1 MNRIYRRVW
10 NRQLNALVVASEL
23 ATGDS
28 GGTAS
33 RDPRTSL
40 LTPSAL
46 ALALLCVLASG
57 PASATESNQS
67 LRDLQ
72 ALAAK
77 YTQTLPVKV
86 DAEVA
91 LAAAA
96 RQAQATPAISAD
108 TRVGLQLST
117 ASLPLV
123 HEVLPA
129 AVQVKLGANASP
141 QHVPTPALAADVRA
155 QLGIGAGT
163 QVDTS
168 LAANVSSGSASP
180 LGLTADAKAKARVGI
195 AGAPVASVGA
205 GAKAAAGITTSSQG
219 LSGLKAGI
227 DGNADSHLA
236 IAGHRIEGQGK
247 ASATAAVSL
256 PAKEEL
262 PGETDDRA
270 ITAAFDAGVA
280 GKVRVQGPGGQDVV
294 ADRNLKL
301 AGRTVVSAQAS
312 TLGLG
317 GLHHG
322 ALGDLGGAVG
332 GVVHGVVGTVGS
344 AAGETLHETVGTV
357 GSAVG
362 GTLHNT
368 VGAVGG
374 TLHGAAGTVGG
385 AVGGVVHDVVGT
397 VGSAVGGTL
406 HETVGAVGGAV
417 SGVLNGTVGTVGGAV
432 GGTLH
437 NTVGAVGGTLHG
449 AVGTVGSAVGGVLNG
464 TVGNVGGSLG
474 DTLNN
479 TVGAVGGVLDGTVG
493 TVGGAVGGALN
504 GTVGTIGSAVGGAL
518 NGTVGAVGG
527 VLDGTVGTVGGA
539 VGGALNGTVGTVDS
553 AVGGAL
559 NGTVGAV
566 GGVLDGTV
574 GTVGGAV
581 GGALNGTVGTIGSAV
596 GGALNGTVGAVGGV
610 LDGTVG
616 TVGSAV
622 GGALNGTVG
631 AVGGVLD
638 GTVGTVGGAVGGALN
653 GTVGTVGSAVGSAL
667 NGTVGAVGGV
677 LDGTSGTVG
686 GAVGGALNGTVG
698 AVGGVLDGTVGTV
711 GGALNG
717 TVGTVGSA
725 VGGALNGT
733 VGAVGG
739 VLDGTV
745 GTVGGALNGT
755 VGTVGSAVGGALN
768 GTVGAVGGVLDGTVG
783 TVGGALNG
791 TVGTVGSAVGGALN
805 GTVGAV
811 GGVLDGTVGTVG
823 GAVGGA
829 LNGTVGTV
837 GSAVGGALN
846 GTVGAV
852 GGVLDGTVGAV
863 GGAVGGV
870 LNGTVGTVGSAVGGA
885 LNGTVGAVGGAVGGV
900 LNGTVGAVGGAVGG
914 VLNGTV
920 GTIGGA
926 VGGALNNTVGSV
938 GSVVGGLLGGG
949 STTPGSGLDGVL
961 TGTLGNVGG
970 AVGNLLEGNL
980 NGTVNN
986 LGGAVGGLV
995 GGTLGGLGLTQ
1006 PSAIPPDSPKAPA
1019 PADPNA
1025 GLIIGTGGLVGNVGQ
1040 LIGPTTSSL
1049 FGGDGYLHN
1058 GNLKLSNANV
1068 MQAYSTV
1075 NVLGLPVVNLSPV
1088 GSTLN
1093 GLGGAVTGGSSHLTL
1108 IGGVTSDSYIYNINN
1123 GNPGGLLGLLL
1134 PTDSPAWAAKCLDIA
1149 LADISC
1155 WAVNAAQDYQVL
1167 MGDGAFANGS
1177 KEVVIGANARHELPK
1192 VDANVAFPGAGPN
1205 DPTNPTGVPTADYA
1219 ARMGHSVIVGDSAVG
1234 TANGQTLLGAE
1245 ATSNQANSVALG
1257 YRSAALRGAQA
1268 SYSAYGLTAA
1278 QVSAGE
1284 VSVGTANGG
1293 ERQITNL
1300 AAGSANTDAVN
1311 VAQLKGAISLID
1323 DVSAGAVMYDV
1334 DGAGNPDYRRVTLGN
1349 GTGTT
1354 TIGNLA
1360 AGAVTAGSLEAVNGG
1375 QLATTNAAIA
1385 GFFGGIT
1392 AFDPVSGAFTAPL
1405 FEISTISTDGAIAQG
1420 LYNNATDA
1428 FDAVDGSLVNLNTQ
1442 INDIRNGGTKYLR
1455 VNSTG
1460 VEAVA
1465 TGADSIA
1472 VGTNARATAANAIA
1486 VGAGSL
1492 ADRANSVSI
1501 GAAGAERQV
1510 TNLAAGTAATDA
1522 VNLGQLQAS
1531 EEGAL
1536 RYDLNGDGSVN
1547 YASATLG
1554 QGGTATTLRN
1564 LGPGQVS
1571 ATSTEA
1577 INGAQLFAAN
1587 QAVATHLGG
1596 GAAVNAAGVLTAPTY
1611 TINNIAANGTISQG
1625 SYNDVGTAFDAVSN
1639 SLANVADQ
1647 TDDIDKRAVK
1657 YDVDGSGNVVNTVTL
1672 SGTGTGAVKVTNVAA
1687 GSILAGSSDA
1697 ITGDQLF
1704 STNST
1709 IASYF
1714 GGSTAFDGTTNLWTA
1729 PSFSISSIATDGTL
1743 TANDYSNVTAAFSA
1757 VDGSLRVLN
1766 QRITNGGGSP
1776 YLAVNSSAAAAAAA
1790 GAEALAVGPQASAAG
1805 ASAVAVG
1812 NGANASAD
1820 NSVALGAGSV
1830 ASVGAQSGY
1839 TGAYGQTGASNS
1851 AGEVSV
1857 GSSGSERKIT
1867 HVADG
1872 SDDHDATNVGQLKN
1886 GVNYA
1891 IDQSKAYTDQKIQN
1905 ITNVAGSFRA
1915 NNSNNLADP
1924 AATGANSAAGG
1935 AGSTAAGANS
1945 TALGNGSQ
1953 AQADNSVALG
1963 AGSVANRANTVSVGA
1978 SGAERQVVNVADGT
1992 QATDA
1997 VNVRQLQA
2005 SQQGTIRYDTTVNGA
2020 TNFNSVT
2027 LGSST
2032 SGPTTVRNVAAGT
2045 AGTDA
2050 VNVDQL
2056 KSGMAQ
2062 TLDWSKA
2069 YTDERMGGFERDLRR
2084 TDNRASAGIASAMAT
2099 ASLPQ
2104 PSEAGRSMASFAA
2117 GSYNGE
2123 SGVAVGLSGVSE
2135 GGRWIYKFSGS
2146 TNSRGEAGV
2155 AVGAGIQW

>member
-28 GGTAS
+28 GGSAA
-33 RDPRTSL
+33 RDPRSAL
-40 LTPSAL
+40 LMPTAL
-46 ALALLCVLASG
+46 ALALLCALASG
-57 PASATESNQS
+57 HAGASESNQS

-77 YTQTLPVKV
+77 YAQPMPVKV

-91 LAAAA
+91 LAAAS
-96 RQAQATPAISAD
+96 RQAQSSPAISAD
-108 TRVGLQLST
+108 ARVSLQLST
-117 ASLPLV
+117 NSLPIV
-123 HEVLPA
+123 RDVLPA
-129 AVQVKLGANASP
+129 TVQVKLAANAAP
-141 QHVPTPALAADVRA
+141 KQVAVPALAADVRA
-155 QLGIGAGT
+155 NVGLGHAASHVAKIDA
-163 QVDTS
+163 S
-168 LAANVSSGSASP
+168 LAANVAPSAHAP
-180 LGLTADAKAKARVGI
+180 LGVAADAQAKAGVGI
-195 AGAPVASVGA
+195 AGTQVASIDT
-205 GAKAAAGITTSSQG
+205 GAKAAAAVAGAPAGS
-219 LSGLKAGI
+219 LSGLKASVDGKVDSQLKLAGHQI
-227 DGNADSHLA
+227 DGQ
-236 IAGHRIEGQGK
+236 GQVK
-247 ASATAAVSL
+247 ATAAVTL

-262 PGETDDRA
+262 PGETHDRA
-270 ITAAFDAGVA
+270 ITAAFDTGVA
-280 GKVRVQGPGGQDVV
+280 GKVRVQAPDGQEVV

-301 AGRTVVSAQAS
+301 AGQATVAAQNSA
-312 TLGLG
+312 LGVG
-317 GLHHG
+317 GL
-322 ALGDLGGAVG
+322 VG
-332 GVVHGVVGTVGS
+332 GVV
-344 AAGETLHETVGTV
+344 
-357 GSAVG
+357 
-362 GTLHNT
+362 
-368 VGAVGG
+368 
-374 TLHGAAGTVGG
+374 GAAG
-385 AVGGVVHDVVGT
+385 
-397 VGSAVGGTL
+397 
-406 HETVGAVGGAV
+406 
-417 SGVLNGTVGTVGGAV
+417 
-432 GGTLH
+432 
-437 NTVGAVGGTLHG
+437 
-449 AVGTVGSAVGGVLNG
+449 
-464 TVGNVGGSLG
+464 
-474 DTLNN
+474 
-479 TVGAVGGVLDGTVG
+479 GAVGGVLDGTVG
-493 TVGGAVGGALN
+493 NTVDAVGGALH
-504 GTVGTIGSAVGGAL
+504 
-518 NGTVGAVGG
+518 
-527 VLDGTVGTVGGA
+527 GTVGTVGGA
-539 VGGALNGTVGTVDS
+539 VGSTLNG
-553 AVGGAL
+553 A
-559 NGTVGAV
+559 
-566 GGVLDGTV
+566 
-574 GTVGGAV
+574 
-581 GGALNGTVGTIGSAV
+581 
-596 GGALNGTVGAVGGV
+596 
-610 LDGTVG
+610 
-616 TVGSAV
+616 
-622 GGALNGTVG
+622 
-631 AVGGVLD
+631 
-638 GTVGTVGGAVGGALN
+638 
-653 GTVGTVGSAVGSAL
+653 
-667 NGTVGAVGGV
+667 
-677 LDGTSGTVG
+677 
-686 GAVGGALNGTVG
+686 
-698 AVGGVLDGTVGTV
+698 
-711 GGALNG
+711 
-717 TVGTVGSA
+717 
-725 VGGALNGT
+725 
-733 VGAVGG
+733 
-739 VLDGTV
+739 
-745 GTVGGALNGT
+745 
-755 VGTVGSAVGGALN
+755 
-768 GTVGAVGGVLDGTVG
+768 
-783 TVGGALNG
+783 
-791 TVGTVGSAVGGALN
+791 
-805 GTVGAV
+805 
-811 GGVLDGTVGTVG
+811 VGTVG

-846 GTVGAV
+846 GAV
-852 GGVLDGTVGAV
+852 GTVGAV
-863 GGAVGGV
+863 GGTVAGA
-870 LNGTVGTVGSAVGGA
+870 LNGTAGSVGSTVGGALNGAVGTVGAVGGTVGGA
-885 LNGTVGAVGGAVGGV
+885 LNGTVGSVGGAVGGT
-900 LNGTVGAVGGAVGG
+900 LNNTVGAVGSTVSG
-914 VLNGTV
+914 VLNGAT
-920 GTIGGA
+920 GGST
-926 VGGALNNTVGSV
+926 GGL
-938 GSVVGGLLGGG
+938 GGLLG
-949 STTPGSGLDGVL
+949 D
-961 TGTLGNVGG
+961 TLGNVGG
-970 AVGNLLEGNL
+970 AVGNLLNGNL
-980 NGTVNN
+980 NGTIGN
-986 LGGAVGGLV
+986 LGSAVGGLV
-995 GGTLGGLGLTQ
+995 GGTLGGLGLTK
-1006 PSAIPPDSPKAPA
+1006 PSAIPPTSPKAPA

-1040 LIGPTTSSL
+1040 LIGPTTTSL
-1049 FGGDGYLHN
+1049 FGGNGYLSN

-1068 MQAYSTV
+1068 MQTYSTV

-1134 PTDSPAWAAKCLDIA
+1134 PKDSPAWAAKCLDIA

-1192 VDANVAFPGAGPN
+1192 VDANVAFPGAGTN
-1205 DPTNPTGVPTADYA
+1205 DPSNPTGVPTADYA

-1268 SYSAYGLTAA
+1268 SYSAYGLTAP

-1284 VSVGTANGG
+1284 VSVGTAGGG
-1293 ERQITNL
+1293 ERQITNV
-1300 AAGSANTDAVN
+1300 AAGSVNTDAVN

-1323 DVSAGAVMYDV
+1323 DVAAAAVTYDL
-1334 DGAGNPDYRRVTLGN
+1334 DGAGNPNYRRVTLGA

-1360 AGAVTAGSLEAVNGG
+1360 GGAVTVGSLEAVNGG
-1375 QLATTNAAIA
+1375 QLAATNAAIA
-1385 GFFGGIT
+1385 SFFGGRA
-1392 AFDPVSGAFTAPL
+1392 AFDPASGAFTAPL
-1405 FEISTISTDGAIAQG
+1405 FEISTISTGGAIAKG
-1420 LYNNATDA
+1420 LYENATDA
-1428 FDAVDGSLVNLNTQ
+1428 FAAVDGSLVNLNTQ
-1442 INDIRNGGTKYLR
+1442 ITDIRNGGTKYLR

-1460 VEAVA
+1460 TEALA
-1465 TGADSIA
+1465 SGADSIA
-1472 VGTNARATAANAIA
+1472 VGTNARATAANSIA

-1510 TNLAAGTAATDA
+1510 TNMAAGTAATDA

-1531 EEGAL
+1531 EQGAL

-1554 QGGTATTLRN
+1554 QAGTATTLRN

-1571 ATSTEA
+1571 ATSSEA

-1596 GAAVNAAGVLTAPTY
+1596 GAAVNASGVLTAPTY
-1611 TINNIAANGTISQG
+1611 SINNVAANGTVTKG

-1647 TDDIDKRAVK
+1647 TGEIDKLAVK
-1657 YDVDGSGNVVNTVTL
+1657 YDVDGSGNVLNSVTL
-1672 SGTGTGAVKVTNVAA
+1672 TGTGTGAVKITNVAA

-1704 STNST
+1704 NTNST
-1709 IASYF
+1709 IANYF
-1714 GGSTAFDGTTNLWTA
+1714 GGTTAYNGTTNVWTA
-1729 PSFSISSIATDGTL
+1729 PKFSISSIATDGTF
-1743 TANDYSNVTAAFSA
+1743 TSGDYNNVTAAFTA
-1757 VDGSLRVLN
+1757 VDGSLKVLN
-1766 QRITNGGGSP
+1766 QRITNGGGGSA
-1776 YLAVNSSAAAAAAA
+1776 YLAVNSTAAAATAA
-1790 GAEALAVGPQASAAG
+1790 GAEAVAVGPQASAAG
-1805 ASAVAVG
+1805 ANSVAVG
-1812 NGANASAD
+1812 NGASASAG

-1857 GSSGSERKIT
+1857 GSTGSERKIT

-1872 SDDHDATNVGQLKN
+1872 SDTYDATNVGQLKN

-1891 IDQSKAYTDQKIQN
+1891 IDESKKYTDQKIQN

-1915 NNSNNLADP
+1915 NNTNNLADP
-1924 AATGANSAAGG
+1924 SASGANSAAGG

-1978 SGAERQVVNVADGT
+1978 SGAERQVVNVADGS

-2020 TNFNSVT
+2020 TNYNSVT
-2027 LGSST
+2027 LGST
-2032 SGPTTVRNVAAGT
+2032 NSGPTTVRNVAAGT

-2069 YTDERMGGFERDLRR
+2069 YTDERMGGFERDLRK

-2099 ASLPQ
+2099 AALPQ
-2104 PSEAGRSMASFAA
+2104 PSEAGRSMASVAA

-2123 SGVAVGLSGVSE
+2123 SGVAVGISGVSE

>member
-28 GGTAS
+28 GGSAA
-33 RDPRTSL
+33 RDPRSAL
-40 LTPSAL
+40 LMPTAL
-46 ALALLCVLASG
+46 ALALLCALASG
-57 PASATESNQS
+57 HAGASESNQS

-77 YTQTLPVKV
+77 YAQPMPVKV

-91 LAAAA
+91 LAAAS
-96 RQAQATPAISAD
+96 RQAQSSPAISAD
-108 TRVGLQLST
+108 ARVGLQLST
-117 ASLPLV
+117 NSLPIV
-123 HEVLPA
+123 RDVLPA
-129 AVQVKLGANASP
+129 TVQVKLAANAAP
-141 QHVPTPALAADVRA
+141 KQVAVPALAADVRTNVG
-155 QLGIGAGT
+155 LGHAASNAAKIDA
-163 QVDTS
+163 S
-168 LAANVSSGSASP
+168 LAANVAPSAHAP
-180 LGLTADAKAKARVGI
+180 LGVAADARAKASVGI
-195 AGAPVASVGA
+195 AGSQVASIDT
-205 GAKAAAGITTSSQG
+205 GAKAAAAVAGAPAGS
-219 LSGLKAGI
+219 LSGLKASVDGKVDSQLKLAGHQI
-227 DGNADSHLA
+227 DGQ
-236 IAGHRIEGQGK
+236 GQVK
-247 ASATAAVSL
+247 ATAAVTL

-262 PGETDDRA
+262 PGETHDRA
-270 ITAAFDAGVA
+270 ITAAFDTGVA
-280 GKVRVQGPGGQDVV
+280 GKVRVQAPDGQEVV

-301 AGRTVVSAQAS
+301 AGQATVAAQNSA
-312 TLGLG
+312 LGVG
-317 GLHHG
+317 GLVGGVVG
-322 ALGDLGGAVG
+322 AAGGAVG
-332 GVVHGVVGTVGS
+332 GVLDGTVG
-344 AAGETLHETVGTV
+344 
-357 GSAVG
+357 
-362 GTLHNT
+362 NT
-368 VGAVGG
+368 V
-374 TLHGAAGTVGG
+374 
-385 AVGGVVHDVVGT
+385 D
-397 VGSAVGGTL
+397 
-406 HETVGAVGGAV
+406 AVGGA
-417 SGVLNGTVGTVGGAV
+417 LHGTVGTVGGAV
-432 GGTLH
+432 GGTL
-437 NTVGAVGGTLHG
+437 NGA
-449 AVGTVGSAVGGVLNG
+449 
-464 TVGNVGGSLG
+464 
-474 DTLNN
+474 
-479 TVGAVGGVLDGTVG
+479 
-493 TVGGAVGGALN
+493 
-504 GTVGTIGSAVGGAL
+504 
-518 NGTVGAVGG
+518 
-527 VLDGTVGTVGGA
+527 
-539 VGGALNGTVGTVDS
+539 
-553 AVGGAL
+553 
-559 NGTVGAV
+559 
-566 GGVLDGTV
+566 
-574 GTVGGAV
+574 
-581 GGALNGTVGTIGSAV
+581 
-596 GGALNGTVGAVGGV
+596 
-610 LDGTVG
+610 
-616 TVGSAV
+616 
-622 GGALNGTVG
+622 
-631 AVGGVLD
+631 
-638 GTVGTVGGAVGGALN
+638 
-653 GTVGTVGSAVGSAL
+653 
-667 NGTVGAVGGV
+667 
-677 LDGTSGTVG
+677 
-686 GAVGGALNGTVG
+686 
-698 AVGGVLDGTVGTV
+698 
-711 GGALNG
+711 
-717 TVGTVGSA
+717 
-725 VGGALNGT
+725 
-733 VGAVGG
+733 
-739 VLDGTV
+739 
-745 GTVGGALNGT
+745 
-755 VGTVGSAVGGALN
+755 
-768 GTVGAVGGVLDGTVG
+768 
-783 TVGGALNG
+783 
-791 TVGTVGSAVGGALN
+791 
-805 GTVGAV
+805 
-811 GGVLDGTVGTVG
+811 VGTVG

-846 GTVGAV
+846 GAV
-852 GGVLDGTVGAV
+852 GTVGAV
-863 GGAVGGV
+863 GGTVAGA
-870 LNGTVGTVGSAVGGA
+870 LNGTAGSVGSTVGGALNGAVGTVGAVGGTVGGA
-885 LNGTVGAVGGAVGGV
+885 LNGTVGSVGGAVGGT
-900 LNGTVGAVGGAVGG
+900 LNNTVGAVGSTVGG
-914 VLNGTV
+914 VLNGAT
-920 GTIGGA
+920 GGST
-926 VGGALNNTVGSV
+926 GGL
-938 GSVVGGLLGGG
+938 GGLLG
-949 STTPGSGLDGVL
+949 D
-961 TGTLGNVGG
+961 TLGNVGG
-970 AVGNLLEGNL
+970 AVGNLLNGNL
-980 NGTVNN
+980 NGTIGN
-986 LGGAVGGLV
+986 LGSAVGGLV
-995 GGTLGGLGLTQ
+995 GGTLGGLGLTK
-1006 PSAIPPDSPKAPA
+1006 PSAIPPTSPKAPA

-1040 LIGPTTSSL
+1040 LIGPTTTSL
-1049 FGGDGYLHN
+1049 FGGNGYLSN

-1068 MQAYSTV
+1068 MQTYSTV

-1134 PTDSPAWAAKCLDIA
+1134 PKDSPAWAAKCLDIA

-1192 VDANVAFPGAGPN
+1192 VDANVAFPGAGTN
-1205 DPTNPTGVPTADYA
+1205 DPSNPTGVPTADYA

-1268 SYSAYGLTAA
+1268 SYSAYGLTAP

-1284 VSVGTANGG
+1284 VSVGTAGGG
-1293 ERQITNL
+1293 ERQITNV
-1300 AAGSANTDAVN
+1300 AAGSVNTDAVN

-1323 DVSAGAVMYDV
+1323 DVAAAAVTYDL
-1334 DGAGNPDYRRVTLGN
+1334 DGAGNPNYRRVTLGA

-1360 AGAVTAGSLEAVNGG
+1360 GGAVTAGSLEAVNGG
-1375 QLATTNAAIA
+1375 QLAATNAAIA
-1385 GFFGGIT
+1385 SFFGGRA
-1392 AFDPVSGAFTAPL
+1392 AFDPASGAFTAPL
-1405 FEISTISTDGAIAQG
+1405 FEISTISTGGAIAKG
-1420 LYNNATDA
+1420 LYENATDA
-1428 FDAVDGSLVNLNTQ
+1428 FAAVDGSLVNLNTQ
-1442 INDIRNGGTKYLR
+1442 ITDIRNGGTKYLR

-1460 VEAVA
+1460 TEALA
-1465 TGADSIA
+1465 SGADSIA
-1472 VGTNARATAANAIA
+1472 VGTNARATAANSIA

-1531 EEGAL
+1531 EQGAL

-1554 QGGTATTLRN
+1554 QTGTATTLRN

-1571 ATSTEA
+1571 ATSSEA

-1596 GAAVNAAGVLTAPTY
+1596 GAAVNGSGVLTAPTY
-1611 TINNIAANGTISQG
+1611 SINNVAANGTVTKG

-1647 TDDIDKRAVK
+1647 TGEIDKLAVK
-1657 YDVDGSGNVVNTVTL
+1657 YDVDGSGNVLNSVTL
-1672 SGTGTGAVKVTNVAA
+1672 TGTGTGPVKITNVAA

-1709 IASYF
+1709 IANYF
-1714 GGSTAFDGTTNLWTA
+1714 GGTTAYNGTTNVWTA
-1729 PSFSISSIATDGTL
+1729 PKFSISSIATDGTF
-1743 TANDYSNVTAAFSA
+1743 TSGDYNNVTAAFTA
-1757 VDGSLRVLN
+1757 VDGSLKVLN
-1766 QRITNGGGSP
+1766 QRITNGGGGSA
-1776 YLAVNSSAAAAAAA
+1776 YLAVNSTAAAATAA
-1790 GAEALAVGPQASAAG
+1790 GAEAVAVGPQASAAG
-1805 ASAVAVG
+1805 ANSVAVG
-1812 NGANASAD
+1812 NGASASAG

-1857 GSSGSERKIT
+1857 GSTGSERKIT

-1872 SDDHDATNVGQLKN
+1872 SDTYDATNVGQLKN

-1891 IDQSKAYTDQKIQN
+1891 IDESKKYTDQKIQN

-1915 NNSNNLADP
+1915 NNTNNLADP
-1924 AATGANSAAGG
+1924 SASGANSAAGG

-1978 SGAERQVVNVADGT
+1978 SGAERQVVNVADGS

-2020 TNFNSVT
+2020 TNYNSVT
-2027 LGSST
+2027 LGST
-2032 SGPTTVRNVAAGT
+2032 NSGPTAVRNVAAGT

-2069 YTDERMGGFERDLRR
+2069 YTDERMGGFERDLRK

-2099 ASLPQ
+2099 AALPQ
-2104 PSEAGRSMASFAA
+2104 PSEAGRSMASVAA

-2123 SGVAVGLSGVSE
+2123 SGVAVGISGVSE

>member
-28 GGTAS
+28 GGSAA
-33 RDPRTSL
+33 RDPRSAL
-40 LTPSAL
+40 LMPTAL
-46 ALALLCVLASG
+46 ALALLCALASG
-57 PASATESNQS
+57 HAGASESNQS

-77 YTQTLPVKV
+77 YAQPMPVKV

-91 LAAAA
+91 LAAAS
-96 RQAQATPAISAD
+96 RQAQSTTAISAD
-108 TRVGLQLST
+108 ARVGLQLST
-117 ASLPLV
+117 NALPV
-123 HEVLPA
+123 VRDVLPA
-129 AVQVKLGANASP
+129 TVQVKLDANTAP
-141 QHVPTPALAADVRA
+141 KQVAVPALAADVRA
-155 QLGIGAGT
+155 NVGLGHAASNVAKIDA
-163 QVDTS
+163 S
-168 LAANVSSGSASP
+168 LAANVAPSAHGP
-180 LGLTADAKAKARVGI
+180 LGVAADAQAKARVGV
-195 AGAPVASVGA
+195 AGTQVASIDT
-205 GAKAAAGITTSSQG
+205 GAKAAVAVAGAYAGS
-219 LSGLKAGI
+219 LSGLKASVDGKVDSQLKLAGHQI
-227 DGNADSHLA
+227 DGQ
-236 IAGHRIEGQGK
+236 GQVK
-247 ASATAAVSL
+247 ATAAVTL

-262 PGETDDRA
+262 PGETHDRA
-270 ITAAFDAGVA
+270 ITAAFDTGVA
-280 GKVRVQGPGGQDVV
+280 GKVRVQAPDGQEVV

-301 AGRTVVSAQAS
+301 AGQATVAAQNSA
-312 TLGLG
+312 LGVG
-317 GLHHG
+317 GLVGGVVG
-322 ALGDLGGAVG
+322 AAGGAVG
-332 GVVHGVVGTVGS
+332 GVLDGTVG
-344 AAGETLHETVGTV
+344 
-357 GSAVG
+357 
-362 GTLHNT
+362 NT

-374 TLHGAAGTVGG
+374 ALH
-385 AVGGVVHDVVGT
+385 
-397 VGSAVGGTL
+397 
-406 HETVGAVGGAV
+406 
-417 SGVLNGTVGTVGGAV
+417 GTVGTVGGAV
-432 GGTLH
+432 GST
-437 NTVGAVGGTLHG
+437 
-449 AVGTVGSAVGGVLNG
+449 LNG
-464 TVGNVGGSLG
+464 
-474 DTLNN
+474 
-479 TVGAVGGVLDGTVG
+479 AVG

-504 GTVGTIGSAVGGAL
+504 GTVGS
-518 NGTVGAVGG
+518 
-527 VLDGTVGTVGGA
+527 
-539 VGGALNGTVGTVDS
+539 
-553 AVGGAL
+553 
-559 NGTVGAV
+559 
-566 GGVLDGTV
+566 
-574 GTVGGAV
+574 
-581 GGALNGTVGTIGSAV
+581 
-596 GGALNGTVGAVGGV
+596 
-610 LDGTVG
+610 
-616 TVGSAV
+616 VGSAV
-622 GGALNGTVG
+622 GGALNG
-631 AVGGVLD
+631 AV
-638 GTVGTVGGAVGGALN
+638 
-653 GTVGTVGSAVGSAL
+653 
-667 NGTVGAVGGV
+667 GTVGAVG
-677 LDGTSGTVG
+677 
-686 GAVGGALNGTVG
+686 
-698 AVGGVLDGTVGTV
+698 GTV

-717 TVGTVGSA
+717 TVGSVGSV
-725 VGGALNGT
+725 VGGALNGAVGT
-733 VGAVGG
+733 VGAVG
-739 VLDGTV
+739 

-755 VGTVGSAVGGALN
+755 VGSVGSAVGGALN
-768 GTVGAVGGVLDGTVG
+768 GAVGTVGAVGG

-791 TVGTVGSAVGGALN
+791 TVGSVGSAVGGALN
-805 GTVGAV
+805 GAVGTVGAV
-811 GGVLDGTVGTVG
+811 GGT
-823 GAVGGA
+823 VGGA
-829 LNGTVGTV
+829 LNGTVGSV

-846 GTVGAV
+846 GAVGTLGAV
-852 GGVLDGTVGAV
+852 GGT
-863 GGAVGGV
+863 
-870 LNGTVGTVGSAVGGA
+870 VGGA
-885 LNGTVGAVGGAVGGV
+885 LNGTVGSVGSAVGGTLNGAV
-900 LNGTVGAVGGAVGG
+900 GTVGAVGGTVDGALNGTVGSVGSAVGGTLNNTVGAVGNTVGG
-914 VLNGTV
+914 VLNGAT
-920 GTIGGA
+920 GGST
-926 VGGALNNTVGSV
+926 GGL
-938 GSVVGGLLGGG
+938 GGLLGN
-949 STTPGSGLDGVL
+949 
-961 TGTLGNVGG
+961 TLGSVGG
-970 AVGNLLEGNL
+970 AVGNLLNGNL
-980 NGTVNN
+980 NGTIGN
-986 LGGAVGGLV
+986 LGSAVGGLV
-995 GGTLGGLGLTQ
+995 GGTLSGLGLTK
-1006 PSAIPPDSPKAPA
+1006 PSAIPPTSPKAPA

-1040 LIGPTTSSL
+1040 LIGPTTTSL
-1049 FGGDGYLHN
+1049 FGGNGYLSN

-1068 MQAYSTV
+1068 MQTYSTV

-1093 GLGGAVTGGSSHLTL
+1093 GLGGAATGGSSHLTL

-1134 PTDSPAWAAKCLDIA
+1134 PKDSPAWAAKCLDIA

-1192 VDANVAFPGAGPN
+1192 VDANVAFPGDGVN
-1205 DPTNPTGVPTADYA
+1205 DPSNPTGVPTADYA

-1268 SYSAYGLTAA
+1268 SYSAYGLTAP

-1284 VSVGTANGG
+1284 VSVGTAGGG
-1293 ERQITNL
+1293 ERQITNV

-1311 VAQLKGAISLID
+1311 VVQLKGAISLIN
-1323 DVSAGAVMYDV
+1323 DVAAAAVTYDL
-1334 DGAGNPDYRRVTLGN
+1334 DGAGNPNYRRVTLGA

-1360 AGAVTAGSLEAVNGG
+1360 GGAVTAGSLEAVNGG
-1375 QLATTNAAIA
+1375 QLAATNAAIA
-1385 GFFGGIT
+1385 SFFGGRA
-1392 AFDPVSGAFTAPL
+1392 AFDPASGAFTAPL
-1405 FEISTISTDGAIAQG
+1405 FEISTISTGGAIAKG
-1420 LYNNATDA
+1420 LYDNATDA
-1428 FDAVDGSLVNLNTQ
+1428 FAAVDGSLVNLNTQ
-1442 INDIRNGGTKYLR
+1442 ITDIRNGGTKYLR

-1460 VEAVA
+1460 TEALA
-1465 TGADSIA
+1465 TGTDSIA
-1472 VGTNARATAANAIA
+1472 VGTNARATAANSIA

-1492 ADRANSVSI
+1492 ADRANSMSI

-1510 TNLAAGTAATDA
+1510 TNMAAGTAATDA
-1522 VNLGQLQAS
+1522 VNVGQLQAS
-1531 EEGAL
+1531 EQGAL

-1554 QGGTATTLRN
+1554 QTGTATTLRN

-1571 ATSTEA
+1571 ATSSEA

-1596 GAAVNAAGVLTAPTY
+1596 GAAVNASGVLTAPTY
-1611 TINNIAANGTISQG
+1611 SINNVAANGTVSKG

-1647 TDDIDKRAVK
+1647 TGEIDKLAVK
-1657 YDVDGSGNVVNTVTL
+1657 YDVDGSGNVLNSVTL
-1672 SGTGTGAVKVTNVAA
+1672 TGTGTGAVKITNVAA

-1704 STNST
+1704 NTNST
-1709 IASYF
+1709 IANYF
-1714 GGSTAFDGTTNLWTA
+1714 GGTTAYNGTTNVWTA
-1729 PSFSISSIATDGTL
+1729 PKFSISSIATDGTF
-1743 TANDYSNVTAAFSA
+1743 TSGDYNNVTAAFTA
-1757 VDGSLRVLN
+1757 VDGSLKVLN
-1766 QRITNGGGSP
+1766 QRITNGGGGSA
-1776 YLAVNSSAAAAAAA
+1776 YLAVNSTAAAATAA
-1790 GAEALAVGPQASAAG
+1790 GAEAVAVGPQASAAG
-1805 ASAVAVG
+1805 ANSVAVG
-1812 NGANASAD
+1812 NGASSSAG

-1857 GSSGSERKIT
+1857 GSTGSERKIT

-1891 IDQSKAYTDQKIQN
+1891 IDQSKSYTDQKIQN

-1915 NNSNNLADP
+1915 NNTNNLADP
-1924 AATGANSAAGG
+1924 SASGANSAAGG

-1978 SGAERQVVNVADGT
+1978 AGAERQVVNVADGS

-2005 SQQGTIRYDTTVNGA
+2005 SQQGTIRYDTTTNGA
-2020 TNFNSVT
+2020 TNYNSVT
-2027 LGSST
+2027 LGSTS

-2069 YTDERMGGFERDLRR
+2069 YTDERMGGFERDLRK

-2099 ASLPQ
+2099 AALPQ
-2104 PSEAGRSMASFAA
+2104 PSEAGRSMASVAA

-2123 SGVAVGLSGVSE
+2123 SGVAVGISGVSE

>member
-28 GGTAS
+28 GGSAA
-33 RDPRTSL
+33 RDPRAFL
-40 LTPSAL
+40 LMPTTL

-57 PASATESNQS
+57 HAGASESNQS

-77 YTQTLPVKV
+77 YTQPMPVKV

-96 RQAQATPAISAD
+96 SQAQSSPAISAD
-108 TRVGLQLST
+108 ARVGLQLST
-117 ASLPLV
+117 ASLPV
-123 HEVLPA
+123 VRDVLPA
-129 AVQVKLGANASP
+129 SVQVKLAANTAP
-141 QHVPTPALAADVRA
+141 KQVAVPRLAADVRA
-155 QLGIGAGT
+155 NANIGLGGA
-163 QVDTS
+163 Q
-168 LAANVSSGSASP
+168 
-180 LGLTADAKAKARVGI
+180 
-195 AGAPVASVGA
+195 VASIDT
-205 GAKAAAGITTSSQG
+205 GAKAAAGISG
-219 LSGLKAGI
+219 APAGALRGLKASV
-227 DGNADSHLA
+227 DGALDSKLKV
-236 IAGHRIEGQGK
+236 AGHQIDAQGQVK
-247 ASATAAVSL
+247 ATAPITL

-262 PGETDDRA
+262 PGETHDRA
-270 ITAAFDAGVA
+270 ITAAFDAGAA
-280 GKVRVQGPGGQDVV
+280 GKVRVQAPNGQEVV

-301 AGRTVVSAQAS
+301 AGQATVAAQNSA
-312 TLGLG
+312 LGVG
-317 GLHHG
+317 GL
-322 ALGDLGGAVG
+322 VSS
-332 GVVHGVVGTVGS
+332 VV
-344 AAGETLHETVGTV
+344 
-357 GSAVG
+357 
-362 GTLHNT
+362 
-368 VGAVGG
+368 
-374 TLHGAAGTVGG
+374 GAAG
-385 AVGGVVHDVVGT
+385 
-397 VGSAVGGTL
+397 
-406 HETVGAVGGAV
+406 
-417 SGVLNGTVGTVGGAV
+417 N
-432 GGTLH
+432 
-437 NTVGAVGGTLHG
+437 
-449 AVGTVGSAVGGVLNG
+449 
-464 TVGNVGGSLG
+464 
-474 DTLNN
+474 
-479 TVGAVGGVLDGTVG
+479 
-493 TVGGAVGGALN
+493 
-504 GTVGTIGSAVGGAL
+504 
-518 NGTVGAVGG
+518 
-527 VLDGTVGTVGGA
+527 
-539 VGGALNGTVGTVDS
+539 
-553 AVGGAL
+553 
-559 NGTVGAV
+559 
-566 GGVLDGTV
+566 
-574 GTVGGAV
+574 
-581 GGALNGTVGTIGSAV
+581 
-596 GGALNGTVGAVGGV
+596 
-610 LDGTVG
+610 
-616 TVGSAV
+616 
-622 GGALNGTVG
+622 
-631 AVGGVLD
+631 
-638 GTVGTVGGAVGGALN
+638 
-653 GTVGTVGSAVGSAL
+653 
-667 NGTVGAVGGV
+667 
-677 LDGTSGTVG
+677 
-686 GAVGGALNGTVG
+686 
-698 AVGGVLDGTVGTV
+698 
-711 GGALNG
+711 
-717 TVGTVGSA
+717 
-725 VGGALNGT
+725 
-733 VGAVGG
+733 
-739 VLDGTV
+739 
-745 GTVGGALNGT
+745 
-755 VGTVGSAVGGALN
+755 
-768 GTVGAVGGVLDGTVG
+768 
-783 TVGGALNG
+783 
-791 TVGTVGSAVGGALN
+791 
-805 GTVGAV
+805 
-811 GGVLDGTVGTVG
+811 
-823 GAVGGA
+823 AVGGA

-846 GTVGAV
+846 GTVGS
-852 GGVLDGTVGAV
+852 V
-863 GGAVGGV
+863 GGAVGGT
-870 LNGTVGTVGSAVGGA
+870 LNNTVGAVGGA
-885 LNGTVGAVGGAVGGV
+885 LNGTVG
-900 LNGTVGAVGGAVGG
+900 TV
-914 VLNGTV
+914 
-920 GTIGGA
+920 GGA
-926 VGGALNNTVGSV
+926 VGGALNGTVGSVGGAVGGTLNNTVAAVGGALNGTVGSIGGTVGGALNGTVGSVGGAVGGTLNNTVGAVGGALNGAVGTVGGAVGGALNGTVGSVGGAVGGTLNNTAGAVGGALNGAVGSVGGTVGGALNGTVGSVGGAVGGTLNNTVGAVGGALNGAVGSVGDAVGGALNGTVGSVGGAVGGTVGSVGTAVGGTLNNTVGSV
-938 GSVVGGLLGGG
+938 GGLLNGATGSGTGLGGLLGN
-949 STTPGSGLDGVL
+949 
-961 TGTLGNVGG
+961 TLGNVGS
-970 AVGNLLEGNL
+970 AVGNLLNGNL
-980 NGTVNN
+980 NGTLGN
-986 LGGAVGGLV
+986 LGSAVGGLV
-995 GGTLGGLGLTQ
+995 GGTLGGLGLTK
-1006 PSAIPPDSPKAPA
+1006 PSAIPPTSPKAPA

-1040 LIGPTTSSL
+1040 LIGPTTTSL
-1049 FGGDGYLHN
+1049 FGGDGYLSN

-1068 MQAYSTV
+1068 MQTYSTV

-1093 GLGGAVTGGSSHLTL
+1093 GLGGAATGGSSHLTL

-1134 PTDSPAWAAKCLDIA
+1134 PKDSPAWAAKCLDVA

-1192 VDANVAFPGAGPN
+1192 VDANVAFPGDGVN
-1205 DPTNPTGVPTADYA
+1205 DPSNPTGVPTADYA

-1268 SYSAYGLTAA
+1268 SYSAYGLTAP

-1284 VSVGTANGG
+1284 VSVGTAGGG
-1293 ERQITNL
+1293 ERQITNV
-1300 AAGSANTDAVN
+1300 AAGSVNTDAVN
-1311 VAQLKGAISLID
+1311 VAQLKGAISLINGVAD
-1323 DVSAGAVMYDV
+1323 AAVTYDLDAG
-1334 DGAGNPDYRRVTLGN
+1334 GNPNYRRVTLGA

-1360 AGAVTAGSLEAVNGG
+1360 GGAVTPGSLEAVNGG
-1375 QLATTNAAIA
+1375 QLAATNAAIA
-1385 GFFGGIT
+1385 SFFGGRA
-1392 AFDPVSGAFTAPL
+1392 AFDPASGAFTAPL
-1405 FEISTISTDGAIAQG
+1405 FEISTISTGGAIAKG
-1420 LYNNATDA
+1420 LYENATDA
-1428 FDAVDGSLVNLNTQ
+1428 FAAVDGSLVNLNTQ
-1442 INDIRNGGTKYLR
+1442 ITDIRNGGTKYLR

-1460 VEAVA
+1460 TEALA

-1472 VGTNARATAANAIA
+1472 VGTNARATAANSIA

-1510 TNLAAGTAATDA
+1510 TNMAAGTAATDA

-1531 EEGAL
+1531 EQGAL

-1554 QGGTATTLRN
+1554 QSGTATTLRN

-1571 ATSTEA
+1571 ATSSEA

-1596 GAAVNAAGVLTAPTY
+1596 GAAVNASGVLTAPTY
-1611 TINNIAANGTISQG
+1611 SINNVAANGTITKG
-1625 SYNDVGTAFDAVSN
+1625 NYNDVGTAFDAVSN

-1647 TDDIDKRAVK
+1647 TGEIDKLAVK
-1657 YDVDGSGNVVNTVTL
+1657 YDVDASGNVLNSVTL
-1672 SGTGTGAVKVTNVAA
+1672 TGTGTGAVKITNVAA

-1704 STNST
+1704 STHST
-1709 IASYF
+1709 IANYF
-1714 GGSTAFDGTTNLWTA
+1714 GGTTAYNGTTNVWTA
-1729 PSFSISSIATDGTL
+1729 PKFSISSIATDGTS
-1743 TANDYSNVTAAFSA
+1743 TSGDYNNVTAAFTA
-1757 VDGSLRVLN
+1757 VDGSLKVLN
-1766 QRITNGGGSP
+1766 QRITNGGGGSA
-1776 YLAVNSSAAAAAAA
+1776 YLAVNSTAAAATAA
-1790 GAEALAVGPQASAAG
+1790 GAEAVAVGPQASAAG
-1805 ASAVAVG
+1805 ANSVAVG
-1812 NGANASAD
+1812 NGASASAG

-1857 GSSGSERKIT
+1857 GSTGSERKIT

-1872 SDDHDATNVGQLKN
+1872 SDTYDATNVGQLKN

-1891 IDQSKAYTDQKIQN
+1891 IDESKKYTDQKIQN

-1915 NNSNNLADP
+1915 NNTNNLADP
-1924 AATGANSAAGG
+1924 SASGANSAAGG

-1978 SGAERQVVNVADGT
+1978 AGAERQVVNVADGS

-2020 TNFNSVT
+2020 TNYNSVT
-2027 LGSST
+2027 LGSTS

-2069 YTDERMGGFERDLRR
+2069 YTDERMGGFERDLRK

-2099 ASLPQ
+2099 AALPQ
-2104 PSEAGRSMASFAA
+2104 PSEAGRSMASVAA

-2123 SGVAVGLSGVSE
+2123 SGVAIGISGVSE

>member
-28 GGTAS
+28 GGSAA
-33 RDPRTSL
+33 RDPRSAL
-40 LTPSAL
+40 LMPTAL
-46 ALALLCVLASG
+46 ALALLCALASG
-57 PASATESNQS
+57 HAGASESNQS

-77 YTQTLPVKV
+77 YAQPMPVKV

-91 LAAAA
+91 LAAAS
-96 RQAQATPAISAD
+96 RQAQSTTAISAD
-108 TRVGLQLST
+108 ARVGLQLST
-117 ASLPLV
+117 NALPV
-123 HEVLPA
+123 VRDVLPA
-129 AVQVKLGANASP
+129 TVQVKLDANTAP
-141 QHVPTPALAADVRA
+141 KQVAVPALAADVRA
-155 QLGIGAGT
+155 NVGLGHAASNVAKIDA
-163 QVDTS
+163 S
-168 LAANVSSGSASP
+168 LAANVAPSAHGP
-180 LGLTADAKAKARVGI
+180 LGVAADAQAKARVGV
-195 AGAPVASVGA
+195 AGTQVASIDT
-205 GAKAAAGITTSSQG
+205 GAKAAVAVAGASAGS
-219 LSGLKAGI
+219 LSGLKASVDGKVDSQLKLAGHQI
-227 DGNADSHLA
+227 DGQ
-236 IAGHRIEGQGK
+236 GQVK
-247 ASATAAVSL
+247 ATAAVTL

-262 PGETDDRA
+262 PGETHDRA
-270 ITAAFDAGVA
+270 ITAAFDTGVA
-280 GKVRVQGPGGQDVV
+280 GKVRVQAPDGQEVV

-301 AGRTVVSAQAS
+301 AGQATVAAQNSA
-312 TLGLG
+312 LGVG
-317 GLHHG
+317 GLVGGVVG
-322 ALGDLGGAVG
+322 AAGGAVG
-332 GVVHGVVGTVGS
+332 GVLDGTVG
-344 AAGETLHETVGTV
+344 
-357 GSAVG
+357 
-362 GTLHNT
+362 NT

-374 TLHGAAGTVGG
+374 ALH
-385 AVGGVVHDVVGT
+385 
-397 VGSAVGGTL
+397 
-406 HETVGAVGGAV
+406 
-417 SGVLNGTVGTVGGAV
+417 GTVGTVGGAV
-432 GGTLH
+432 GST
-437 NTVGAVGGTLHG
+437 
-449 AVGTVGSAVGGVLNG
+449 LNG
-464 TVGNVGGSLG
+464 
-474 DTLNN
+474 
-479 TVGAVGGVLDGTVG
+479 AVG

-504 GTVGTIGSAVGGAL
+504 GTVGSVGSTVGGAL
-518 NGTVGAVGG
+518 NGAV
-527 VLDGTVGTVGGA
+527 
-539 VGGALNGTVGTVDS
+539 
-553 AVGGAL
+553 
-559 NGTVGAV
+559 GTVGAV
-566 GGVLDGTV
+566 G
-574 GTVGGAV
+574 
-581 GGALNGTVGTIGSAV
+581 
-596 GGALNGTVGAVGGV
+596 
-610 LDGTVG
+610 
-616 TVGSAV
+616 
-622 GGALNGTVG
+622 
-631 AVGGVLD
+631 
-638 GTVGTVGGAVGGALN
+638 
-653 GTVGTVGSAVGSAL
+653 
-667 NGTVGAVGGV
+667 
-677 LDGTSGTVG
+677 
-686 GAVGGALNGTVG
+686 
-698 AVGGVLDGTVGTV
+698 GTV

-717 TVGTVGSA
+717 TVGSVGSA
-725 VGGALNGT
+725 VGGALNGAVGT
-733 VGAVGG
+733 VGAVG
-739 VLDGTV
+739 

-755 VGTVGSAVGGALN
+755 VGSVGSAVGGALN
-768 GTVGAVGGVLDGTVG
+768 GAVGTVGAVGG

-791 TVGTVGSAVGGALN
+791 TVGSVGSAVGGTLN
-805 GTVGAV
+805 NTVGAV
-811 GGVLDGTVGTVG
+811 GNT
-823 GAVGGA
+823 
-829 LNGTVGTV
+829 
-837 GSAVGGALN
+837 
-846 GTVGAV
+846 
-852 GGVLDGTVGAV
+852 
-863 GGAVGGV
+863 VGGV
-870 LNGTVGTVGSAVGGA
+870 LNGATGGSTGG
-885 LNGTVGAVGGAVGGV
+885 L
-900 LNGTVGAVGGAVGG
+900 
-914 VLNGTV
+914 
-920 GTIGGA
+920 
-926 VGGALNNTVGSV
+926 
-938 GSVVGGLLGGG
+938 GGLLGN
-949 STTPGSGLDGVL
+949 
-961 TGTLGNVGG
+961 TLGSVGG
-970 AVGNLLEGNL
+970 AVGNLLNGNL
-980 NGTVNN
+980 NGTIGN
-986 LGGAVGGLV
+986 LGSAVGGLV
-995 GGTLGGLGLTQ
+995 GGTLSGLGLTK
-1006 PSAIPPDSPKAPA
+1006 PSAIPPTSPKAPA

-1040 LIGPTTSSL
+1040 LIGPTTTSL
-1049 FGGDGYLHN
+1049 FGGNGYLSN

-1068 MQAYSTV
+1068 MQTYSTV

-1093 GLGGAVTGGSSHLTL
+1093 GLGGAATGGSSHLTL

-1134 PTDSPAWAAKCLDIA
+1134 PKDSPAWAAKCLDIA

-1192 VDANVAFPGAGPN
+1192 VDANVAFPGDGVN
-1205 DPTNPTGVPTADYA
+1205 DPSNPTGVPTADYA

-1268 SYSAYGLTAA
+1268 SYSAYGLTAP

-1284 VSVGTANGG
+1284 VSVGTAGGG
-1293 ERQITNL
+1293 ERQITNV

-1311 VAQLKGAISLID
+1311 VVQLKGAISLIN
-1323 DVSAGAVMYDV
+1323 DVAAAAVTYDL
-1334 DGAGNPDYRRVTLGN
+1334 DGAGNPNYRRVTLGA

-1360 AGAVTAGSLEAVNGG
+1360 GGAVTAGSLEAVNGG
-1375 QLATTNAAIA
+1375 QLAATNAAIA
-1385 GFFGGIT
+1385 SFFGGRA
-1392 AFDPVSGAFTAPL
+1392 AFDPASGAFTAPL
-1405 FEISTISTDGAIAQG
+1405 FEISTISTGGAIAKG
-1420 LYNNATDA
+1420 LYDNATDA
-1428 FDAVDGSLVNLNTQ
+1428 FAAVDGSLVNLNTQ
-1442 INDIRNGGTKYLR
+1442 ITDIRNGGTKYLR

-1460 VEAVA
+1460 TEALA
-1465 TGADSIA
+1465 TGTDSIA
-1472 VGTNARATAANAIA
+1472 VGTNARATAANSIA

-1510 TNLAAGTAATDA
+1510 TNMAAGTAATDA
-1522 VNLGQLQAS
+1522 VNVGQLQAS
-1531 EEGAL
+1531 EQGAL

-1554 QGGTATTLRN
+1554 QTGTATTLRN

-1571 ATSTEA
+1571 ATSSEA

-1596 GAAVNAAGVLTAPTY
+1596 GAAVNASGVLTAPTY
-1611 TINNIAANGTISQG
+1611 SINNVAANGTVSKG

-1647 TDDIDKRAVK
+1647 TGEIDKLAVK
-1657 YDVDGSGNVVNTVTL
+1657 YDVDGSGNVLNSVTL
-1672 SGTGTGAVKVTNVAA
+1672 TGTGTGAVKITNVAA

-1709 IASYF
+1709 IANYF
-1714 GGSTAFDGTTNLWTA
+1714 GGTTTYNGTTNVWTA
-1729 PSFSISSIATDGTL
+1729 PKFSISSIATDGTF
-1743 TANDYSNVTAAFSA
+1743 TSGDYNNVTAAFTA
-1757 VDGSLRVLN
+1757 VDGSLKVLN
-1766 QRITNGGGSP
+1766 QRITNGGGGSA
-1776 YLAVNSSAAAAAAA
+1776 YLAVNSTAAAATAA
-1790 GAEALAVGPQASAAG
+1790 GAEAVAVGPQASAAG
-1805 ASAVAVG
+1805 ANSVAVG
-1812 NGANASAD
+1812 NGASSSAG

-1857 GSSGSERKIT
+1857 GSTGSERKIT

-1891 IDQSKAYTDQKIQN
+1891 IDQSKSYTDQKIQN
-1905 ITNVAGSFRA
+1905 ITNVAGSFRP
-1915 NNSNNLADP
+1915 NNPNNLADP
-1924 AATGANSAAGG
+1924 SASGANSAAGG

-1978 SGAERQVVNVADGT
+1978 AGAERQVVNVADGS

-2005 SQQGTIRYDTTVNGA
+2005 SQQGTIRYDTTTNGA
-2020 TNFNSVT
+2020 TNYNSVT
-2027 LGSST
+2027 LGSTS

-2069 YTDERMGGFERDLRR
+2069 YTDERMGGFERDLRK

-2099 ASLPQ
+2099 AALPQ
-2104 PSEAGRSMASFAA
+2104 PSEAGRSMASVAA

-2123 SGVAVGLSGVSE
+2123 SGVAVGISGVSE

>member
-28 GGTAS
+28 GGSAA
-33 RDPRTSL
+33 RDPRSAL
-40 LTPSAL
+40 LMPTAL
-46 ALALLCVLASG
+46 ALALLCALASG
-57 PASATESNQS
+57 HAGATESNQS

-77 YTQTLPVKV
+77 YAQPMPVKV

-91 LAAAA
+91 LAAAS
-96 RQAQATPAISAD
+96 REAQSSPAISAD
-108 TRVGLQLST
+108 ARVGLQLST
-117 ASLPLV
+117 NVLPIV
-123 HEVLPA
+123 RDVLPA
-129 AVQVKLGANASP
+129 TVQVKLAANAAP
-141 QHVPTPALAADVRA
+141 KQVAVPALAADVRA
-155 QLGIGAGT
+155 NAGLGHAASSVAKIDA
-163 QVDTS
+163 S
-168 LAANVSSGSASP
+168 LAANVVPSAHAP
-180 LGLTADAKAKARVGI
+180 LGVAADAQVKAGVGI
-195 AGAPVASVGA
+195 AGAQVASIDS
-205 GAKAAAGITTSSQG
+205 GAKAAAAVAGASAGSR
-219 LSGLKAGI
+219 SGLNASAGGRVDSQLKLAGHQI
-227 DGNADSHLA
+227 DGQ
-236 IAGHRIEGQGK
+236 GQVK
-247 ASATAAVSL
+247 ATAAVTL

-262 PGETDDRA
+262 PGQTHDRA

-280 GKVRVQGPGGQDVV
+280 GNVRVQAPGGHEVV

-301 AGRTVVSAQAS
+301 AGQATVAAQNS
-312 TLGLG
+312 
-317 GLHHG
+317 
-322 ALGDLGGAVG
+322 ALGVDGLVG
-332 GVVHGVVGTVGS
+332 GVV
-344 AAGETLHETVGTV
+344 
-357 GSAVG
+357 
-362 GTLHNT
+362 
-368 VGAVGG
+368 
-374 TLHGAAGTVGG
+374 GAAG
-385 AVGGVVHDVVGT
+385 
-397 VGSAVGGTL
+397 
-406 HETVGAVGGAV
+406 
-417 SGVLNGTVGTVGGAV
+417 
-432 GGTLH
+432 
-437 NTVGAVGGTLHG
+437 
-449 AVGTVGSAVGGVLNG
+449 
-464 TVGNVGGSLG
+464 
-474 DTLNN
+474 
-479 TVGAVGGVLDGTVG
+479 GAVGGVLDGTVG
-493 TVGGAVGGALN
+493 NTVGAVGGALH
-504 GTVGTIGSAVGGAL
+504 
-518 NGTVGAVGG
+518 
-527 VLDGTVGTVGGA
+527 GTVGTVGE
-539 VGGALNGTVGTVDS
+539 AL
-553 AVGGAL
+553 
-559 NGTVGAV
+559 
-566 GGVLDGTV
+566 
-574 GTVGGAV
+574 
-581 GGALNGTVGTIGSAV
+581 GSTLA
-596 GGALNGTVGAVGGV
+596 
-610 LDGTVG
+610 GTVG

-622 GGALNGTVG
+622 GGAVNGAVGTVG
-631 AVGGVLD
+631 AVGG
-638 GTVGTVGGAVGGALN
+638 TVGGALN
-653 GTVGTVGSAVGSAL
+653 GTAGSVGSTVGGAL
-667 NGTVGAVGGV
+667 NGAVGTVGAVG
-677 LDGTSGTVG
+677 
-686 GAVGGALNGTVG
+686 
-698 AVGGVLDGTVGTV
+698 GTV

-717 TVGTVGSA
+717 TVGSVGS
-725 VGGALNGT
+725 
-733 VGAVGG
+733 
-739 VLDGTV
+739 
-745 GTVGGALNGT
+745 TVGGALND
-755 VGTVGSAVGGALN
+755 AV
-768 GTVGAVGGVLDGTVG
+768 
-783 TVGGALNG
+783 
-791 TVGTVGSAVGGALN
+791 
-805 GTVGAV
+805 
-811 GGVLDGTVGTVG
+811 
-823 GAVGGA
+823 
-829 LNGTVGTV
+829 
-837 GSAVGGALN
+837 
-846 GTVGAV
+846 
-852 GGVLDGTVGAV
+852 GTVGAV
-863 GGAVGGV
+863 GGAVGGT
-870 LNGTVGTVGSAVGGA
+870 LNNTA
-885 LNGTVGAVGGAVGGV
+885 GAVGSTVGGV
-900 LNGTVGAVGGAVGG
+900 LNGATGGSLGG
-914 VLNGTV
+914 L
-920 GTIGGA
+920 
-926 VGGALNNTVGSV
+926 
-938 GSVVGGLLGGG
+938 GGLLG
-949 STTPGSGLDGVL
+949 D
-961 TGTLGNVGG
+961 TLGNVGS
-970 AVGNLLEGNL
+970 AVGNLLNGNL
-980 NGTVNN
+980 NGTIGN
-986 LGGAVGGLV
+986 LGSAVGGLV

-1006 PSAIPPDSPKAPA
+1006 PSAIPPTSPKAPA

-1049 FGGDGYLHN
+1049 FGGDGYLSN

-1068 MQAYSTV
+1068 MQTYSTV

-1134 PTDSPAWAAKCLDIA
+1134 PTDSPEWAAKCLDIA

-1177 KEVVIGANARHELPK
+1177 KEVVIGANARHELPR
-1192 VDANVAFPGAGPN
+1192 VDANVAFPGDGVN

-1268 SYSAYGLTAA
+1268 SYSAYGLTAP

-1284 VSVGTANGG
+1284 VSVGTAGGG
-1293 ERQITNL
+1293 ERQITNV
-1300 AAGSANTDAVN
+1300 AAGSVNTDAVN

-1323 DVSAGAVMYDV
+1323 DVAAAAVTYDL
-1334 DGAGNPDYRRVTLGN
+1334 DGAGNPNYRRVTLGA

-1360 AGAVTAGSLEAVNGG
+1360 GGAVTAGSLEAVNGG
-1375 QLATTNAAIA
+1375 QLAATNAAIA
-1385 GFFGGIT
+1385 SFFGGRA
-1392 AFDPVSGAFTAPL
+1392 AFDPASGAFTAPL
-1405 FEISTISTDGAIAQG
+1405 FEISTISTTGAIAQG
-1420 LYNNATDA
+1420 LYTNATDA
-1428 FDAVDGSLVNLNTQ
+1428 FAAVDGSLVNLNTQ
-1442 INDIRNGGTKYLR
+1442 ITDIRNGGTKYLR

-1460 VEAVA
+1460 TEAVA

-1472 VGTNARATAANAIA
+1472 VGTNARATAANSIA

-1510 TNLAAGTAATDA
+1510 TNMAAGTAATDA

-1531 EEGAL
+1531 EQGAL

-1554 QGGTATTLRN
+1554 QSGTATTLRN

-1571 ATSTEA
+1571 ATSSEA

-1596 GAAVNAAGVLTAPTY
+1596 GAAVNASGVLTAPTY
-1611 TINNIAANGTISQG
+1611 SINNVAANGTITKG
-1625 SYNDVGTAFDAVSN
+1625 NYNDVGTAFDAVSN

-1647 TDDIDKRAVK
+1647 TGEIDKLAVK
-1657 YDVDGSGNVVNTVTL
+1657 YDVDGSGNVLNSVTL
-1672 SGTGTGAVKVTNVAA
+1672 TGTGSGAVKITNVAA

-1704 STNST
+1704 STHST
-1709 IASYF
+1709 IANYF
-1714 GGSTAFDGTTNLWTA
+1714 GGTTAYNGTTNAWTA
-1729 PSFSISSIATDGTL
+1729 PTFSISSIATDGTF
-1743 TANDYSNVTAAFSA
+1743 TSGDYNNVTAAFTA
-1757 VDGSLRVLN
+1757 VDGSLKVLN
-1766 QRITNGGGSP
+1766 QRITNGGGGSA
-1776 YLAVNSSAAAAAAA
+1776 YLAVNSTAAAATAA
-1790 GAEALAVGPQASAAG
+1790 GAEAVAVGPQASAAG
-1805 ASAVAVG
+1805 ANSVAVG
-1812 NGANASAD
+1812 NGASSSAG

-1857 GSSGSERKIT
+1857 GSTGSERKIT

-1872 SDDHDATNVGQLKN
+1872 SDTYDATNVGQLKN

-1891 IDQSKAYTDQKIQN
+1891 IDESKKYTDQKIQN

-1915 NNSNNLADP
+1915 NNTNNLADP
-1924 AATGANSAAGG
+1924 SASGANSAAGG
-1935 AGSTAAGANS
+1935 AGSTAAGTNS

-1978 SGAERQVVNVADGT
+1978 SGAERQVVNVADGS

-2020 TNFNSVT
+2020 TNYNSVT
-2027 LGSST
+2027 LGSTS

-2069 YTDERMGGFERDLRR
+2069 YTDERMGGFERDLRK

-2099 ASLPQ
+2099 AALPQ
-2104 PSEAGRSMASFAA
+2104 PSEAGRSMASIAA

-2123 SGVAVGLSGVSE
+2123 SGVALGISGVSE

>member
-28 GGTAS
+28 GGSAA
-33 RDPRTSL
+33 RDPRAFL
-40 LTPSAL
+40 LMPTTL

-57 PASATESNQS
+57 HAGASESNQS

-77 YTQTLPVKV
+77 YTQPMPVKV

-96 RQAQATPAISAD
+96 SQAQSSPAISAD
-108 TRVGLQLST
+108 ARVGLQLST
-117 ASLPLV
+117 ASLPV
-123 HEVLPA
+123 VRDVLPA
-129 AVQVKLGANASP
+129 SVQVKLAASTAP
-141 QHVPTPALAADVRA
+141 KQVAVPRLAADVRA
-155 QLGIGAGT
+155 NANIGLGGA
-163 QVDTS
+163 Q
-168 LAANVSSGSASP
+168 
-180 LGLTADAKAKARVGI
+180 
-195 AGAPVASVGA
+195 VASIDT
-205 GAKAAAGITTSSQG
+205 GAKAAAGISGASAG
-219 LSGLKAGI
+219 ALRGLKASV
-227 DGNADSHLA
+227 DGALDSKLKV
-236 IAGHRIEGQGK
+236 AGHQIDAQGQVK
-247 ASATAAVSL
+247 ATAAITL

-262 PGETDDRA
+262 PGETHDRA
-270 ITAAFDAGVA
+270 ITAAFDAGAA
-280 GKVRVQGPGGQDVV
+280 GKVRVQAPNGQEVV

-301 AGRTVVSAQAS
+301 AGQATVAAQNSA
-312 TLGLG
+312 LGVG
-317 GLHHG
+317 GL
-322 ALGDLGGAVG
+322 
-332 GVVHGVVGTVGS
+332 
-344 AAGETLHETVGTV
+344 V

-362 GTLHNT
+362 
-368 VGAVGG
+368 
-374 TLHGAAGTVGG
+374 AAG
-385 AVGGVVHDVVGT
+385 
-397 VGSAVGGTL
+397 
-406 HETVGAVGGAV
+406 
-417 SGVLNGTVGTVGGAV
+417 N
-432 GGTLH
+432 
-437 NTVGAVGGTLHG
+437 
-449 AVGTVGSAVGGVLNG
+449 
-464 TVGNVGGSLG
+464 
-474 DTLNN
+474 
-479 TVGAVGGVLDGTVG
+479 
-493 TVGGAVGGALN
+493 
-504 GTVGTIGSAVGGAL
+504 
-518 NGTVGAVGG
+518 
-527 VLDGTVGTVGGA
+527 
-539 VGGALNGTVGTVDS
+539 
-553 AVGGAL
+553 
-559 NGTVGAV
+559 
-566 GGVLDGTV
+566 
-574 GTVGGAV
+574 
-581 GGALNGTVGTIGSAV
+581 
-596 GGALNGTVGAVGGV
+596 
-610 LDGTVG
+610 
-616 TVGSAV
+616 
-622 GGALNGTVG
+622 
-631 AVGGVLD
+631 
-638 GTVGTVGGAVGGALN
+638 
-653 GTVGTVGSAVGSAL
+653 
-667 NGTVGAVGGV
+667 
-677 LDGTSGTVG
+677 
-686 GAVGGALNGTVG
+686 
-698 AVGGVLDGTVGTV
+698 
-711 GGALNG
+711 
-717 TVGTVGSA
+717 
-725 VGGALNGT
+725 
-733 VGAVGG
+733 
-739 VLDGTV
+739 
-745 GTVGGALNGT
+745 
-755 VGTVGSAVGGALN
+755 
-768 GTVGAVGGVLDGTVG
+768 
-783 TVGGALNG
+783 
-791 TVGTVGSAVGGALN
+791 
-805 GTVGAV
+805 
-811 GGVLDGTVGTVG
+811 
-823 GAVGGA
+823 AVGGA

-846 GTVGAV
+846 GTVGSVGGAV
-852 GGVLDGTVGAV
+852 GGTLNNTVGAV
-863 GGAVGGV
+863 GGALNGAVGSVGGTV
-870 LNGTVGTVGSAVGGA
+870 GGALSGTVGSVGGAAGGTLNNTVGAVGGALNGAVGRVGGAGGGALNGTVGSVGGAVGGTLNNTVGAVGGALNGAVGSVGGTIGGALNGTVGSVGGAVGGTLNNTVGVVGGALNGAVGTVGGAVGGA
-885 LNGTVGAVGGAVGGV
+885 LNGTVGSVGGAVGGT
-900 LNGTVGAVGGAVGG
+900 LNNTVGAVGGA
-914 VLNGTV
+914 LNGTV
-920 GTIGGA
+920 GGVGGA
-926 VGGALNNTVGSV
+926 VGGALNNTVGAVGGALNGAVGTVGGAVGGALNGTV
-938 GSVVGGLLGGG
+938 GSVGGAVGGTLNNTAGAVGGALNGAVDTVGGAVGGALNGTVGSVGGAVGGTVGSVGTAVGGTLNNTVGSVGGLLNGA
-949 STTPGSGLDGVL
+949 TGSG
-961 TGTLGNVGG
+961 TGLGGLLGNTLGNVGS
-970 AVGNLLEGNL
+970 AVGNLLNGNL
-980 NGTVNN
+980 NGTLGN
-986 LGGAVGGLV
+986 LGSAVGGLV
-995 GGTLGGLGLTQ
+995 GGTLGGLGLTK
-1006 PSAIPPDSPKAPA
+1006 PSAIPPTSPKAPA

-1040 LIGPTTSSL
+1040 LIGPTTTSL
-1049 FGGDGYLHN
+1049 FGGDGYLSN

-1068 MQAYSTV
+1068 MQTYSTV

-1093 GLGGAVTGGSSHLTL
+1093 GLGGAATGGSSHLTL

-1134 PTDSPAWAAKCLDIA
+1134 PKDSPAWAAKCLDVA

-1192 VDANVAFPGAGPN
+1192 VDANVAFPGDGVN
-1205 DPTNPTGVPTADYA
+1205 DPSNPTGVPTADYA

-1268 SYSAYGLTAA
+1268 SYSAYGLTAP

-1284 VSVGTANGG
+1284 VSVGTAGGG
-1293 ERQITNL
+1293 ERQITNV
-1300 AAGSANTDAVN
+1300 AAGSVNTDAVN
-1311 VAQLKGAISLID
+1311 VAQLKGAISLINGVAD
-1323 DVSAGAVMYDV
+1323 AAVTYDLDAG
-1334 DGAGNPDYRRVTLGN
+1334 GNPNYRRVTLGA

-1360 AGAVTAGSLEAVNGG
+1360 GGAVTAGSLEAVNGG
-1375 QLATTNAAIA
+1375 QLAATNAAIA
-1385 GFFGGIT
+1385 SFFGGRA
-1392 AFDPVSGAFTAPL
+1392 AFDPASGAFTAPL
-1405 FEISTISTDGAIAQG
+1405 FEISTISTGGAIAKG
-1420 LYNNATDA
+1420 LYENATDA
-1428 FDAVDGSLVNLNTQ
+1428 FAAVDGSLVNLNTQ
-1442 INDIRNGGTKYLR
+1442 ITDIRNGGTKYLR

-1460 VEAVA
+1460 TEALA

-1472 VGTNARATAANAIA
+1472 VGTNARATAANSIA

-1510 TNLAAGTAATDA
+1510 TNMAAGTAATDA

-1531 EEGAL
+1531 EQGAL

-1554 QGGTATTLRN
+1554 QSGTATTLRN

-1571 ATSTEA
+1571 ATSSEA

-1596 GAAVNAAGVLTAPTY
+1596 GAAVNASGVLTAPTY
-1611 TINNIAANGTISQG
+1611 SINNVAANGTITKG
-1625 SYNDVGTAFDAVSN
+1625 NYNDVGTAFDAVSN

-1647 TDDIDKRAVK
+1647 TGEIDKLAVK
-1657 YDVDGSGNVVNTVTL
+1657 YDVDASGNVLNSVTL
-1672 SGTGTGAVKVTNVAA
+1672 TGTGTGTGAVKITNVAA

-1704 STNST
+1704 STHST
-1709 IASYF
+1709 IANYF
-1714 GGSTAFDGTTNLWTA
+1714 GGTTAYNGTTNVWTA
-1729 PSFSISSIATDGTL
+1729 PKFSISSIATDGTF
-1743 TANDYSNVTAAFSA
+1743 TSGDYNNVTAAFTA
-1757 VDGSLRVLN
+1757 VDGSLKVLN
-1766 QRITNGGGSP
+1766 QRITNGGGGSA
-1776 YLAVNSSAAAAAAA
+1776 YLAVNSTAAAATAA
-1790 GAEALAVGPQASAAG
+1790 GAEAVAVGPQASAAG
-1805 ASAVAVG
+1805 ANSVAVG
-1812 NGANASAD
+1812 NGASASAG

-1857 GSSGSERKIT
+1857 GSTGSERKIT

-1872 SDDHDATNVGQLKN
+1872 SDTYDATNVGQLKN

-1891 IDQSKAYTDQKIQN
+1891 IDESKKYTDQKIQN

-1915 NNSNNLADP
+1915 NNTNNLADP
-1924 AATGANSAAGG
+1924 SASGANSAAGG

-1978 SGAERQVVNVADGT
+1978 AGAERQVVNVADGS

-2020 TNFNSVT
+2020 TNYNSVT
-2027 LGSST
+2027 LGST
-2032 SGPTTVRNVAAGT
+2032 NSGPTTVRNVAAGT

-2069 YTDERMGGFERDLRR
+2069 YTDERMGGFERDLRK

-2099 ASLPQ
+2099 AALPQ
-2104 PSEAGRSMASFAA
+2104 PSEAGRSMASVAA

-2123 SGVAVGLSGVSE
+2123 SGVAIGISGVSE

>member
-28 GGTAS
+28 GGSAV
-33 RDPRTSL
+33 RDPRAL
-40 LTPSAL
+40 LLMPTTL

-57 PASATESNQS
+57 HAGASESNQS

-77 YTQTLPVKV
+77 YTQPMPVKV

-96 RQAQATPAISAD
+96 SQAQSSPAISAD
-108 TRVGLQLST
+108 ARVGLQLST
-117 ASLPLV
+117 ASLPV
-123 HEVLPA
+123 VRDVLPA
-129 AVQVKLGANASP
+129 SVQVKLAANTAP
-141 QHVPTPALAADVRA
+141 KQVAVPRLAGDVRA
-155 QLGIGAGT
+155 NANIGLGGA
-163 QVDTS
+163 Q
-168 LAANVSSGSASP
+168 
-180 LGLTADAKAKARVGI
+180 
-195 AGAPVASVGA
+195 VASIDT
-205 GAKAAAGITTSSQG
+205 GAKAAAGISGAPTG
-219 LSGLKAGI
+219 ALRGLKASV
-227 DGNADSHLA
+227 DGALDSKLKV
-236 IAGHRIEGQGK
+236 AGHQIDAQGQVK
-247 ASATAAVSL
+247 ATAAITL

-262 PGETDDRA
+262 PGETHDRA
-270 ITAAFDAGVA
+270 ITAAFDAGAA
-280 GKVRVQGPGGQDVV
+280 GKVRVQAPNGQEVV

-301 AGRTVVSAQAS
+301 AGQATVAAQNSA
-312 TLGLG
+312 LGVG
-317 GLHHG
+317 GL
-322 ALGDLGGAVG
+322 
-332 GVVHGVVGTVGS
+332 
-344 AAGETLHETVGTV
+344 V

-362 GTLHNT
+362 
-368 VGAVGG
+368 
-374 TLHGAAGTVGG
+374 AAG
-385 AVGGVVHDVVGT
+385 
-397 VGSAVGGTL
+397 
-406 HETVGAVGGAV
+406 
-417 SGVLNGTVGTVGGAV
+417 N
-432 GGTLH
+432 
-437 NTVGAVGGTLHG
+437 
-449 AVGTVGSAVGGVLNG
+449 
-464 TVGNVGGSLG
+464 
-474 DTLNN
+474 
-479 TVGAVGGVLDGTVG
+479 
-493 TVGGAVGGALN
+493 
-504 GTVGTIGSAVGGAL
+504 
-518 NGTVGAVGG
+518 
-527 VLDGTVGTVGGA
+527 
-539 VGGALNGTVGTVDS
+539 
-553 AVGGAL
+553 
-559 NGTVGAV
+559 
-566 GGVLDGTV
+566 
-574 GTVGGAV
+574 
-581 GGALNGTVGTIGSAV
+581 
-596 GGALNGTVGAVGGV
+596 
-610 LDGTVG
+610 
-616 TVGSAV
+616 
-622 GGALNGTVG
+622 
-631 AVGGVLD
+631 
-638 GTVGTVGGAVGGALN
+638 
-653 GTVGTVGSAVGSAL
+653 
-667 NGTVGAVGGV
+667 
-677 LDGTSGTVG
+677 
-686 GAVGGALNGTVG
+686 
-698 AVGGVLDGTVGTV
+698 
-711 GGALNG
+711 
-717 TVGTVGSA
+717 
-725 VGGALNGT
+725 
-733 VGAVGG
+733 
-739 VLDGTV
+739 
-745 GTVGGALNGT
+745 
-755 VGTVGSAVGGALN
+755 
-768 GTVGAVGGVLDGTVG
+768 
-783 TVGGALNG
+783 
-791 TVGTVGSAVGGALN
+791 
-805 GTVGAV
+805 
-811 GGVLDGTVGTVG
+811 
-823 GAVGGA
+823 AVGGA

-846 GTVGAV
+846 STVGS
-852 GGVLDGTVGAV
+852 V
-863 GGAVGGV
+863 GGAVGGTLNNTV
-870 LNGTVGTVGSAVGGA
+870 GVVGGALNGTVGTVGGAVGGA
-885 LNGTVGAVGGAVGGV
+885 LNGTVGSVSGAVGGT
-900 LNGTVGAVGGAVGG
+900 LNNTVGAVGGA
-914 VLNGTV
+914 LNGTV
-920 GTIGGA
+920 GSVGGA
-926 VGGALNNTVGSV
+926 VGGALNGAVGSVGGTVGGALNGTVGSV
-938 GSVVGGLLGGG
+938 GGAVGGTLNNTVSSVGGLLNGA
-949 STTPGSGLDGVL
+949 TGSG
-961 TGTLGNVGG
+961 TGLGGLLGNTLGNVGS
-970 AVGNLLEGNL
+970 AVGNLLNGNL
-980 NGTVNN
+980 NGTLGN
-986 LGGAVGGLV
+986 LGSAVGGLV
-995 GGTLGGLGLTQ
+995 GGTLGGLGLTK
-1006 PSAIPPDSPKAPA
+1006 PSAIPPTSPKAPA

-1040 LIGPTTSSL
+1040 LIGPTTTSL
-1049 FGGDGYLHN
+1049 FGGDGYLSN

-1068 MQAYSTV
+1068 MQTYSTV

-1093 GLGGAVTGGSSHLTL
+1093 GLGGAATGGSSHLTL

-1134 PTDSPAWAAKCLDIA
+1134 PKDSPAWAAKCLDVA

-1192 VDANVAFPGAGPN
+1192 VDANVAFPGDGVN
-1205 DPTNPTGVPTADYA
+1205 DPSNPTGVPTADYA

-1268 SYSAYGLTAA
+1268 SYSAYGLTAP

-1284 VSVGTANGG
+1284 VSVGTAGGG
-1293 ERQITNL
+1293 ERQITNV
-1300 AAGSANTDAVN
+1300 AAGSVNTDAVN
-1311 VAQLKGAISLID
+1311 VAQLKGAISLINGVAD
-1323 DVSAGAVMYDV
+1323 AAVTYDLDAG
-1334 DGAGNPDYRRVTLGN
+1334 GNPNYRRVTLGA

-1360 AGAVTAGSLEAVNGG
+1360 GGAVTAGSLEAVNGG
-1375 QLATTNAAIA
+1375 QLAATNAAIA
-1385 GFFGGIT
+1385 SFFGGRA
-1392 AFDPVSGAFTAPL
+1392 AFDPASGAFTAPL
-1405 FEISTISTDGAIAQG
+1405 FEISTISTGGAIAKG
-1420 LYNNATDA
+1420 LYENATDA
-1428 FDAVDGSLVNLNTQ
+1428 FAAVDGSLVNLNTQ
-1442 INDIRNGGTKYLR
+1442 ITDIRNGGTKYLR

-1460 VEAVA
+1460 TEALA

-1472 VGTNARATAANAIA
+1472 VGTNARATAANSIA

-1510 TNLAAGTAATDA
+1510 TNMAAGTAATDA

-1531 EEGAL
+1531 EQGAL

-1554 QGGTATTLRN
+1554 QSGTATTLRN

-1571 ATSTEA
+1571 ATSSEA

-1596 GAAVNAAGVLTAPTY
+1596 GAAVSTPLALTAPTY
-1611 TINNIAANGTISQG
+1611 SINNVAANGTITKG
-1625 SYNDVGTAFDAVSN
+1625 NYNDVGTAFDAVSN

-1647 TDDIDKRAVK
+1647 TGEIDKLAVK
-1657 YDVDGSGNVVNTVTL
+1657 YDVDASGNVLNSVTL
-1672 SGTGTGAVKVTNVAA
+1672 TGTGTGAVKITNVAA

-1709 IASYF
+1709 IANYF
-1714 GGSTAFDGTTNLWTA
+1714 GGTTSYNGTTNVWTA
-1729 PSFSISSIATDGTL
+1729 PKFSISSIATDGTF
-1743 TANDYSNVTAAFSA
+1743 TSGDYNNVTAAFTA
-1757 VDGSLRVLN
+1757 VDGSLKVLN
-1766 QRITNGGGSP
+1766 QRITNGGGGSA
-1776 YLAVNSSAAAAAAA
+1776 YLAVNSTAAAATAA
-1790 GAEALAVGPQASAAG
+1790 GAEAVAVGPQASAAG
-1805 ASAVAVG
+1805 ANSVAVG
-1812 NGANASAD
+1812 NGASASAG

-1857 GSSGSERKIT
+1857 GNTGSERKIT

-1872 SDDHDATNVGQLKN
+1872 SDTYDATNVGQLKN

-1891 IDQSKAYTDQKIQN
+1891 IDESKKYTDQKIQN

-1915 NNSNNLADP
+1915 NNTNNLADP
-1924 AATGANSAAGG
+1924 SASGANSAAGG

-1978 SGAERQVVNVADGT
+1978 AGAERQVVNVADGS

-2020 TNFNSVT
+2020 TNYNSVT
-2027 LGSST
+2027 LGSTS

-2069 YTDERMGGFERDLRR
+2069 YTDERMGGFERDLRK

-2099 ASLPQ
+2099 AALPQ
-2104 PSEAGRSMASFAA
+2104 PSEAGRSMASVAA

-2123 SGVAVGLSGVSE
+2123 SGVAIGISGVSE

>member
-28 GGTAS
+28 GGGAA
-33 RDPRTSL
+33 RDPRSVL
-40 LTPSAL
+40 LMPTVL
-46 ALALLCVLASG
+46 ALALLCALASG
-57 PASATESNQS
+57 HAGASEANQS

-77 YTQTLPVKV
+77 YAQPMPVKV

-91 LAAAA
+91 LAAAS
-96 RQAQATPAISAD
+96 RQAQSSPAISAD
-108 TRVGLQLST
+108 ARVGLQLST
-117 ASLPLV
+117 ASLPAV
-123 HEVLPA
+123 RDVLPA
-129 AVQVKLGANASP
+129 TVQVKLAANATP
-141 QHVPTPALAADVRA
+141 KQVAVPALAADVRA
-155 QLGIGAGT
+155 NIGLGHAASNAT
-163 QVDTS
+163 KVDAS
-168 LAANVSSGSASP
+168 LAAQVAPSAHAP
-180 LGLTADAKAKARVGI
+180 LGVAADARAKANVGV
-195 AGAPVASVGA
+195 AGAQLASIDTGA
-205 GAKAAAGITTSSQG
+205 TAAAGISSTSAGS
-219 LSGLKAGI
+219 LPGLKTSVAGKV
-227 DGNADSHLA
+227 DSQLKL
-236 IAGHRIEGQGK
+236 AGHQINGQGQVK
-247 ASATAAVSL
+247 ATAAVTL

-262 PGETDDRA
+262 PGETHDRA
-270 ITAAFDAGVA
+270 ITAAFDTGVA
-280 GKVRVQGPGGQDVV
+280 GNVRLQAPDGQEVV

-301 AGRTVVSAQAS
+301 AGQATVAAQNSA
-312 TLGLG
+312 LGVG
-317 GLHHG
+317 GLVGGVVGSAGSAVGG
-322 ALGDLGGAVG
+322 ALNGVVGTAGSAVGGALNGTVGSVGGAVG
-332 GVVHGVVGTVGS
+332 GALNGTVD
-344 AAGETLHETVGTV
+344 TV

-362 GTLHNT
+362 G
-368 VGAVGG
+368 A
-374 TLHGAAGTVGG
+374 
-385 AVGGVVHDVVGT
+385 
-397 VGSAVGGTL
+397 
-406 HETVGAVGGAV
+406 
-417 SGVLNGTVGTVGGAV
+417 LN
-432 GGTLH
+432 
-437 NTVGAVGGTLHG
+437 G
-449 AVGTVGSAVGGVLNG
+449 AVGTVGA
-464 TVGNVGGSLG
+464 
-474 DTLNN
+474 
-479 TVGAVGGVLDGTVG
+479 
-493 TVGGAVGGALN
+493 VGGAVGGALN
-504 GTVGTIGSAVGGAL
+504 GTVGS
-518 NGTVGAVGG
+518 
-527 VLDGTVGTVGGA
+527 VGGA
-539 VGGALNGTVGTVDS
+539 VGGALNGTVG
-553 AVGGAL
+553 
-559 NGTVGAV
+559 N
-566 GGVLDGTV
+566 
-574 GTVGGAV
+574 
-581 GGALNGTVGTIGSAV
+581 
-596 GGALNGTVGAVGGV
+596 
-610 LDGTVG
+610 
-616 TVGSAV
+616 
-622 GGALNGTVG
+622 
-631 AVGGVLD
+631 
-638 GTVGTVGGAVGGALN
+638 
-653 GTVGTVGSAVGSAL
+653 
-667 NGTVGAVGGV
+667 
-677 LDGTSGTVG
+677 
-686 GAVGGALNGTVG
+686 
-698 AVGGVLDGTVGTV
+698 
-711 GGALNG
+711 
-717 TVGTVGSA
+717 
-725 VGGALNGT
+725 
-733 VGAVGG
+733 
-739 VLDGTV
+739 
-745 GTVGGALNGT
+745 
-755 VGTVGSAVGGALN
+755 
-768 GTVGAVGGVLDGTVG
+768 
-783 TVGGALNG
+783 
-791 TVGTVGSAVGGALN
+791 
-805 GTVGAV
+805 
-811 GGVLDGTVGTVG
+811 VG

-837 GSAVGGALN
+837 GSAVGGTLN
-846 GTVGAV
+846 GAV
-852 GGVLDGTVGAV
+852 GTVGAV
-863 GGAVGGV
+863 GGAVGGALNGTV
-870 LNGTVGTVGSAVGGA
+870 GSVGGAVGGALNGTVGTVGSAVGGT
-885 LNGTVGAVGGAVGGV
+885 LNGAVGTVGAVGGAVGGA
-900 LNGTVGAVGGAVGG
+900 LNGTVGSVGGAVGGALNGTVGTVGSAVGGTLNGAVGTVGAVGGAVGG
-914 VLNGTV
+914 ALNGTV
-920 GTIGGA
+920 GSVGGA
-926 VGGALNNTVGSV
+926 VGGALNGTVGTVGSAVGGTLNGAVGTVGAVGGAVGGALNGTVGNVGSAVGGTLNNTVGAV
-938 GSVVGGLLGGG
+938 GSTVGGVLNGATGGSSGGLGGLLGN
-949 STTPGSGLDGVL
+949 
-961 TGTLGNVGG
+961 TLGNVGG
-970 AVGNLLEGNL
+970 AVGNLLNGNL
-980 NGTVNN
+980 NGTIGN
-986 LGGAVGGLV
+986 LGSAVGGLV
-995 GGTLGGLGLTQ
+995 GGTLSGLGLTK
-1006 PSAIPPDSPKAPA
+1006 PSAIPPTSPKAPA

-1040 LIGPTTSSL
+1040 LIGPTTTSL
-1049 FGGDGYLHN
+1049 FGGNGYLSN

-1068 MQAYSTV
+1068 MQTYSTV

-1134 PTDSPAWAAKCLDIA
+1134 PKDSPAWAAKCLDIA

-1192 VDANVAFPGAGPN
+1192 VDANVAFPGAGTN
-1205 DPTNPTGVPTADYA
+1205 DPSNPTGVPTADYA

-1268 SYSAYGLTAA
+1268 SYSAYGLTAP

-1284 VSVGTANGG
+1284 VSVGTAGGG
-1293 ERQITNL
+1293 ERQITNV
-1300 AAGSANTDAVN
+1300 AAGSVNTDAVN
-1311 VAQLKGAISLID
+1311 VAQLKGAISLINGVAD
-1323 DVSAGAVMYDV
+1323 AAVTYDL
-1334 DGAGNPDYRRVTLGN
+1334 DGAGNPNYRRVTLGA

-1360 AGAVTAGSLEAVNGG
+1360 AGAVSAGSLEAVNGG

-1385 GFFGGIT
+1385 GFFGGRA
-1392 AFDPVSGAFTAPL
+1392 AFDPASGAFTAPL
-1405 FEISTISTDGAIAQG
+1405 FEISTISTGGAIAKG
-1420 LYNNATDA
+1420 LYENATDA
-1428 FDAVDGSLVNLNTQ
+1428 FAAVDGSLVNLNTQ
-1442 INDIRNGGTKYLR
+1442 ITDIRNGGTKYLR

-1460 VEAVA
+1460 TEALA
-1465 TGADSIA
+1465 SGTDSIA
-1472 VGTNARATAANAIA
+1472 VGTNARATAANSIA

-1522 VNLGQLQAS
+1522 VNVGQLQAS
-1531 EEGAL
+1531 EQGAL

-1554 QGGTATTLRN
+1554 QTGTATTLRN

-1571 ATSTEA
+1571 STSSEA

-1596 GAAVNAAGVLTAPTY
+1596 GAAVNASGVLTAPTY
-1611 TINNIAANGTISQG
+1611 SINNVAANGTVTKG

-1647 TDDIDKRAVK
+1647 TDEIDKLAVK
-1657 YDVDGSGNVVNTVTL
+1657 YDVDGSGNVLNSVTL
-1672 SGTGTGAVKVTNVAA
+1672 TGTGTGAVKITNVAA

-1709 IASYF
+1709 VANYF
-1714 GGSTAFDGTTNLWTA
+1714 GGTTAYNGATNVWTA
-1729 PSFSISSIATDGTL
+1729 PKFSISSIATDGTF
-1743 TANDYSNVTAAFSA
+1743 TSGDYNNVTAAFTA
-1757 VDGSLRVLN
+1757 VDGSLKVLN
-1766 QRITNGGGSP
+1766 QRITNGGSSA
-1776 YLAVNSSAAAAAAA
+1776 YLAVNSTAAAATAP
-1790 GAEALAVGPQASAAG
+1790 GAEAVAVGPQASAAG
-1805 ASAVAVG
+1805 ANSVAVG
-1812 NGANASAD
+1812 NGASASAG

-1857 GSSGSERKIT
+1857 GSTGSERKIT

-1872 SDDHDATNVGQLKN
+1872 SDTYDATNVGQLKN

-1891 IDQSKAYTDQKIQN
+1891 IDESKKYTDQKIQN

-1915 NNSNNLADP
+1915 NNTNNLADP
-1924 AATGANSAAGG
+1924 SASGANSAAGG

-1978 SGAERQVVNVADGT
+1978 SGAERQVVNVADGS

-2020 TNFNSVT
+2020 TNYNSVT
-2027 LGSST
+2027 LGSTS

-2069 YTDERMGGFERDLRR
+2069 YTDERMGGFERDLRK

-2099 ASLPQ
+2099 AALPQ
-2104 PSEAGRSMASFAA
+2104 PSEAGRSMASVAA

-2123 SGVAVGLSGVSE
+2123 SGVAVGISGVSE

>member
-28 GGTAS
+28 GGGAA
-33 RDPRTSL
+33 RDPRAFL
-40 LTPSAL
+40 LMPTAL
-46 ALALLCVLASG
+46 VLALLCALASG
-57 PASATESNQS
+57 HAGASETNQS

-77 YTQTLPVKV
+77 YAQPMPVKV

-96 RQAQATPAISAD
+96 RQAQSSPAISAD
-108 TRVGLQLST
+108 ARLGLQLNT
-117 ASLPLV
+117 TSLPV
-123 HEVLPA
+123 VRDVLPA
-129 AVQVKLGANASP
+129 AVQVKLAANTTPKQVA
-141 QHVPTPALAADVRA
+141 VPALAADVRA
-155 QLGIGAGT
+155 TVGLGNTAIKAA
-163 QVDTS
+163 QVDAS
-168 LAANVSSGSASP
+168 LAAHVAPGAQAP
-180 LGLTADAKAKARVGI
+180 LGVAADARARAKVGI
-195 AGAPVASVGA
+195 AGHQVASIDSGA
-205 GAKAAAGITTSSQG
+205 QAAAG
-219 LSGLKAGI
+219 LSGSSLKASV
-227 DGNADSHLA
+227 DGDTDAHLA
-236 IAGHRIEGQGK
+236 VAGHHIEGQGQ
-247 ASATAAVSL
+247 ARATAAVTL

-262 PGETDDRA
+262 PGDTHDRA
-270 ITAAFDAGVA
+270 ISAAFDAGAA
-280 GKVRVQGPGGQDVV
+280 GKVRVQAPDGQEVV

-301 AGRTVVSAQAS
+301 AGQATVAAQHSA
-312 TLGLG
+312 LGVG
-317 GLHHG
+317 GLVGG
-322 ALGDLGGAVG
+322 AADAVG
-332 GVVHGVVGTVGS
+332 G
-344 AAGETLHETVGTV
+344 A
-357 GSAVG
+357 
-362 GTLHNT
+362 
-368 VGAVGG
+368 
-374 TLHGAAGTVGG
+374 LHGAAG
-385 AVGGVVHDVVGT
+385 AVGST
-397 VGSAVGGTL
+397 
-406 HETVGAVGGAV
+406 
-417 SGVLNGTVGTVGGAV
+417 
-432 GGTLH
+432 
-437 NTVGAVGGTLHG
+437 
-449 AVGTVGSAVGGVLNG
+449 
-464 TVGNVGGSLG
+464 
-474 DTLNN
+474 
-479 TVGAVGGVLDGTVG
+479 
-493 TVGGAVGGALN
+493 VGGALN
-504 GTVGTIGSAVGGAL
+504 
-518 NGTVGAVGG
+518 
-527 VLDGTVGTVGGA
+527 
-539 VGGALNGTVGTVDS
+539 
-553 AVGGAL
+553 
-559 NGTVGAV
+559 
-566 GGVLDGTV
+566 
-574 GTVGGAV
+574 
-581 GGALNGTVGTIGSAV
+581 
-596 GGALNGTVGAVGGV
+596 
-610 LDGTVG
+610 
-616 TVGSAV
+616 
-622 GGALNGTVG
+622 
-631 AVGGVLD
+631 

-653 GTVGTVGSAVGSAL
+653 GTVGTVG
-667 NGTVGAVGGV
+667 
-677 LDGTSGTVG
+677 

-698 AVGGVLDGTVGTV
+698 AVGGAV
-711 GGALNG
+711 GGTLNNA
-717 TVGTVGSA
+717 VGAVGGA
-725 VGGALNGT
+725 VGGALN
-733 VGAVGG
+733 
-739 VLDGTV
+739 
-745 GTVGGALNGT
+745 
-755 VGTVGSAVGGALN
+755 
-768 GTVGAVGGVLDGTVG
+768 
-783 TVGGALNG
+783 
-791 TVGTVGSAVGGALN
+791 
-805 GTVGAV
+805 
-811 GGVLDGTVGTVG
+811 GTVGTVG

-837 GSAVGGALN
+837 GG
-846 GTVGAV
+846 
-852 GGVLDGTVGAV
+852 
-863 GGAVGGV
+863 
-870 LNGTVGTVGSAVGGA
+870 AVGGA
-885 LNGTVGAVGGAVGGV
+885 LNGTVGAVGGAVGGTLNNTV
-900 LNGTVGAVGGAVGG
+900 GVVGGAVGGALNGTAGTVGGAVSGALNNTVGAVGGAVGG
-914 VLNGTV
+914 ALNGTV
-920 GTIGGA
+920 GQVGSAVGGTLNNTVGAVGGA
-926 VGGALNNTVGSV
+926 VGGALNGTVGTVGGAVGGALNGTVGTVGGAVGGALNGTVGQVGGAVGGALNGTVGTVGGAVGGTLNNTVGAVGGALNGTAGTV
-938 GSVVGGLLGGG
+938 GSAVGGALNGTVGQVGGAVGGTLNNTVGTVGGAVGGILNGTTGSPGTGLGGVLG
-949 STTPGSGLDGVL
+949 S
-961 TGTLGNVGG
+961 TLGNVGS
-970 AVGNLLEGNL
+970 AVGNLLNGNL
-980 NGTVNN
+980 NGTVGN
-986 LGGAVGGLV
+986 LGSAVGGLV
-995 GGTLGGLGLTQ
+995 GGTLGSLGLTQ
-1006 PSAIPPDSPKAPA
+1006 PSAIPPTSPKAPA

-1040 LIGPTTSSL
+1040 LIGPTTTSL
-1049 FGGDGYLHN
+1049 FGGDGYVSN

-1068 MQAYSTV
+1068 MQTYSTV

-1093 GLGGAVTGGSSHLTL
+1093 GLGGAATGGSSHLTL

-1192 VDANVAFPGAGPN
+1192 VDANVAFPGDGVN
-1205 DPTNPTGVPTADYA
+1205 DPSNPTGVPTADYA

-1245 ATSNQANSVALG
+1245 STSNQANSVALG

-1268 SYSAYGLTAA
+1268 SYSAYGLTAP

-1284 VSVGTANGG
+1284 VSVGTAGGG
-1293 ERQITNL
+1293 ERQITNV
-1300 AAGSANTDAVN
+1300 AAGSGNTDAVN
-1311 VAQLKGAISLID
+1311 VAQLKGAISLINGVAD
-1323 DVSAGAVMYDV
+1323 AAVTYDLDAG
-1334 DGAGNPDYRRVTLGN
+1334 GNPNYRRVTLGA

-1375 QLATTNAAIA
+1375 QLAATNSAIA
-1385 GFFGGIT
+1385 SFFGGRA
-1392 AFDPVSGAFTAPL
+1392 AFDPASGIFTAPL
-1405 FEISTISTDGAIAQG
+1405 FEISTISTTGAIAQG
-1420 LYNNATDA
+1420 LYTNATDA
-1428 FDAVDGSLVNLNTQ
+1428 FAAVDGSLVNLNTQ
-1442 INDIRNGGTKYLR
+1442 ITDIRNGGTKYLR

-1460 VEAVA
+1460 TEAVA
-1465 TGADSIA
+1465 SGADSIA
-1472 VGTNARATAANAIA
+1472 VGTNARATAANSIA

-1492 ADRANSVSI
+1492 ADRANTVSI

-1510 TNLAAGTAATDA
+1510 INVAAGTAATDA
-1522 VNLGQLQAS
+1522 VNVGQLQAS
-1531 EEGAL
+1531 EQGAL
-1536 RYDLNGDGSVN
+1536 RYDLNADGSVN

-1554 QGGTATTLRN
+1554 QAGTATTLRN

-1571 ATSTEA
+1571 ATSSEA

-1596 GAAVNAAGVLTAPTY
+1596 GAAVSASGVLTAPTY
-1611 TINNIAANGTISQG
+1611 SINNVAANGTVTKG

-1647 TDDIDKRAVK
+1647 TGEIDKLAVK
-1657 YDVDGSGNVVNTVTL
+1657 YDVDGSGNVLNSVTL
-1672 SGTGTGAVKVTNVAA
+1672 TGTGTGAVKITNVAA

-1704 STNST
+1704 STHST
-1709 IASYF
+1709 IANYF
-1714 GGSTAFDGTTNLWTA
+1714 GGTTAYNGTTNAWTA
-1729 PSFSISSIATDGTL
+1729 PTFSISSIATDGTF
-1743 TANDYSNVTAAFSA
+1743 TSGDYNNVTAAFTA
-1757 VDGSLRVLN
+1757 VDGSLKVLN
-1766 QRITNGGGSP
+1766 QRITNGGGGSA
-1776 YLAVNSSAAAAAAA
+1776 YLAVNSTAAAATAA
-1790 GAEALAVGPQASAAG
+1790 GAEAVAVGPQASAAG
-1805 ASAVAVG
+1805 ANSVAVG
-1812 NGANASAD
+1812 NGASSSAG

-1872 SDDHDATNVGQLKN
+1872 SDTYDATNVGQLKN

-1891 IDQSKAYTDQKIQN
+1891 IDESKKYTDQKIQN

-1915 NNSNNLADP
+1915 NNTNNLADP
-1924 AATGANSAAGG
+1924 SASGANSAAGG

-1978 SGAERQVVNVADGT
+1978 SGAERQVVNVADGS

-2020 TNFNSVT
+2020 TNYNSVT
-2027 LGSST
+2027 LGSTS

-2069 YTDERMGGFERDLRR
+2069 YTDERMGGFERDLRK

-2099 ASLPQ
+2099 AALPQ
-2104 PSEAGRSMASFAA
+2104 PSEAGRSMASIAA

-2123 SGVAVGLSGVSE
+2123 SGVALGISGVSE

>member
-28 GGTAS
+28 GGSAA
-33 RDPRTSL
+33 RDPRSAL
-40 LTPSAL
+40 LMPTAL
-46 ALALLCVLASG
+46 ALALLCALASG
-57 PASATESNQS
+57 HAGASESNQS

-77 YTQTLPVKV
+77 YAQPMPVKV

-91 LAAAA
+91 LAAAS
-96 RQAQATPAISAD
+96 RQAQSSPAISAD
-108 TRVGLQLST
+108 ARVSLQLST
-117 ASLPLV
+117 NSLPIV
-123 HEVLPA
+123 RDVLPA
-129 AVQVKLGANASP
+129 TVQVKLAANAAP
-141 QHVPTPALAADVRA
+141 KQVAVPALAADVRA
-155 QLGIGAGT
+155 NVGLGHAASHVAKIDA
-163 QVDTS
+163 S
-168 LAANVSSGSASP
+168 LAANVAPSAHAQ
-180 LGLTADAKAKARVGI
+180 LGVAADAQAKAGVGI
-195 AGAPVASVGA
+195 AGTQVASIDT
-205 GAKAAAGITTSSQG
+205 GAKAAAAVAGAPTGS
-219 LSGLKAGI
+219 LSGLKASVDGKVDSQLKLAGHQI
-227 DGNADSHLA
+227 DGQ
-236 IAGHRIEGQGK
+236 GQVK
-247 ASATAAVSL
+247 ATAAVTL

-262 PGETDDRA
+262 PGETHDRA
-270 ITAAFDAGVA
+270 ITAAFDTGVA
-280 GKVRVQGPGGQDVV
+280 GKVRVQAPDGQEVV

-301 AGRTVVSAQAS
+301 AGQAAVAAQNSA
-312 TLGLG
+312 LGVG
-317 GLHHG
+317 GL
-322 ALGDLGGAVG
+322 VG
-332 GVVHGVVGTVGS
+332 GVV
-344 AAGETLHETVGTV
+344 
-357 GSAVG
+357 
-362 GTLHNT
+362 
-368 VGAVGG
+368 
-374 TLHGAAGTVGG
+374 GAAG
-385 AVGGVVHDVVGT
+385 
-397 VGSAVGGTL
+397 
-406 HETVGAVGGAV
+406 
-417 SGVLNGTVGTVGGAV
+417 
-432 GGTLH
+432 
-437 NTVGAVGGTLHG
+437 
-449 AVGTVGSAVGGVLNG
+449 
-464 TVGNVGGSLG
+464 
-474 DTLNN
+474 
-479 TVGAVGGVLDGTVG
+479 GAVGGVLDGTVG
-493 TVGGAVGGALN
+493 NTVDAVGGALH
-504 GTVGTIGSAVGGAL
+504 
-518 NGTVGAVGG
+518 
-527 VLDGTVGTVGGA
+527 GTVGTVGGA
-539 VGGALNGTVGTVDS
+539 VGSTLNG
-553 AVGGAL
+553 A
-559 NGTVGAV
+559 
-566 GGVLDGTV
+566 
-574 GTVGGAV
+574 
-581 GGALNGTVGTIGSAV
+581 
-596 GGALNGTVGAVGGV
+596 
-610 LDGTVG
+610 
-616 TVGSAV
+616 
-622 GGALNGTVG
+622 
-631 AVGGVLD
+631 
-638 GTVGTVGGAVGGALN
+638 
-653 GTVGTVGSAVGSAL
+653 
-667 NGTVGAVGGV
+667 
-677 LDGTSGTVG
+677 
-686 GAVGGALNGTVG
+686 
-698 AVGGVLDGTVGTV
+698 
-711 GGALNG
+711 
-717 TVGTVGSA
+717 
-725 VGGALNGT
+725 
-733 VGAVGG
+733 
-739 VLDGTV
+739 
-745 GTVGGALNGT
+745 
-755 VGTVGSAVGGALN
+755 
-768 GTVGAVGGVLDGTVG
+768 
-783 TVGGALNG
+783 
-791 TVGTVGSAVGGALN
+791 
-805 GTVGAV
+805 
-811 GGVLDGTVGTVG
+811 VGTVG

-846 GTVGAV
+846 GAVGTVGAV
-852 GGVLDGTVGAV
+852 GGTVGGALNGTVGSVGSTVGGALNGAVGTVGAV
-863 GGAVGGV
+863 GGAVGG
-870 LNGTVGTVGSAVGGA
+870 A
-885 LNGTVGAVGGAVGGV
+885 LNGTVGSVGGAVGGT
-900 LNGTVGAVGGAVGG
+900 LNNTVGAVGSTVSG
-914 VLNGTV
+914 VLNGAT
-920 GTIGGA
+920 GGST
-926 VGGALNNTVGSV
+926 GGL
-938 GSVVGGLLGGG
+938 GGLLG
-949 STTPGSGLDGVL
+949 D
-961 TGTLGNVGG
+961 TLGNVGG
-970 AVGNLLEGNL
+970 AVGNLLNGNL
-980 NGTVNN
+980 NGTIGN
-986 LGGAVGGLV
+986 LGSAVGGLV
-995 GGTLGGLGLTQ
+995 GGTLGGLGLTK
-1006 PSAIPPDSPKAPA
+1006 PSAIPPTSPKAPA

-1040 LIGPTTSSL
+1040 LIGPTTTSL
-1049 FGGDGYLHN
+1049 FGGNGYLSN

-1068 MQAYSTV
+1068 MQTYSTV

-1134 PTDSPAWAAKCLDIA
+1134 PKDSPAWAAKCLDIA

-1192 VDANVAFPGAGPN
+1192 VDANVAFPGAGTN
-1205 DPTNPTGVPTADYA
+1205 DPSNPTGVPTADYA

-1268 SYSAYGLTAA
+1268 SYSAYGLTAP

-1284 VSVGTANGG
+1284 VSVGTAGGG
-1293 ERQITNL
+1293 ERQITNV
-1300 AAGSANTDAVN
+1300 AAGSVNTDAVN

-1323 DVSAGAVMYDV
+1323 DVAAAAVTYDL
-1334 DGAGNPDYRRVTLGN
+1334 DGAGNPNYRRVTLGA

-1360 AGAVTAGSLEAVNGG
+1360 GGAVTAGSLEAVNGG
-1375 QLATTNAAIA
+1375 QLAATNAAIA
-1385 GFFGGIT
+1385 SFFGGRA
-1392 AFDPVSGAFTAPL
+1392 AFDPASGAFTAPL
-1405 FEISTISTDGAIAQG
+1405 FEISTISTGGAIAKG
-1420 LYNNATDA
+1420 LYENATDA
-1428 FDAVDGSLVNLNTQ
+1428 FAAVDGSLVNLNTQ
-1442 INDIRNGGTKYLR
+1442 ITDIRNGGTKYLR

-1460 VEAVA
+1460 TEALA
-1465 TGADSIA
+1465 SGADSIA
-1472 VGTNARATAANAIA
+1472 VGTNARATAANSIA

-1510 TNLAAGTAATDA
+1510 TNMAAGTAATDA

-1531 EEGAL
+1531 EQGAL

-1554 QGGTATTLRN
+1554 QAGTATTLRN

-1571 ATSTEA
+1571 ATSSEA

-1596 GAAVNAAGVLTAPTY
+1596 GAAVNASGVLTAPTY
-1611 TINNIAANGTISQG
+1611 AINNVAANGTVTKG

-1647 TDDIDKRAVK
+1647 TGEIDKLAVK
-1657 YDVDGSGNVVNTVTL
+1657 YDVDGSGNVLNSVTL
-1672 SGTGTGAVKVTNVAA
+1672 TGTGTGAVKITNVAA

-1709 IASYF
+1709 IATYF
-1714 GGSTAFDGTTNLWTA
+1714 GGTTAYNGTTNVWTA
-1729 PSFSISSIATDGTL
+1729 PKFSISSIATDGTF
-1743 TANDYSNVTAAFSA
+1743 TSGDYNNVTAAFTA
-1757 VDGSLRVLN
+1757 VDGSLKVLN
-1766 QRITNGGGSP
+1766 QRITNGGGGSA
-1776 YLAVNSSAAAAAAA
+1776 YLAVNSTAAAATAA
-1790 GAEALAVGPQASAAG
+1790 GAEAVAVGPQASAAG
-1805 ASAVAVG
+1805 ANSVAVG
-1812 NGANASAD
+1812 NGASASAG

-1857 GSSGSERKIT
+1857 GSTGSERKIT

-1872 SDDHDATNVGQLKN
+1872 SDTYDATNVGQLKN

-1891 IDQSKAYTDQKIQN
+1891 IDESKKYTDQKIQN

-1915 NNSNNLADP
+1915 NNTNNLADP
-1924 AATGANSAAGG
+1924 SASGANSAAGG

-1978 SGAERQVVNVADGT
+1978 SGAERQVVNVADGS

-2020 TNFNSVT
+2020 TNYNSVT
-2027 LGSST
+2027 LGST
-2032 SGPTTVRNVAAGT
+2032 NSGPTTVRNVAAGT

-2069 YTDERMGGFERDLRR
+2069 YTDERMGGFERDLRK

-2099 ASLPQ
+2099 AALPQ
-2104 PSEAGRSMASFAA
+2104 PSEAGRSMASVAA

-2123 SGVAVGLSGVSE
+2123 SGVAVGISGVSE

>member
-28 GGTAS
+28 GGSAA
-33 RDPRTSL
+33 RDPRAFL
-40 LTPSAL
+40 LMPTTL

-57 PASATESNQS
+57 HAGASESNQS

-77 YTQTLPVKV
+77 YTQPMPVKV

-96 RQAQATPAISAD
+96 SQAQSSPAISAD
-108 TRVGLQLST
+108 ARVGLQLST
-117 ASLPLV
+117 ASLPV
-123 HEVLPA
+123 VRDVLPA
-129 AVQVKLGANASP
+129 SVQVKLAANTAP
-141 QHVPTPALAADVRA
+141 KQVAVPRLAADVRA
-155 QLGIGAGT
+155 NANIGLGGG
-163 QVDTS
+163 Q
-168 LAANVSSGSASP
+168 
-180 LGLTADAKAKARVGI
+180 
-195 AGAPVASVGA
+195 VASIDT
-205 GAKAAAGITTSSQG
+205 GAKAAAGISG
-219 LSGLKAGI
+219 APAGALRGLKASV
-227 DGNADSHLA
+227 DGALDSKLKV
-236 IAGHRIEGQGK
+236 AGHQIDAQGQVK
-247 ASATAAVSL
+247 ATAAITL

-262 PGETDDRA
+262 PGETHDRA
-270 ITAAFDAGVA
+270 ITAAFDAGAA
-280 GKVRVQGPGGQDVV
+280 GKVRVQAPNGQEVV

-301 AGRTVVSAQAS
+301 AGQATVAAQNSA
-312 TLGLG
+312 LGVG
-317 GLHHG
+317 GL
-322 ALGDLGGAVG
+322 
-332 GVVHGVVGTVGS
+332 
-344 AAGETLHETVGTV
+344 V

-362 GTLHNT
+362 
-368 VGAVGG
+368 
-374 TLHGAAGTVGG
+374 AAG
-385 AVGGVVHDVVGT
+385 
-397 VGSAVGGTL
+397 
-406 HETVGAVGGAV
+406 
-417 SGVLNGTVGTVGGAV
+417 N
-432 GGTLH
+432 
-437 NTVGAVGGTLHG
+437 
-449 AVGTVGSAVGGVLNG
+449 
-464 TVGNVGGSLG
+464 
-474 DTLNN
+474 
-479 TVGAVGGVLDGTVG
+479 
-493 TVGGAVGGALN
+493 
-504 GTVGTIGSAVGGAL
+504 
-518 NGTVGAVGG
+518 
-527 VLDGTVGTVGGA
+527 
-539 VGGALNGTVGTVDS
+539 
-553 AVGGAL
+553 
-559 NGTVGAV
+559 
-566 GGVLDGTV
+566 
-574 GTVGGAV
+574 
-581 GGALNGTVGTIGSAV
+581 
-596 GGALNGTVGAVGGV
+596 
-610 LDGTVG
+610 
-616 TVGSAV
+616 
-622 GGALNGTVG
+622 
-631 AVGGVLD
+631 
-638 GTVGTVGGAVGGALN
+638 
-653 GTVGTVGSAVGSAL
+653 
-667 NGTVGAVGGV
+667 
-677 LDGTSGTVG
+677 
-686 GAVGGALNGTVG
+686 
-698 AVGGVLDGTVGTV
+698 
-711 GGALNG
+711 
-717 TVGTVGSA
+717 
-725 VGGALNGT
+725 
-733 VGAVGG
+733 
-739 VLDGTV
+739 
-745 GTVGGALNGT
+745 
-755 VGTVGSAVGGALN
+755 
-768 GTVGAVGGVLDGTVG
+768 
-783 TVGGALNG
+783 
-791 TVGTVGSAVGGALN
+791 
-805 GTVGAV
+805 
-811 GGVLDGTVGTVG
+811 
-823 GAVGGA
+823 AVGGA

-846 GTVGAV
+846 GTVGS
-852 GGVLDGTVGAV
+852 V
-863 GGAVGGV
+863 GGAVGGT
-870 LNGTVGTVGSAVGGA
+870 LNNTVGAVGGA
-885 LNGTVGAVGGAVGGV
+885 LNGTVGSVGGAVGGT
-900 LNGTVGAVGGAVGG
+900 LNNTVGAVGGA
-914 VLNGTV
+914 LNGAV
-920 GTIGGA
+920 GSVGGA
-926 VGGALNNTVGSV
+926 VGGALNGTVGSVGGAVGGTLNNTVGAVGGALNGAVGTVGGAVGGALNGTVGSVGGAVGGTLNNTVGAVGGALNGAVGSVGGAVGGALNGTVGSVGGAVGGTVGSVGTAVGGTLNNTVGSV
-938 GSVVGGLLGGG
+938 GGLLNGATGSGTGLGGLLGN
-949 STTPGSGLDGVL
+949 
-961 TGTLGNVGG
+961 TLGNVGS
-970 AVGNLLEGNL
+970 AVGNLLNGNL
-980 NGTVNN
+980 NGTLGN
-986 LGGAVGGLV
+986 LGSAVGGLV
-995 GGTLGGLGLTQ
+995 GGTLGGLGLTK
-1006 PSAIPPDSPKAPA
+1006 PSAIPPTSPKAPA

-1040 LIGPTTSSL
+1040 LIGPTTTSL
-1049 FGGDGYLHN
+1049 FGGDGYLSN

-1068 MQAYSTV
+1068 MQTYSTV

-1093 GLGGAVTGGSSHLTL
+1093 GLGGAATGGSSHLTL

-1134 PTDSPAWAAKCLDIA
+1134 PKDSPAWAAKCLDVA

-1192 VDANVAFPGAGPN
+1192 VDANVAFPGDGVN
-1205 DPTNPTGVPTADYA
+1205 DPSNPTGVPTADYA

-1268 SYSAYGLTAA
+1268 SYSAYGLTAP
-1278 QVSAGE
+1278 QFSAGE
-1284 VSVGTANGG
+1284 VSVGTAGGG
-1293 ERQITNL
+1293 ERQITNV
-1300 AAGSANTDAVN
+1300 AAGSVNTDAVN
-1311 VAQLKGAISLID
+1311 VAQLKGAISLINGVAD
-1323 DVSAGAVMYDV
+1323 AAVTYDLDAG
-1334 DGAGNPDYRRVTLGN
+1334 GNPNYRRVTLGA

-1360 AGAVTAGSLEAVNGG
+1360 GGAVTAGSLEAVNGG
-1375 QLATTNAAIA
+1375 QLAATNAAIA
-1385 GFFGGIT
+1385 SFFGGRA
-1392 AFDPVSGAFTAPL
+1392 AFDPASGAFTAPL
-1405 FEISTISTDGAIAQG
+1405 FEISTISTGGAIAKG
-1420 LYNNATDA
+1420 LYENATDA
-1428 FDAVDGSLVNLNTQ
+1428 FAAVDGSLVNLNTQ
-1442 INDIRNGGTKYLR
+1442 ITDIRNGGTKYLR

-1460 VEAVA
+1460 TEALA

-1472 VGTNARATAANAIA
+1472 VGTNARATAANSIA

-1510 TNLAAGTAATDA
+1510 TNIAAGTAATDA

-1531 EEGAL
+1531 EQGAL

-1554 QGGTATTLRN
+1554 QSGTATTLRN

-1571 ATSTEA
+1571 ATSSEA

-1596 GAAVNAAGVLTAPTY
+1596 GAAVNASGVLTAPTY
-1611 TINNIAANGTISQG
+1611 SINNVAANGTITKG
-1625 SYNDVGTAFDAVSN
+1625 NYNDVGTAFDAVSN

-1647 TDDIDKRAVK
+1647 TGEIDKLAVK
-1657 YDVDGSGNVVNTVTL
+1657 YDVDASGNVLNSVTL
-1672 SGTGTGAVKVTNVAA
+1672 TGTGTGAVKITNVAA

-1704 STNST
+1704 STHST
-1709 IASYF
+1709 IANYF
-1714 GGSTAFDGTTNLWTA
+1714 GGTTAYNGTTNVWTA
-1729 PSFSISSIATDGTL
+1729 PKFSISSIATDGTF
-1743 TANDYSNVTAAFSA
+1743 TSGDYNNVTAAFTA
-1757 VDGSLRVLN
+1757 VDGSLKVLN
-1766 QRITNGGGSP
+1766 QRITNGGGGSA
-1776 YLAVNSSAAAAAAA
+1776 YLAVNSTAAAATAA
-1790 GAEALAVGPQASAAG
+1790 GAEAVAVGPQASAAG
-1805 ASAVAVG
+1805 ANSVAVG
-1812 NGANASAD
+1812 NGASASAG

-1857 GSSGSERKIT
+1857 GSTGSERKIT

-1872 SDDHDATNVGQLKN
+1872 SDTYDATNVGQLKN

-1891 IDQSKAYTDQKIQN
+1891 IDESKKYTDQKIQN

-1915 NNSNNLADP
+1915 NNTNNLADP
-1924 AATGANSAAGG
+1924 SASGANSAAGG

-1978 SGAERQVVNVADGT
+1978 AGAERQVVNVADGS

-2020 TNFNSVT
+2020 TNYNSVT
-2027 LGSST
+2027 LGSTS

-2069 YTDERMGGFERDLRR
+2069 YTDERMGGFERDLRK

-2099 ASLPQ
+2099 AALPQ
-2104 PSEAGRSMASFAA
+2104 PSEAGRSMASVAA

-2123 SGVAVGLSGVSE
+2123 SGVAIGISGVSE

>member
-28 GGTAS
+28 GGSAA
-33 RDPRTSL
+33 RDPRAFL
-40 LTPSAL
+40 LMPTTL
-46 ALALLCVLASG
+46 ALALLCVMASG
-57 PASATESNQS
+57 HAGASESNQS

-77 YTQTLPVKV
+77 YTQPMPVKV

-96 RQAQATPAISAD
+96 SQAQSSPAISAD
-108 TRVGLQLST
+108 ARVGLQLST
-117 ASLPLV
+117 ASLPV
-123 HEVLPA
+123 VRDVLPA
-129 AVQVKLGANASP
+129 SVQVKLAANTAP
-141 QHVPTPALAADVRA
+141 KQVAVPRLAADVRA
-155 QLGIGAGT
+155 NANIGLGGA
-163 QVDTS
+163 Q
-168 LAANVSSGSASP
+168 
-180 LGLTADAKAKARVGI
+180 
-195 AGAPVASVGA
+195 VASIDT
-205 GAKAAAGITTSSQG
+205 GAKAAAGISGASAG
-219 LSGLKAGI
+219 ALRGLKASV
-227 DGNADSHLA
+227 DGALDSKLKV
-236 IAGHRIEGQGK
+236 AGHQIDAQGQVK
-247 ASATAAVSL
+247 ATAAITL

-262 PGETDDRA
+262 PGETHDRA
-270 ITAAFDAGVA
+270 ITAAFDAGAA
-280 GKVRVQGPGGQDVV
+280 GKVRVQAPNGQEVV

-301 AGRTVVSAQAS
+301 AGQATVAAQNSA
-312 TLGLG
+312 LGVG
-317 GLHHG
+317 GL
-322 ALGDLGGAVG
+322 
-332 GVVHGVVGTVGS
+332 
-344 AAGETLHETVGTV
+344 V

-362 GTLHNT
+362 
-368 VGAVGG
+368 
-374 TLHGAAGTVGG
+374 AAG
-385 AVGGVVHDVVGT
+385 
-397 VGSAVGGTL
+397 
-406 HETVGAVGGAV
+406 
-417 SGVLNGTVGTVGGAV
+417 N
-432 GGTLH
+432 
-437 NTVGAVGGTLHG
+437 
-449 AVGTVGSAVGGVLNG
+449 
-464 TVGNVGGSLG
+464 
-474 DTLNN
+474 
-479 TVGAVGGVLDGTVG
+479 
-493 TVGGAVGGALN
+493 
-504 GTVGTIGSAVGGAL
+504 
-518 NGTVGAVGG
+518 
-527 VLDGTVGTVGGA
+527 
-539 VGGALNGTVGTVDS
+539 
-553 AVGGAL
+553 
-559 NGTVGAV
+559 
-566 GGVLDGTV
+566 
-574 GTVGGAV
+574 
-581 GGALNGTVGTIGSAV
+581 
-596 GGALNGTVGAVGGV
+596 
-610 LDGTVG
+610 
-616 TVGSAV
+616 
-622 GGALNGTVG
+622 
-631 AVGGVLD
+631 
-638 GTVGTVGGAVGGALN
+638 
-653 GTVGTVGSAVGSAL
+653 
-667 NGTVGAVGGV
+667 
-677 LDGTSGTVG
+677 
-686 GAVGGALNGTVG
+686 
-698 AVGGVLDGTVGTV
+698 
-711 GGALNG
+711 
-717 TVGTVGSA
+717 
-725 VGGALNGT
+725 
-733 VGAVGG
+733 
-739 VLDGTV
+739 
-745 GTVGGALNGT
+745 
-755 VGTVGSAVGGALN
+755 
-768 GTVGAVGGVLDGTVG
+768 
-783 TVGGALNG
+783 
-791 TVGTVGSAVGGALN
+791 
-805 GTVGAV
+805 
-811 GGVLDGTVGTVG
+811 
-823 GAVGGA
+823 AVGGA

-846 GTVGAV
+846 GTVGS
-852 GGVLDGTVGAV
+852 V
-863 GGAVGGV
+863 GGAVGGT
-870 LNGTVGTVGSAVGGA
+870 LNNTVGAVGGA
-885 LNGTVGAVGGAVGGV
+885 LNGTVGSVGGTVGGALNGTVGSVGGAVGG
-900 LNGTVGAVGGAVGG
+900 T
-914 VLNGTV
+914 LNGTV
-920 GTIGGA
+920 GTVGGA
-926 VGGALNNTVGSV
+926 VGGALNGTVGSVGGAVGGTLNNTVGAVGGALNGAVGTVGGAVGGALNGTVGSVGGAVGGTLNNTVGAVGGALNGTVGSVGGAVGGTLNNTVGAVGGALNGTVGTVGGAVGGALNGTVGSVGGAVGGTLNNTVGAVGGALNGAVGSVGGAVGGALNGTVGSVGGAVGGTVGSVGTAVGGTLNNTVGSV
-938 GSVVGGLLGGG
+938 GGLLNGATGSGTGLGGLLGN
-949 STTPGSGLDGVL
+949 
-961 TGTLGNVGG
+961 TLGNVGS
-970 AVGNLLEGNL
+970 AVGNLLNGNL
-980 NGTVNN
+980 NGTLGN
-986 LGGAVGGLV
+986 LGSAVGGLV
-995 GGTLGGLGLTQ
+995 GGTLGGLGLTK
-1006 PSAIPPDSPKAPA
+1006 PSAIPPTSPKAPA

-1040 LIGPTTSSL
+1040 LIGPTTTSL
-1049 FGGDGYLHN
+1049 FGGDGYLSN

-1068 MQAYSTV
+1068 MQTYSTV

-1093 GLGGAVTGGSSHLTL
+1093 GLGGAATGGSSHLTL

-1134 PTDSPAWAAKCLDIA
+1134 PKDSPAWAAKCLDVA

-1192 VDANVAFPGAGPN
+1192 VDANVAFPGDGVN
-1205 DPTNPTGVPTADYA
+1205 DPSNPTGVPTADYA

-1268 SYSAYGLTAA
+1268 SYSAYGLTAP

-1284 VSVGTANGG
+1284 VSVGTAGGG
-1293 ERQITNL
+1293 ERQITNV
-1300 AAGSANTDAVN
+1300 AAGSVNTDAVN
-1311 VAQLKGAISLID
+1311 VAQLRGAISLINGVAD
-1323 DVSAGAVMYDV
+1323 AAVTYDLDAG
-1334 DGAGNPDYRRVTLGN
+1334 GNPNYRRVTLGA

-1360 AGAVTAGSLEAVNGG
+1360 GGAVTAGSLEAVNGG
-1375 QLATTNAAIA
+1375 QLAATNAAIA
-1385 GFFGGIT
+1385 SFFGGRA
-1392 AFDPVSGAFTAPL
+1392 AFDPASGAFTAPL
-1405 FEISTISTDGAIAQG
+1405 FEISTISTGGAIAKG
-1420 LYNNATDA
+1420 LYENATDA
-1428 FDAVDGSLVNLNTQ
+1428 FAAVDGSLVNLNTQ
-1442 INDIRNGGTKYLR
+1442 ITDIRNGGTKYLR

-1460 VEAVA
+1460 TEALA

-1472 VGTNARATAANAIA
+1472 VGTNARATAANSIA

-1510 TNLAAGTAATDA
+1510 TNMAAGTAATDA

-1531 EEGAL
+1531 EQGAL

-1554 QGGTATTLRN
+1554 QSGTATTLRN

-1571 ATSTEA
+1571 ATSSEA

-1596 GAAVNAAGVLTAPTY
+1596 GAAVNASGVLTAPTY
-1611 TINNIAANGTISQG
+1611 SINNVAANGTITKG
-1625 SYNDVGTAFDAVSN
+1625 NYNDVGTAFDAVSN

-1647 TDDIDKRAVK
+1647 TGEIDKLAVK
-1657 YDVDGSGNVVNTVTL
+1657 YDVDASGNVLNSVTL
-1672 SGTGTGAVKVTNVAA
+1672 TGTGTGAVKITNVAA

-1714 GGSTAFDGTTNLWTA
+1714 GGTTAYNGTTNVWTA
-1729 PSFSISSIATDGTL
+1729 PKFSISSIATDGTF
-1743 TANDYSNVTAAFSA
+1743 TSGDYNNVTAAFTA
-1757 VDGSLRVLN
+1757 VDGSLKVLN
-1766 QRITNGGGSP
+1766 QRITNGGGGSA
-1776 YLAVNSSAAAAAAA
+1776 YLAVNSTAAAATAA
-1790 GAEALAVGPQASAAG
+1790 GAEAVAVGPQARAAG
-1805 ASAVAVG
+1805 ANSVAVG
-1812 NGANASAD
+1812 NGASASAG

-1857 GSSGSERKIT
+1857 GSTGSERKIT

-1872 SDDHDATNVGQLKN
+1872 SDTYDATNVGQLKN

-1891 IDQSKAYTDQKIQN
+1891 IDESKKYTDQKIQN

-1915 NNSNNLADP
+1915 NNTNNLAAP
-1924 AATGANSAAGG
+1924 SASGANSAAGG

-1978 SGAERQVVNVADGT
+1978 AGAERQVVNVADGS

-2020 TNFNSVT
+2020 TNYNSVT
-2027 LGSST
+2027 LGSTS

-2069 YTDERMGGFERDLRR
+2069 YTDERMGGFERDLRK

-2099 ASLPQ
+2099 AALPQ
-2104 PSEAGRSMASFAA
+2104 PSEAGRSMASVAA

-2123 SGVAVGLSGVSE
+2123 SGVAIGISGVSE

>member
-28 GGTAS
+28 GGSAA
-33 RDPRTSL
+33 RDPRSVL
-40 LTPSAL
+40 LMPTAL
-46 ALALLCVLASG
+46 ALALLCALASG
-57 PASATESNQS
+57 HAGASESNQS

-77 YTQTLPVKV
+77 YAQPMPVKV

-91 LAAAA
+91 LAAAS
-96 RQAQATPAISAD
+96 RQAQSSPAISAD
-108 TRVGLQLST
+108 ARVGLQLST
-117 ASLPLV
+117 TSLPIV
-123 HEVLPA
+123 RDVLPA
-129 AVQVKLGANASP
+129 TVQVKLAANAAP
-141 QHVPTPALAADVRA
+141 KQVAVPALAADVRA
-155 QLGIGAGT
+155 NVGLGHAASN
-163 QVDTS
+163 VAKMDAS
-168 LAANVSSGSASP
+168 LAANVAPSAHAP
-180 LGLTADAKAKARVGI
+180 LGVAADAQAKARVGI
-195 AGAPVASVGA
+195 AGAQVASIDT
-205 GAKAAAGITTSSQG
+205 GAKAAAAVAGASAGS
-219 LSGLKAGI
+219 LSGLKASVDGKVDSQLKLAGHQI
-227 DGNADSHLA
+227 DGQ
-236 IAGHRIEGQGK
+236 GQVK
-247 ASATAAVSL
+247 ATAAVTL

-262 PGETDDRA
+262 PGETHDRA
-270 ITAAFDAGVA
+270 ITAAFDTGVA
-280 GKVRVQGPGGQDVV
+280 GKVRVQAPDGQEVV

-301 AGRTVVSAQAS
+301 AGQATVAAQNSA
-312 TLGLG
+312 LGVG
-317 GLHHG
+317 GL
-322 ALGDLGGAVG
+322 VG
-332 GVVHGVVGTVGS
+332 GVV
-344 AAGETLHETVGTV
+344 
-357 GSAVG
+357 
-362 GTLHNT
+362 
-368 VGAVGG
+368 
-374 TLHGAAGTVGG
+374 GAAG
-385 AVGGVVHDVVGT
+385 
-397 VGSAVGGTL
+397 
-406 HETVGAVGGAV
+406 
-417 SGVLNGTVGTVGGAV
+417 
-432 GGTLH
+432 
-437 NTVGAVGGTLHG
+437 
-449 AVGTVGSAVGGVLNG
+449 
-464 TVGNVGGSLG
+464 
-474 DTLNN
+474 
-479 TVGAVGGVLDGTVG
+479 GAVGGVLDGTVG
-493 TVGGAVGGALN
+493 NTVGAVGGAVGSTLN
-504 GTVGTIGSAVGGAL
+504 GAV
-518 NGTVGAVGG
+518 GTVGAVG
-527 VLDGTVGTVGGA
+527 
-539 VGGALNGTVGTVDS
+539 
-553 AVGGAL
+553 
-559 NGTVGAV
+559 
-566 GGVLDGTV
+566 
-574 GTVGGAV
+574 
-581 GGALNGTVGTIGSAV
+581 
-596 GGALNGTVGAVGGV
+596 
-610 LDGTVG
+610 
-616 TVGSAV
+616 
-622 GGALNGTVG
+622 
-631 AVGGVLD
+631 
-638 GTVGTVGGAVGGALN
+638 
-653 GTVGTVGSAVGSAL
+653 
-667 NGTVGAVGGV
+667 
-677 LDGTSGTVG
+677 
-686 GAVGGALNGTVG
+686 
-698 AVGGVLDGTVGTV
+698 GTV

-717 TVGTVGSA
+717 TVGSVGS
-725 VGGALNGT
+725 
-733 VGAVGG
+733 
-739 VLDGTV
+739 
-745 GTVGGALNGT
+745 TVGGALNG
-755 VGTVGSAVGGALN
+755 AA
-768 GTVGAVGGVLDGTVG
+768 
-783 TVGGALNG
+783 
-791 TVGTVGSAVGGALN
+791 
-805 GTVGAV
+805 
-811 GGVLDGTVGTVG
+811 
-823 GAVGGA
+823 
-829 LNGTVGTV
+829 
-837 GSAVGGALN
+837 
-846 GTVGAV
+846 
-852 GGVLDGTVGAV
+852 GTVGAV
-863 GGAVGGV
+863 GGAVGGT
-870 LNGTVGTVGSAVGGA
+870 LN
-885 LNGTVGAVGGAVGGV
+885 NTVGAVGSTVGGV
-900 LNGTVGAVGGAVGG
+900 LNGATGGSTGG
-914 VLNGTV
+914 L
-920 GTIGGA
+920 
-926 VGGALNNTVGSV
+926 
-938 GSVVGGLLGGG
+938 GGLLG
-949 STTPGSGLDGVL
+949 D
-961 TGTLGNVGG
+961 TLGNVGG
-970 AVGNLLEGNL
+970 AVGNLLNGNL
-980 NGTVNN
+980 NGTIGN
-986 LGGAVGGLV
+986 LGSAVGGLV
-995 GGTLGGLGLTQ
+995 GGTLGGLGLTK
-1006 PSAIPPDSPKAPA
+1006 PSAIPPTSPKAPA

-1040 LIGPTTSSL
+1040 LIGPTTTSL
-1049 FGGDGYLHN
+1049 FGGNGYLSN

-1068 MQAYSTV
+1068 MQTYSTV

-1134 PTDSPAWAAKCLDIA
+1134 PKDSPAWAAKCLDIV

-1192 VDANVAFPGAGPN
+1192 VDANVAFPGAGTN
-1205 DPTNPTGVPTADYA
+1205 DPSNPTGVPTADYA

-1268 SYSAYGLTAA
+1268 SYSAYGLTAP

-1284 VSVGTANGG
+1284 VSVGTAGGG
-1293 ERQITNL
+1293 ERQITNV
-1300 AAGSANTDAVN
+1300 AAGSVNTDAVN

-1323 DVSAGAVMYDV
+1323 DVAAAAVTYDL
-1334 DGAGNPDYRRVTLGN
+1334 DGAGNPNYRRVTLGA

-1360 AGAVTAGSLEAVNGG
+1360 GGAVTAGSLEAVNGG
-1375 QLATTNAAIA
+1375 QLAATNAAIA
-1385 GFFGGIT
+1385 SFFGGRA
-1392 AFDPVSGAFTAPL
+1392 AFDPASGAFTAPL
-1405 FEISTISTDGAIAQG
+1405 FEISTISTGGAIAKG
-1420 LYNNATDA
+1420 LYENATDA
-1428 FDAVDGSLVNLNTQ
+1428 FAAVDGSLVNLNTQ
-1442 INDIRNGGTKYLR
+1442 ITDIRNGGTKYLR

-1460 VEAVA
+1460 TEALA
-1465 TGADSIA
+1465 SGADSIA
-1472 VGTNARATAANAIA
+1472 VGTNARATAANSIA

-1522 VNLGQLQAS
+1522 VNVGQLQAS
-1531 EEGAL
+1531 EQGAL

-1554 QGGTATTLRN
+1554 QTGTATTLRN

-1571 ATSTEA
+1571 ATSSEA

-1596 GAAVNAAGVLTAPTY
+1596 GAAVNASGVLTAPTY
-1611 TINNIAANGTISQG
+1611 SINNVAANGTVTKG

-1647 TDDIDKRAVK
+1647 TGEIDKLAVK
-1657 YDVDGSGNVVNTVTL
+1657 YDVDGSGNVLNSVTL
-1672 SGTGTGAVKVTNVAA
+1672 TGTGTGAVKITNVAA

-1709 IASYF
+1709 IANYF
-1714 GGSTAFDGTTNLWTA
+1714 GGTTAYNGTTNVWTA
-1729 PSFSISSIATDGTL
+1729 PKFSISSIATDGTF
-1743 TANDYSNVTAAFSA
+1743 TSGDYNNVTAAFTA
-1757 VDGSLRVLN
+1757 VDGSLKVLN
-1766 QRITNGGGSP
+1766 QRITNNSGGSA
-1776 YLAVNSSAAAAAAA
+1776 YLAVNSTAAPATAA
-1790 GAEALAVGPQASAAG
+1790 GAEAVAVGPQASAAG
-1805 ASAVAVG
+1805 ANSVAVG
-1812 NGANASAD
+1812 NGASASAG

-1857 GSSGSERKIT
+1857 GSTGSERKIT

-1872 SDDHDATNVGQLKN
+1872 SDTYDATNVGQLKN

-1891 IDQSKAYTDQKIQN
+1891 IDESKKYTDQKIQN

-1915 NNSNNLADP
+1915 NNTNNLADP
-1924 AATGANSAAGG
+1924 SASGANSAAGG

-1978 SGAERQVVNVADGT
+1978 AGAERQVVNVADGS

-2020 TNFNSVT
+2020 TNYNSVT
-2027 LGSST
+2027 LGST
-2032 SGPTTVRNVAAGT
+2032 NSGPTTVRNVAAGT

-2069 YTDERMGGFERDLRR
+2069 YTDERMGGFERDLRK

-2099 ASLPQ
+2099 AALPQ
-2104 PSEAGRSMASFAA
+2104 PSEAGRSMASVAA

-2123 SGVAVGLSGVSE
+2123 SGVAVGISGVSE

>member
-46 ALALLCVLASG
+46 ALALLCVLANG

-129 AVQVKLGANASP
+129 AVQVKLGATASP

-397 VGSAVGGTL
+397 VGSAAGGTL
-406 HETVGAVGGAV
+406 HETVGALGGVV

-479 TVGAVGGVLDGTVG
+479 TVGAVGGVLDE
-493 TVGGAVGGALN
+493 
-504 GTVGTIGSAVGGAL
+504 
-518 NGTVGAVGG
+518 
-527 VLDGTVGTVGGA
+527 TVGTVGGA
-539 VGGALNGTVGTVDS
+539 VGGALNGTVGTVGS

-677 LDGTSGTVG
+677 LDGT
-686 GAVGGALNGTVG
+686 
-698 AVGGVLDGTVGTV
+698 VGTV

-783 TVGGALNG
+783 A
-791 TVGTVGSAVGGALN
+791 
-805 GTVGAV
+805 
-811 GGVLDGTVGTVG
+811 VG

-829 LNGTVGTV
+829 
-837 GSAVGGALN
+837 
-846 GTVGAV
+846 
-852 GGVLDGTVGAV
+852 
-863 GGAVGGV
+863 

-1234 TANGQTLLGAE
+1234 TANGQTLMGAE

>member
-28 GGTAS
+28 GGSAA
-33 RDPRTSL
+33 RDPRSAL
-40 LTPSAL
+40 LMPTAL
-46 ALALLCVLASG
+46 ALALLCALASG
-57 PASATESNQS
+57 HAGASESNQS

-77 YTQTLPVKV
+77 YAQPMPVKV

-91 LAAAA
+91 LAAAS
-96 RQAQATPAISAD
+96 RQAQSSPAISAD
-108 TRVGLQLST
+108 ARVSLQLST
-117 ASLPLV
+117 NSLPIV
-123 HEVLPA
+123 RDVLPA
-129 AVQVKLGANASP
+129 TVQVKLAANAAP
-141 QHVPTPALAADVRA
+141 KQVAVPALAADVRA
-155 QLGIGAGT
+155 NVGLGHAASHVAKIDA
-163 QVDTS
+163 S
-168 LAANVSSGSASP
+168 LAANVAPSAHAQ
-180 LGLTADAKAKARVGI
+180 LGVAADAQAKAGVGI
-195 AGAPVASVGA
+195 AGTQVASIDT
-205 GAKAAAGITTSSQG
+205 GAKAAAAVAGAPAGS
-219 LSGLKAGI
+219 LSGLKASVDGKVDSQLKLAGHQI
-227 DGNADSHLA
+227 DGQ
-236 IAGHRIEGQGK
+236 GQVK
-247 ASATAAVSL
+247 ATAAVTL

-262 PGETDDRA
+262 PGETHDRA
-270 ITAAFDAGVA
+270 ITAAFDTGVA
-280 GKVRVQGPGGQDVV
+280 GKVRVQAPDGQEVV

-301 AGRTVVSAQAS
+301 AGQATVAAQNSA
-312 TLGLG
+312 LGVG
-317 GLHHG
+317 GL
-322 ALGDLGGAVG
+322 VG
-332 GVVHGVVGTVGS
+332 GVV
-344 AAGETLHETVGTV
+344 
-357 GSAVG
+357 
-362 GTLHNT
+362 
-368 VGAVGG
+368 
-374 TLHGAAGTVGG
+374 GAAG
-385 AVGGVVHDVVGT
+385 
-397 VGSAVGGTL
+397 
-406 HETVGAVGGAV
+406 
-417 SGVLNGTVGTVGGAV
+417 
-432 GGTLH
+432 
-437 NTVGAVGGTLHG
+437 
-449 AVGTVGSAVGGVLNG
+449 
-464 TVGNVGGSLG
+464 
-474 DTLNN
+474 
-479 TVGAVGGVLDGTVG
+479 GAVGGVLDGTVG
-493 TVGGAVGGALN
+493 NTVDAVGGALH
-504 GTVGTIGSAVGGAL
+504 
-518 NGTVGAVGG
+518 
-527 VLDGTVGTVGGA
+527 GTVGTVGGA
-539 VGGALNGTVGTVDS
+539 VGSTLNG
-553 AVGGAL
+553 A
-559 NGTVGAV
+559 
-566 GGVLDGTV
+566 
-574 GTVGGAV
+574 
-581 GGALNGTVGTIGSAV
+581 
-596 GGALNGTVGAVGGV
+596 
-610 LDGTVG
+610 
-616 TVGSAV
+616 
-622 GGALNGTVG
+622 
-631 AVGGVLD
+631 
-638 GTVGTVGGAVGGALN
+638 
-653 GTVGTVGSAVGSAL
+653 
-667 NGTVGAVGGV
+667 
-677 LDGTSGTVG
+677 
-686 GAVGGALNGTVG
+686 
-698 AVGGVLDGTVGTV
+698 
-711 GGALNG
+711 
-717 TVGTVGSA
+717 
-725 VGGALNGT
+725 
-733 VGAVGG
+733 
-739 VLDGTV
+739 
-745 GTVGGALNGT
+745 
-755 VGTVGSAVGGALN
+755 
-768 GTVGAVGGVLDGTVG
+768 
-783 TVGGALNG
+783 
-791 TVGTVGSAVGGALN
+791 
-805 GTVGAV
+805 
-811 GGVLDGTVGTVG
+811 VGTVG

-846 GTVGAV
+846 GAV
-852 GGVLDGTVGAV
+852 GTVGAV
-863 GGAVGGV
+863 GGTVGGA
-870 LNGTVGTVGSAVGGA
+870 LNGTVASVGSTVGSTVGGALNGAVGTVGAVGGTVGGA
-885 LNGTVGAVGGAVGGV
+885 LNGTVGSVGGAVGGT
-900 LNGTVGAVGGAVGG
+900 LNNTVGAVGSTVSG
-914 VLNGTV
+914 VLNGAT
-920 GTIGGA
+920 GGST
-926 VGGALNNTVGSV
+926 GGL
-938 GSVVGGLLGGG
+938 GGLLG
-949 STTPGSGLDGVL
+949 D
-961 TGTLGNVGG
+961 TLGNVGG
-970 AVGNLLEGNL
+970 AVGNLLNGNL
-980 NGTVNN
+980 NGTIGN
-986 LGGAVGGLV
+986 LGSAVGGLV
-995 GGTLGGLGLTQ
+995 GGTLGGLGLTK
-1006 PSAIPPDSPKAPA
+1006 PSAIPPTSPKAPA

-1040 LIGPTTSSL
+1040 LIGPTTTSL
-1049 FGGDGYLHN
+1049 FGGNGYLSN

-1068 MQAYSTV
+1068 MQTYSTV

-1134 PTDSPAWAAKCLDIA
+1134 PKDSPAWAAKCLDIA

-1192 VDANVAFPGAGPN
+1192 VDANVAFPGAGTN
-1205 DPTNPTGVPTADYA
+1205 DPSNPTGVPTADYA

-1268 SYSAYGLTAA
+1268 SYSAYGLTAP

-1284 VSVGTANGG
+1284 VSVGTAGGG
-1293 ERQITNL
+1293 ERQITNV
-1300 AAGSANTDAVN
+1300 AAGSVNTDAVN

-1323 DVSAGAVMYDV
+1323 DVAAAAVTYDL
-1334 DGAGNPDYRRVTLGN
+1334 DGAGNPNYRRVTLGA

-1354 TIGNLA
+1354 TIANLA
-1360 AGAVTAGSLEAVNGG
+1360 GGAVTAGSLEAVNGG
-1375 QLATTNAAIA
+1375 QLAATNAAIA
-1385 GFFGGIT
+1385 SFFGGRA
-1392 AFDPVSGAFTAPL
+1392 AFDPASGAFTAPL
-1405 FEISTISTDGAIAQG
+1405 FEISTISTGGAIAKG
-1420 LYNNATDA
+1420 LYENATDA
-1428 FDAVDGSLVNLNTQ
+1428 FAAVDGSLVNLNTQ
-1442 INDIRNGGTKYLR
+1442 ITDIRNGGTKYLR

-1460 VEAVA
+1460 TEALA
-1465 TGADSIA
+1465 SGTDSIA
-1472 VGTNARATAANAIA
+1472 VGTNARATAANSIA

-1510 TNLAAGTAATDA
+1510 TNMAAGTAATDA

-1531 EEGAL
+1531 AQGAL

-1554 QGGTATTLRN
+1554 QAGTATTLRN

-1571 ATSTEA
+1571 ATSSEA

-1596 GAAVNAAGVLTAPTY
+1596 GAAVNASGVLTAPTY
-1611 TINNIAANGTISQG
+1611 AINNVAANGTVTRG

-1647 TDDIDKRAVK
+1647 TGEIDKLAVK
-1657 YDVDGSGNVVNTVTL
+1657 YDVDGSGNVLNSVTL
-1672 SGTGTGAVKVTNVAA
+1672 TGTGTGPVKITNVAA

-1704 STNST
+1704 NTNST
-1709 IASYF
+1709 IANYF
-1714 GGSTAFDGTTNLWTA
+1714 GGTTAYNGTTNVWTA
-1729 PSFSISSIATDGTL
+1729 PTFSISSIATDGTF
-1743 TANDYSNVTAAFSA
+1743 TGGDYNNVTAAFTA
-1757 VDGSLRVLN
+1757 VDGSLKVLN
-1766 QRITNGGGSP
+1766 QRITNGGGGSA
-1776 YLAVNSSAAAAAAA
+1776 YLAVNSTAAAATAA
-1790 GAEALAVGPQASAAG
+1790 GAEAVAVGPQASAAG
-1805 ASAVAVG
+1805 ANSVAVG
-1812 NGANASAD
+1812 NGASASAG

-1857 GSSGSERKIT
+1857 GSTGSERKIT

-1872 SDDHDATNVGQLKN
+1872 SDTYDATNVGQLKN

-1891 IDQSKAYTDQKIQN
+1891 IDESKKYTDQKIQN

-1915 NNSNNLADP
+1915 NNTNNLADP
-1924 AATGANSAAGG
+1924 SASGANSAAGG

-1978 SGAERQVVNVADGT
+1978 SGAERQVVNVADGS

-2020 TNFNSVT
+2020 TNYNSVT
-2027 LGSST
+2027 LGST
-2032 SGPTTVRNVAAGT
+2032 NSGPTTVRNVAAGT

-2069 YTDERMGGFERDLRR
+2069 YTDERMGGFERDLRK

-2099 ASLPQ
+2099 AALPQ
-2104 PSEAGRSMASFAA
+2104 PSEAGRSMASVAA

-2123 SGVAVGLSGVSE
+2123 SGVAVGISGVSE

>member
-28 GGTAS
+28 GGSAA
-33 RDPRTSL
+33 RDPRSAL
-40 LTPSAL
+40 LMPTAL
-46 ALALLCVLASG
+46 ALALLCALASG
-57 PASATESNQS
+57 HAGASESNQS

-77 YTQTLPVKV
+77 YAQPMPVKV

-91 LAAAA
+91 LAAAS
-96 RQAQATPAISAD
+96 RQAQSSPAISAD
-108 TRVGLQLST
+108 ARVSLQLRT
-117 ASLPLV
+117 NSLPIV
-123 HEVLPA
+123 RDVLPA
-129 AVQVKLGANASP
+129 TVQVKLAANAAP
-141 QHVPTPALAADVRA
+141 KQVAVPALAADVRA
-155 QLGIGAGT
+155 NVGLGHAASHVAKIDA
-163 QVDTS
+163 S
-168 LAANVSSGSASP
+168 LAANVAPSAHAP
-180 LGLTADAKAKARVGI
+180 LGVAADAQAKAGVGI
-195 AGAPVASVGA
+195 AGTQVASIDTGAKSAAAVA
-205 GAKAAAGITTSSQG
+205 GAPAGS
-219 LSGLKAGI
+219 LSGLKASVDGKVDSQLKLAGHQI
-227 DGNADSHLA
+227 DGQ
-236 IAGHRIEGQGK
+236 GQVK
-247 ASATAAVSL
+247 ATAAVTL

-262 PGETDDRA
+262 PGETHDRA
-270 ITAAFDAGVA
+270 ITAAFDTGVA
-280 GKVRVQGPGGQDVV
+280 GKVRVQAPDGQEVV

-301 AGRTVVSAQAS
+301 AGQATVAAQNSA
-312 TLGLG
+312 LGVG
-317 GLHHG
+317 GL
-322 ALGDLGGAVG
+322 VG
-332 GVVHGVVGTVGS
+332 GVV
-344 AAGETLHETVGTV
+344 
-357 GSAVG
+357 
-362 GTLHNT
+362 
-368 VGAVGG
+368 
-374 TLHGAAGTVGG
+374 GAAG
-385 AVGGVVHDVVGT
+385 
-397 VGSAVGGTL
+397 
-406 HETVGAVGGAV
+406 
-417 SGVLNGTVGTVGGAV
+417 
-432 GGTLH
+432 
-437 NTVGAVGGTLHG
+437 
-449 AVGTVGSAVGGVLNG
+449 
-464 TVGNVGGSLG
+464 
-474 DTLNN
+474 
-479 TVGAVGGVLDGTVG
+479 GAVGGVLDGTVG
-493 TVGGAVGGALN
+493 NTVDAVGGALH
-504 GTVGTIGSAVGGAL
+504 
-518 NGTVGAVGG
+518 
-527 VLDGTVGTVGGA
+527 GTVGTVGGA
-539 VGGALNGTVGTVDS
+539 VGSTLNG
-553 AVGGAL
+553 A
-559 NGTVGAV
+559 
-566 GGVLDGTV
+566 
-574 GTVGGAV
+574 
-581 GGALNGTVGTIGSAV
+581 
-596 GGALNGTVGAVGGV
+596 
-610 LDGTVG
+610 
-616 TVGSAV
+616 
-622 GGALNGTVG
+622 
-631 AVGGVLD
+631 
-638 GTVGTVGGAVGGALN
+638 
-653 GTVGTVGSAVGSAL
+653 
-667 NGTVGAVGGV
+667 
-677 LDGTSGTVG
+677 
-686 GAVGGALNGTVG
+686 
-698 AVGGVLDGTVGTV
+698 
-711 GGALNG
+711 
-717 TVGTVGSA
+717 
-725 VGGALNGT
+725 
-733 VGAVGG
+733 
-739 VLDGTV
+739 
-745 GTVGGALNGT
+745 
-755 VGTVGSAVGGALN
+755 
-768 GTVGAVGGVLDGTVG
+768 
-783 TVGGALNG
+783 
-791 TVGTVGSAVGGALN
+791 
-805 GTVGAV
+805 
-811 GGVLDGTVGTVG
+811 VGTVG

-846 GTVGAV
+846 GAV
-852 GGVLDGTVGAV
+852 GTVGAV
-863 GGAVGGV
+863 GGTVGGA
-870 LNGTVGTVGSAVGGA
+870 LNGTVASVGSTVGSTVGGALNGAVGTVGAVGGTVGGA
-885 LNGTVGAVGGAVGGV
+885 LNGTVGSVGGAVGGT
-900 LNGTVGAVGGAVGG
+900 LNNTVGAVGSTVSG
-914 VLNGTV
+914 VLNGAT
-920 GTIGGA
+920 GGST
-926 VGGALNNTVGSV
+926 GGL
-938 GSVVGGLLGGG
+938 GGLLG
-949 STTPGSGLDGVL
+949 D
-961 TGTLGNVGG
+961 TLGNVGG
-970 AVGNLLEGNL
+970 AVGNLLNGNL
-980 NGTVNN
+980 NGTIGN
-986 LGGAVGGLV
+986 LGSAVGGLV
-995 GGTLGGLGLTQ
+995 GGTLGGLGLTK
-1006 PSAIPPDSPKAPA
+1006 PSAIPPTSPKAPA

-1040 LIGPTTSSL
+1040 LIGPTTTSL
-1049 FGGDGYLHN
+1049 FGGNGYLSN

-1068 MQAYSTV
+1068 MQTYSTV

-1134 PTDSPAWAAKCLDIA
+1134 PKDSPAWAAKCLDIA

-1192 VDANVAFPGAGPN
+1192 VDANVAFPGAGTN
-1205 DPTNPTGVPTADYA
+1205 DPSNPTGVPTADYA

-1268 SYSAYGLTAA
+1268 SYSAYGLTAP

-1284 VSVGTANGG
+1284 VSVGTAGGG
-1293 ERQITNL
+1293 ERQITNV
-1300 AAGSANTDAVN
+1300 AAGSVNTDAVN

-1323 DVSAGAVMYDV
+1323 DVAAAAVTYDL
-1334 DGAGNPDYRRVTLGN
+1334 DGAGNPNYRRVTLGA

-1360 AGAVTAGSLEAVNGG
+1360 GGAVTAGSLEAVNGG
-1375 QLATTNAAIA
+1375 QLAATNAAIA
-1385 GFFGGIT
+1385 SFFGGRA
-1392 AFDPVSGAFTAPL
+1392 AFDPASGAFTAPL
-1405 FEISTISTDGAIAQG
+1405 FEISTISTGGAIAKG
-1420 LYNNATDA
+1420 LYENATDA
-1428 FDAVDGSLVNLNTQ
+1428 FAAVDGSLVNLNTQ
-1442 INDIRNGGTKYLR
+1442 ITDIRNGGTKYLR

-1460 VEAVA
+1460 TEALA
-1465 TGADSIA
+1465 SGADSIA
-1472 VGTNARATAANAIA
+1472 VGTNARATAANSIA

-1531 EEGAL
+1531 EQGAV

-1554 QGGTATTLRN
+1554 QTGTATTLRN

-1571 ATSTEA
+1571 ATSSEA

-1596 GAAVNAAGVLTAPTY
+1596 GAAVNGSGVLTAPTY
-1611 TINNIAANGTISQG
+1611 SINNVAANGTVTKG

-1647 TDDIDKRAVK
+1647 TGEIDKLAVK
-1657 YDVDGSGNVVNTVTL
+1657 YDVDGSGNVLNSVTL
-1672 SGTGTGAVKVTNVAA
+1672 TGTGTGPVKITNVAA

-1709 IASYF
+1709 IANYF
-1714 GGSTAFDGTTNLWTA
+1714 GGTTAYNGTTNVWTA
-1729 PSFSISSIATDGTL
+1729 PKFSISSIATDGTF
-1743 TANDYSNVTAAFSA
+1743 TSGDYNNVTAAFTA
-1757 VDGSLRVLN
+1757 VDGSLKVLN
-1766 QRITNGGGSP
+1766 QRITNGGGGSA
-1776 YLAVNSSAAAAAAA
+1776 YLAVNSTAAAATAA
-1790 GAEALAVGPQASAAG
+1790 GAEAVAVGPQASAAG
-1805 ASAVAVG
+1805 ANSVAVG
-1812 NGANASAD
+1812 NGASASAG

-1857 GSSGSERKIT
+1857 GSTGSERKIT

-1872 SDDHDATNVGQLKN
+1872 SDTYDATNVGQLKN

-1891 IDQSKAYTDQKIQN
+1891 IDESKKYTDQKIQN

-1915 NNSNNLADP
+1915 NNTNNLADP
-1924 AATGANSAAGG
+1924 SASGANSAAGG

-1978 SGAERQVVNVADGT
+1978 SGAERQVVNVADGS

-2020 TNFNSVT
+2020 TNYNSVT
-2027 LGSST
+2027 LGST
-2032 SGPTTVRNVAAGT
+2032 NSGPTTVRNVAAGT

-2069 YTDERMGGFERDLRR
+2069 YTDERMGGFERDLRK

-2099 ASLPQ
+2099 AALPQ
-2104 PSEAGRSMASFAA
+2104 PSEAGRSMASVAA

-2123 SGVAVGLSGVSE
+2123 SGVAVGISGVSE

>member
-28 GGTAS
+28 GGSAA
-33 RDPRTSL
+33 RDPRAFL
-40 LTPSAL
+40 LMPTTL

-57 PASATESNQS
+57 HAGASESNQS

-77 YTQTLPVKV
+77 YTQPMPVKV

-96 RQAQATPAISAD
+96 SQAQSSPAISAD
-108 TRVGLQLST
+108 ARVGLQLST
-117 ASLPLV
+117 ASLPV
-123 HEVLPA
+123 VRDVLPA
-129 AVQVKLGANASP
+129 SVQVKLASSTAP
-141 QHVPTPALAADVRA
+141 KQVAVPRLAADVRA
-155 QLGIGAGT
+155 NANIGLGGA
-163 QVDTS
+163 Q
-168 LAANVSSGSASP
+168 
-180 LGLTADAKAKARVGI
+180 
-195 AGAPVASVGA
+195 VASIDT
-205 GAKAAAGITTSSQG
+205 GAKAAAGISG
-219 LSGLKAGI
+219 APAGALRGLKASV
-227 DGNADSHLA
+227 DGALDSKLKV
-236 IAGHRIEGQGK
+236 AGHQIDAQGQVK
-247 ASATAAVSL
+247 ATAAITL

-262 PGETDDRA
+262 PGETHDRA
-270 ITAAFDAGVA
+270 ITAAFDAGAA
-280 GKVRVQGPGGQDVV
+280 GKVSVQAPNGQEVV

-301 AGRTVVSAQAS
+301 AGQATVAAQNSA
-312 TLGLG
+312 LGVG
-317 GLHHG
+317 GL
-322 ALGDLGGAVG
+322 
-332 GVVHGVVGTVGS
+332 
-344 AAGETLHETVGTV
+344 V

-362 GTLHNT
+362 
-368 VGAVGG
+368 
-374 TLHGAAGTVGG
+374 AAG
-385 AVGGVVHDVVGT
+385 
-397 VGSAVGGTL
+397 
-406 HETVGAVGGAV
+406 
-417 SGVLNGTVGTVGGAV
+417 N
-432 GGTLH
+432 
-437 NTVGAVGGTLHG
+437 
-449 AVGTVGSAVGGVLNG
+449 
-464 TVGNVGGSLG
+464 
-474 DTLNN
+474 
-479 TVGAVGGVLDGTVG
+479 
-493 TVGGAVGGALN
+493 
-504 GTVGTIGSAVGGAL
+504 
-518 NGTVGAVGG
+518 
-527 VLDGTVGTVGGA
+527 
-539 VGGALNGTVGTVDS
+539 
-553 AVGGAL
+553 
-559 NGTVGAV
+559 
-566 GGVLDGTV
+566 
-574 GTVGGAV
+574 
-581 GGALNGTVGTIGSAV
+581 
-596 GGALNGTVGAVGGV
+596 
-610 LDGTVG
+610 
-616 TVGSAV
+616 
-622 GGALNGTVG
+622 
-631 AVGGVLD
+631 
-638 GTVGTVGGAVGGALN
+638 
-653 GTVGTVGSAVGSAL
+653 
-667 NGTVGAVGGV
+667 
-677 LDGTSGTVG
+677 
-686 GAVGGALNGTVG
+686 
-698 AVGGVLDGTVGTV
+698 
-711 GGALNG
+711 
-717 TVGTVGSA
+717 
-725 VGGALNGT
+725 
-733 VGAVGG
+733 
-739 VLDGTV
+739 
-745 GTVGGALNGT
+745 
-755 VGTVGSAVGGALN
+755 
-768 GTVGAVGGVLDGTVG
+768 
-783 TVGGALNG
+783 
-791 TVGTVGSAVGGALN
+791 
-805 GTVGAV
+805 
-811 GGVLDGTVGTVG
+811 
-823 GAVGGA
+823 AVGGA

-846 GTVGAV
+846 GTVGS
-852 GGVLDGTVGAV
+852 V
-863 GGAVGGV
+863 GGAVGGT
-870 LNGTVGTVGSAVGGA
+870 LNNTVGAVGGA
-885 LNGTVGAVGGAVGGV
+885 LNGTVG
-900 LNGTVGAVGGAVGG
+900 TV
-914 VLNGTV
+914 
-920 GTIGGA
+920 GGA
-926 VGGALNNTVGSV
+926 VGGALNGTVGSVGGAVGGTLNNTAGAVGGALNGAVGSVGGAVGGALNGTVGSVGGAVGGTVGSVGTAVGGTLNNTVGSV
-938 GSVVGGLLGGG
+938 GGLLNGATGSGTGLGGLLGN
-949 STTPGSGLDGVL
+949 
-961 TGTLGNVGG
+961 TLGNVGS
-970 AVGNLLEGNL
+970 AVGNLLNGNL
-980 NGTVNN
+980 NGTLGN
-986 LGGAVGGLV
+986 LGSAVGGLV
-995 GGTLGGLGLTQ
+995 GGTLGGLGLTK
-1006 PSAIPPDSPKAPA
+1006 PSAIPPTSPKAPA

-1040 LIGPTTSSL
+1040 LIGPTTTSL
-1049 FGGDGYLHN
+1049 FGGNGYLSN

-1068 MQAYSTV
+1068 MQTYSTV

-1093 GLGGAVTGGSSHLTL
+1093 GLGGAATGGSSHLTL

-1134 PTDSPAWAAKCLDIA
+1134 PKDSPAWAAKCLDIA

-1192 VDANVAFPGAGPN
+1192 VDANVAFPGDGVN
-1205 DPTNPTGVPTADYA
+1205 DPSNPTGVPTADYA

-1268 SYSAYGLTAA
+1268 SYSAYGLTAP

-1284 VSVGTANGG
+1284 VSVGTAGGG
-1293 ERQITNL
+1293 ERQITNV
-1300 AAGSANTDAVN
+1300 AAGSVNTDAVN
-1311 VAQLKGAISLID
+1311 VAQLKGAISLINGVAD
-1323 DVSAGAVMYDV
+1323 AAVTYDLDAG
-1334 DGAGNPDYRRVTLGN
+1334 GNPNYRRVTLGA

-1360 AGAVTAGSLEAVNGG
+1360 GGAVTAGSLEAVNGG
-1375 QLATTNAAIA
+1375 QLAATNAAIA
-1385 GFFGGIT
+1385 SFFGGRA
-1392 AFDPVSGAFTAPL
+1392 AFDPASGAFTAPL
-1405 FEISTISTDGAIAQG
+1405 FEISTISTGGAIAKG
-1420 LYNNATDA
+1420 LYENATDA
-1428 FDAVDGSLVNLNTQ
+1428 FAAVDGSLVNLNTQ
-1442 INDIRNGGTKYLR
+1442 ITDIRNGGTKYLR

-1460 VEAVA
+1460 TEALA

-1472 VGTNARATAANAIA
+1472 VGTNARATAANSIA

-1492 ADRANSVSI
+1492 ADRPNSVSI

-1510 TNLAAGTAATDA
+1510 TNMAAGTAATDA

-1531 EEGAL
+1531 EQGAL

-1554 QGGTATTLRN
+1554 QSGTATTLRN

-1571 ATSTEA
+1571 ATSSEA

-1596 GAAVNAAGVLTAPTY
+1596 GAAVNASGVLTAPTY
-1611 TINNIAANGTISQG
+1611 SINNVAANGTITKG
-1625 SYNDVGTAFDAVSN
+1625 NYNDVGTAFDAVSN

-1647 TDDIDKRAVK
+1647 TGEIDKLAVK
-1657 YDVDGSGNVVNTVTL
+1657 YDVDASGNVLNRVTL
-1672 SGTGTGAVKVTNVAA
+1672 TGTGTGAVKITNVAA

-1704 STNST
+1704 STHST
-1709 IASYF
+1709 IANYF
-1714 GGSTAFDGTTNLWTA
+1714 GGTTAYNGTTNVWTA
-1729 PSFSISSIATDGTL
+1729 PKFSISSIATDGTF
-1743 TANDYSNVTAAFSA
+1743 TSGDYNNVTAAFTA
-1757 VDGSLRVLN
+1757 VDGSLKVLN
-1766 QRITNGGGSP
+1766 QRITNGGGGSA
-1776 YLAVNSSAAAAAAA
+1776 YLAVNSTAAAATAA
-1790 GAEALAVGPQASAAG
+1790 GAEAVAVGPQASAAG
-1805 ASAVAVG
+1805 ANSVAVG
-1812 NGANASAD
+1812 NGASASAG

-1857 GSSGSERKIT
+1857 GSTGSERKIT

-1872 SDDHDATNVGQLKN
+1872 SDTYDATNVGQLKN

-1891 IDQSKAYTDQKIQN
+1891 IDESKKYTDQKIQN

-1915 NNSNNLADP
+1915 NNTNNLADP
-1924 AATGANSAAGG
+1924 SASGANSAAGG

-1978 SGAERQVVNVADGT
+1978 AGAERQVVNVADGS

-2020 TNFNSVT
+2020 TNYNSVT
-2027 LGSST
+2027 LGST
-2032 SGPTTVRNVAAGT
+2032 NSGPTTVRNVAAGT

-2069 YTDERMGGFERDLRR
+2069 YTDERMGGFERDLRK

-2099 ASLPQ
+2099 AALPQ
-2104 PSEAGRSMASFAA
+2104 PSEAGRSMASVAA

-2123 SGVAVGLSGVSE
+2123 SGVAIGISGVSE

>member
-28 GGTAS
+28 GGSAA
-33 RDPRTSL
+33 RDPRAFL
-40 LTPSAL
+40 LMPTTL

-57 PASATESNQS
+57 HAGASESNQS

-77 YTQTLPVKV
+77 YTQPMPVKV

-96 RQAQATPAISAD
+96 SQAQSSPAISAD
-108 TRVGLQLST
+108 ARVGLQLST
-117 ASLPLV
+117 ASLPV
-123 HEVLPA
+123 VRDVLPA
-129 AVQVKLGANASP
+129 SVQVKLAANTAP
-141 QHVPTPALAADVRA
+141 KQVAVPRLAADVRA
-155 QLGIGAGT
+155 NANIGLGGG
-163 QVDTS
+163 Q
-168 LAANVSSGSASP
+168 
-180 LGLTADAKAKARVGI
+180 
-195 AGAPVASVGA
+195 VASIDA
-205 GAKAAAGITTSSQG
+205 GAKAAAGISG
-219 LSGLKAGI
+219 APAGALRGLKASV
-227 DGNADSHLA
+227 DGALDSKLKV
-236 IAGHRIEGQGK
+236 AGHQIDAQGQVK
-247 ASATAAVSL
+247 ATAAITL

-262 PGETDDRA
+262 PGETHDRA
-270 ITAAFDAGVA
+270 ITAAFDAGAA
-280 GKVRVQGPGGQDVV
+280 GKVRVQAPNGQEVV

-301 AGRTVVSAQAS
+301 AGQATVAAQNSA
-312 TLGLG
+312 LGVG
-317 GLHHG
+317 GL
-322 ALGDLGGAVG
+322 
-332 GVVHGVVGTVGS
+332 
-344 AAGETLHETVGTV
+344 V

-362 GTLHNT
+362 
-368 VGAVGG
+368 
-374 TLHGAAGTVGG
+374 AAG
-385 AVGGVVHDVVGT
+385 
-397 VGSAVGGTL
+397 
-406 HETVGAVGGAV
+406 
-417 SGVLNGTVGTVGGAV
+417 N
-432 GGTLH
+432 
-437 NTVGAVGGTLHG
+437 
-449 AVGTVGSAVGGVLNG
+449 
-464 TVGNVGGSLG
+464 
-474 DTLNN
+474 
-479 TVGAVGGVLDGTVG
+479 
-493 TVGGAVGGALN
+493 
-504 GTVGTIGSAVGGAL
+504 
-518 NGTVGAVGG
+518 
-527 VLDGTVGTVGGA
+527 
-539 VGGALNGTVGTVDS
+539 
-553 AVGGAL
+553 
-559 NGTVGAV
+559 
-566 GGVLDGTV
+566 
-574 GTVGGAV
+574 
-581 GGALNGTVGTIGSAV
+581 
-596 GGALNGTVGAVGGV
+596 
-610 LDGTVG
+610 
-616 TVGSAV
+616 
-622 GGALNGTVG
+622 
-631 AVGGVLD
+631 
-638 GTVGTVGGAVGGALN
+638 
-653 GTVGTVGSAVGSAL
+653 
-667 NGTVGAVGGV
+667 
-677 LDGTSGTVG
+677 
-686 GAVGGALNGTVG
+686 
-698 AVGGVLDGTVGTV
+698 
-711 GGALNG
+711 
-717 TVGTVGSA
+717 
-725 VGGALNGT
+725 
-733 VGAVGG
+733 
-739 VLDGTV
+739 
-745 GTVGGALNGT
+745 
-755 VGTVGSAVGGALN
+755 
-768 GTVGAVGGVLDGTVG
+768 
-783 TVGGALNG
+783 
-791 TVGTVGSAVGGALN
+791 
-805 GTVGAV
+805 
-811 GGVLDGTVGTVG
+811 
-823 GAVGGA
+823 AVGGA

-846 GTVGAV
+846 GTVGS
-852 GGVLDGTVGAV
+852 V
-863 GGAVGGV
+863 GGAVGGT
-870 LNGTVGTVGSAVGGA
+870 LNNTVGAVGGA
-885 LNGTVGAVGGAVGGV
+885 LNGTVGSVGGAVGGA
-900 LNGTVGAVGGAVGG
+900 LNGTVGSVGS
-914 VLNGTV
+914 
-920 GTIGGA
+920 A
-926 VGGALNNTVGSV
+926 VGGALNNTVGAVGGALNGTVGTVGGAVGGALNGTV
-938 GSVVGGLLGGG
+938 GSVGGAVGGTVGSVGTAVGGTLNNTVGSVGGLLNGA
-949 STTPGSGLDGVL
+949 TGSG
-961 TGTLGNVGG
+961 TGLGGLLGNTLGNVGS
-970 AVGNLLEGNL
+970 AVGNLLNGNL
-980 NGTVNN
+980 NGTLGN
-986 LGGAVGGLV
+986 LGSAVGGLV
-995 GGTLGGLGLTQ
+995 GGTLGGLGLTK
-1006 PSAIPPDSPKAPA
+1006 PSAIPPTSPKAPA

-1040 LIGPTTSSL
+1040 LIGPTTTSL
-1049 FGGDGYLHN
+1049 FGGDGYLSN

-1068 MQAYSTV
+1068 MQTYSTV

-1093 GLGGAVTGGSSHLTL
+1093 GLGGAAIGGSSHLTL

-1134 PTDSPAWAAKCLDIA
+1134 PKDSPAWAAKCLDVA

-1192 VDANVAFPGAGPN
+1192 VDANVAFPGDGVN
-1205 DPTNPTGVPTADYA
+1205 DPSNPTGVPTADYA

-1268 SYSAYGLTAA
+1268 SYSAYGLTAP

-1284 VSVGTANGG
+1284 VSVGTAGGG
-1293 ERQITNL
+1293 ERQITNV
-1300 AAGSANTDAVN
+1300 AAGSVNTDAVN
-1311 VAQLKGAISLID
+1311 VAQLKGAISLINGVAD
-1323 DVSAGAVMYDV
+1323 AAVTYDLDAG
-1334 DGAGNPDYRRVTLGN
+1334 GNPNYRRVTLGA

-1360 AGAVTAGSLEAVNGG
+1360 GGAVTTGSLEAVNGG
-1375 QLATTNAAIA
+1375 QLAATNAAIA
-1385 GFFGGIT
+1385 SFFGGRA
-1392 AFDPVSGAFTAPL
+1392 AFDPASGAFTAPL
-1405 FEISTISTDGAIAQG
+1405 FEISTISTGGAIAKG
-1420 LYNNATDA
+1420 LYENATDA
-1428 FDAVDGSLVNLNTQ
+1428 FAAVDGSLVNLNTQ
-1442 INDIRNGGTKYLR
+1442 ITDIRNGGTRYLR

-1460 VEAVA
+1460 TEALA

-1472 VGTNARATAANAIA
+1472 VGTNARATAANSIA

-1510 TNLAAGTAATDA
+1510 TNMAAGTAATDA

-1531 EEGAL
+1531 EQGAL

-1554 QGGTATTLRN
+1554 QSGTATTLRN

-1571 ATSTEA
+1571 ATSSEA

-1596 GAAVNAAGVLTAPTY
+1596 GAAVNASGVLTAPTY
-1611 TINNIAANGTISQG
+1611 SINNVAANGTITKG
-1625 SYNDVGTAFDAVSN
+1625 NYNDVGTAFDAVSN

-1647 TDDIDKRAVK
+1647 TGEIDKLAVK
-1657 YDVDGSGNVVNTVTL
+1657 YDVDGSGNVLNSVTL
-1672 SGTGTGAVKVTNVAA
+1672 TGTGTGAVKITNVAA

-1704 STNST
+1704 STHST
-1709 IASYF
+1709 IANYF
-1714 GGSTAFDGTTNLWTA
+1714 GGTTAYNGTTNVWTA
-1729 PSFSISSIATDGTL
+1729 PKFSISSIATDGTF
-1743 TANDYSNVTAAFSA
+1743 TSGDYNNVTAAFTA
-1757 VDGSLRVLN
+1757 VDGSLKVLN
-1766 QRITNGGGSP
+1766 QRITNGGGGSA
-1776 YLAVNSSAAAAAAA
+1776 YLAVNSTAAAATAA
-1790 GAEALAVGPQASAAG
+1790 GAEAVAVGPQASAAG
-1805 ASAVAVG
+1805 ANSVAVG
-1812 NGANASAD
+1812 NGASASAG

-1857 GSSGSERKIT
+1857 GSTGSERKIT

-1872 SDDHDATNVGQLKN
+1872 SDTYDATNVGQLKN

-1891 IDQSKAYTDQKIQN
+1891 IDESKKYTDQKIQN

-1915 NNSNNLADP
+1915 NNTNNLADP
-1924 AATGANSAAGG
+1924 SASGANSAAGG

-1978 SGAERQVVNVADGT
+1978 AGAERQVVNVADGS

-2020 TNFNSVT
+2020 TNYNSVT
-2027 LGSST
+2027 LGSTS

-2069 YTDERMGGFERDLRR
+2069 YTDERMGGFERDLRK

-2099 ASLPQ
+2099 AALPQ
-2104 PSEAGRSMASFAA
+2104 PSEAGRSMASVAA

-2123 SGVAVGLSGVSE
+2123 SGVAIGISGVSE

>member
-28 GGTAS
+28 GGSAA
-33 RDPRTSL
+33 RDPRAFL
-40 LTPSAL
+40 LMPTTL
-46 ALALLCVLASG
+46 ALALLCALASG
-57 PASATESNQS
+57 HAGASESNQS

-77 YTQTLPVKV
+77 YTQPMPVKV

-96 RQAQATPAISAD
+96 SQAQSSPAISAD
-108 TRVGLQLST
+108 ARVGLQLST
-117 ASLPLV
+117 AALPV
-123 HEVLPA
+123 VRDVLPA
-129 AVQVKLGANASP
+129 TVQVKLAANTAP
-141 QHVPTPALAADVRA
+141 KQVAVPGLAADVH
-155 QLGIGAGT
+155 
-163 QVDTS
+163 
-168 LAANVSSGSASP
+168 
-180 LGLTADAKAKARVGI
+180 AKANIGLG
-195 AGAPVASVGA
+195 GAQVASIDT
-205 GAKAAAGITTSSQG
+205 GAKAAAGISG
-219 LSGLKAGI
+219 APAGALRGLKASV
-227 DGNADSHLA
+227 DGALDSKLKV
-236 IAGHRIEGQGK
+236 AGHQIDAQGQAK
-247 ASATAAVSL
+247 ATAAITL

-262 PGETDDRA
+262 PGETHDRA
-270 ITAAFDAGVA
+270 ITAAFDAGAA
-280 GKVRVQGPGGQDVV
+280 GKVRVQAPDGQEVV

-301 AGRTVVSAQAS
+301 AGQAMVAAQNSA
-312 TLGLG
+312 LGVG
-317 GLHHG
+317 GL
-322 ALGDLGGAVG
+322 VG
-332 GVVHGVVGTVGS
+332 GVV
-344 AAGETLHETVGTV
+344 
-357 GSAVG
+357 
-362 GTLHNT
+362 
-368 VGAVGG
+368 
-374 TLHGAAGTVGG
+374 GAAGN
-385 AVGGVVHDVVGT
+385 
-397 VGSAVGGTL
+397 
-406 HETVGAVGGAV
+406 AVGGA
-417 SGVLNGTVGTVGGAV
+417 LN
-432 GGTLH
+432 
-437 NTVGAVGGTLHG
+437 
-449 AVGTVGSAVGGVLNG
+449 
-464 TVGNVGGSLG
+464 
-474 DTLNN
+474 
-479 TVGAVGGVLDGTVG
+479 GTVG

-504 GTVGTIGSAVGGAL
+504 GTVGSVGGAVGGTLNNTVGAVGGAL
-518 NGTVGAVGG
+518 N
-527 VLDGTVGTVGGA
+527 GTVGTVGGA
-539 VGGALNGTVGTVDS
+539 VGGALNGTVGSVGG
-553 AVGGAL
+553 AVGGTL
-559 NGTVGAV
+559 NNTVGAV
-566 GGVLDGTV
+566 GGVLNGTV

-581 GGALNGTVGTIGSAV
+581 GGALNGTVGSVGGAVGGTLNNTVGAVGGALNGAAGTVGAVGGAV
-596 GGALNGTVGAVGGV
+596 GGALNGTVGSVGGAVGGT
-610 LDGTVG
+610 LNNTVG
-616 TVGSAV
+616 AV
-622 GGALNGTVG
+622 GGALNG
-631 AVGGVLD
+631 A
-638 GTVGTVGGAVGGALN
+638 VGTVGGAVGGALN
-653 GTVGTVGSAVGSAL
+653 GTVGGVGGAVGGTL
-667 NGTVGAVGGV
+667 NNTVGAVGGA
-677 LDGTSGTVG
+677 LNGAAGTVGAVG

-698 AVGGVLDGTVGTV
+698 S
-711 GGALNG
+711 
-717 TVGTVGSA
+717 VGSA
-725 VGGALNGT
+725 VGGTLNNT

-739 VLDGTV
+739 
-745 GTVGGALNGT
+745 
-755 VGTVGSAVGGALN
+755 TVGSVGTAVGG
-768 GTVGAVGGVLDGTVG
+768 T
-783 TVGGALNG
+783 
-791 TVGTVGSAVGGALN
+791 
-805 GTVGAV
+805 
-811 GGVLDGTVGTVG
+811 
-823 GAVGGA
+823 
-829 LNGTVGTV
+829 
-837 GSAVGGALN
+837 
-846 GTVGAV
+846 
-852 GGVLDGTVGAV
+852 
-863 GGAVGGV
+863 
-870 LNGTVGTVGSAVGGA
+870 
-885 LNGTVGAVGGAVGGV
+885 
-900 LNGTVGAVGGAVGG
+900 
-914 VLNGTV
+914 
-920 GTIGGA
+920 
-926 VGGALNNTVGSV
+926 LNNTVGSV
-938 GSVVGGLLGGG
+938 GGLLNGATGSGTGLGGLLGN
-949 STTPGSGLDGVL
+949 
-961 TGTLGNVGG
+961 TLGNVGS
-970 AVGNLLEGNL
+970 AVGNLLNGNL
-980 NGTVNN
+980 NGTLGN
-986 LGGAVGGLV
+986 LGSAVGGLV
-995 GGTLGGLGLTQ
+995 GGTLSGLGLTK
-1006 PSAIPPDSPKAPA
+1006 PSAIPPTSPKAPA
-1019 PADPNA
+1019 AADPNA

-1040 LIGPTTSSL
+1040 LIGPTTTSL
-1049 FGGDGYLHN
+1049 FGGNGYLSN

-1068 MQAYSTV
+1068 MQTYSTV

-1134 PTDSPAWAAKCLDIA
+1134 PKDSPAWAAKCLDVA

-1192 VDANVAFPGAGPN
+1192 VDANVAFPGDGVN
-1205 DPTNPTGVPTADYA
+1205 DPSNPTGVPTADYA

-1268 SYSAYGLTAA
+1268 SYTAYGLTAP

-1284 VSVGTANGG
+1284 VSVGTAGGG
-1293 ERQITNL
+1293 ERQITNV
-1300 AAGSANTDAVN
+1300 AAGSVNTDAVN
-1311 VAQLKGAISLID
+1311 VAQLKGAISLINGVAD
-1323 DVSAGAVMYDV
+1323 AAVTYDLDAG
-1334 DGAGNPDYRRVTLGN
+1334 GNPNYRRVTLGA

-1360 AGAVTAGSLEAVNGG
+1360 GGAITAGSLEAVNGG
-1375 QLATTNAAIA
+1375 QLAGTNAAIA
-1385 GFFGGIT
+1385 SFFGGRA
-1392 AFDPVSGAFTAPL
+1392 AFDPASGVFTAPL
-1405 FEISTISTDGAIAQG
+1405 FEISSISTGGAIAKG
-1420 LYNNATDA
+1420 LYENATDA
-1428 FDAVDGSLVNLNTQ
+1428 FAAVDGSLVNLNTQ
-1442 INDIRNGGTKYLR
+1442 ITDIRNGGTKYLR

-1460 VEAVA
+1460 IEALA
-1465 TGADSIA
+1465 SGTDSIA
-1472 VGTNARATAANAIA
+1472 VGTNARATAANSIA

-1510 TNLAAGTAATDA
+1510 TNMAAGTAATDA
-1522 VNLGQLQAS
+1522 VNVGQLQAS
-1531 EEGAL
+1531 EQGAL

-1554 QGGTATTLRN
+1554 QTGTATTLRN

-1571 ATSTEA
+1571 ATSSEA

-1596 GAAVNAAGVLTAPTY
+1596 GAAVNASGVLTAPTY
-1611 TINNIAANGTISQG
+1611 SINNVAANGTITKG
-1625 SYNDVGTAFDAVSN
+1625 NYNDVGTAFDAVSN

-1647 TDDIDKRAVK
+1647 TGEIDKLAVK
-1657 YDVDGSGNVVNTVTL
+1657 YDVDGSGNVINSVSL
-1672 SGTGTGAVKVTNVAA
+1672 KGTGTGAVKVTNVAA

-1709 IASYF
+1709 IANYF
-1714 GGSTAFDGTTNLWTA
+1714 GGTTAYNGTTNVWTA
-1729 PSFSISSIATDGTL
+1729 PKFSISSIATDGTF
-1743 TANDYSNVTAAFSA
+1743 TSGDYNNVTAAFTA
-1757 VDGSLRVLN
+1757 VDGSLKVLN
-1766 QRITNGGGSP
+1766 QRITNGGGGSA
-1776 YLAVNSSAAAAAAA
+1776 YLAVNSTAAAAPAA
-1790 GAEALAVGPQASAAG
+1790 GAEAVAVGPQASAAG
-1805 ASAVAVG
+1805 ANSVAVG
-1812 NGANASAD
+1812 NGASASAG

-1851 AGEVSV
+1851 AGEVSL
-1857 GSSGSERKIT
+1857 GSTGSERKIT

-1891 IDQSKAYTDQKIQN
+1891 IDQSKSYTDQKIQN

-1915 NNSNNLADP
+1915 NNTNNLADP
-1924 AATGANSAAGG
+1924 SASGANSAAGG

-1978 SGAERQVVNVADGT
+1978 SGAERQVVNVADGS

-2005 SQQGTIRYDTTVNGA
+2005 SQQGTLRYDTTVNGA
-2020 TNFNSVT
+2020 TNYNSVT
-2027 LGSST
+2027 LGSTT

-2069 YTDERMGGFERDLRR
+2069 YTDERMGGFERDLRK

-2099 ASLPQ
+2099 AALPQ
-2104 PSEAGRSMASFAA
+2104 PSEAGRSMASVAA

-2123 SGVAVGLSGVSE
+2123 SGVAIGISGVSE

>member
-28 GGTAS
+28 GGSAA
-33 RDPRTSL
+33 RDPRAFL
-40 LTPSAL
+40 LMPTTL
-46 ALALLCVLASG
+46 ALALLCVMASG
-57 PASATESNQS
+57 HAGASESNQS

-77 YTQTLPVKV
+77 YTQPMPVKV

-96 RQAQATPAISAD
+96 SQAHSSPAISAD
-108 TRVGLQLST
+108 ARVGLQLST
-117 ASLPLV
+117 ASLPV
-123 HEVLPA
+123 VRDVLPA
-129 AVQVKLGANASP
+129 SVQVKLAANTAP
-141 QHVPTPALAADVRA
+141 KQVAVPRLAADVRA
-155 QLGIGAGT
+155 NANIGLGGA
-163 QVDTS
+163 Q
-168 LAANVSSGSASP
+168 
-180 LGLTADAKAKARVGI
+180 
-195 AGAPVASVGA
+195 VASIDT
-205 GAKAAAGITTSSQG
+205 GAKAAAGISGAPTG
-219 LSGLKAGI
+219 ALRGLKASV
-227 DGNADSHLA
+227 DGALDSKLKV
-236 IAGHRIEGQGK
+236 AGHQIDAQGQVK
-247 ASATAAVSL
+247 ATAAITL

-262 PGETDDRA
+262 PGETHDRA
-270 ITAAFDAGVA
+270 ITAAFDAGAA
-280 GKVRVQGPGGQDVV
+280 GKVRVQAPNGQEVV

-301 AGRTVVSAQAS
+301 AGQATVAAQNSA
-312 TLGLG
+312 LGVG
-317 GLHHG
+317 GL
-322 ALGDLGGAVG
+322 
-332 GVVHGVVGTVGS
+332 
-344 AAGETLHETVGTV
+344 V

-362 GTLHNT
+362 
-368 VGAVGG
+368 
-374 TLHGAAGTVGG
+374 AAG
-385 AVGGVVHDVVGT
+385 
-397 VGSAVGGTL
+397 
-406 HETVGAVGGAV
+406 
-417 SGVLNGTVGTVGGAV
+417 N
-432 GGTLH
+432 
-437 NTVGAVGGTLHG
+437 
-449 AVGTVGSAVGGVLNG
+449 
-464 TVGNVGGSLG
+464 
-474 DTLNN
+474 
-479 TVGAVGGVLDGTVG
+479 
-493 TVGGAVGGALN
+493 
-504 GTVGTIGSAVGGAL
+504 
-518 NGTVGAVGG
+518 
-527 VLDGTVGTVGGA
+527 
-539 VGGALNGTVGTVDS
+539 
-553 AVGGAL
+553 
-559 NGTVGAV
+559 
-566 GGVLDGTV
+566 
-574 GTVGGAV
+574 
-581 GGALNGTVGTIGSAV
+581 
-596 GGALNGTVGAVGGV
+596 
-610 LDGTVG
+610 
-616 TVGSAV
+616 
-622 GGALNGTVG
+622 
-631 AVGGVLD
+631 
-638 GTVGTVGGAVGGALN
+638 
-653 GTVGTVGSAVGSAL
+653 
-667 NGTVGAVGGV
+667 
-677 LDGTSGTVG
+677 
-686 GAVGGALNGTVG
+686 
-698 AVGGVLDGTVGTV
+698 
-711 GGALNG
+711 
-717 TVGTVGSA
+717 
-725 VGGALNGT
+725 
-733 VGAVGG
+733 
-739 VLDGTV
+739 
-745 GTVGGALNGT
+745 
-755 VGTVGSAVGGALN
+755 
-768 GTVGAVGGVLDGTVG
+768 
-783 TVGGALNG
+783 
-791 TVGTVGSAVGGALN
+791 
-805 GTVGAV
+805 
-811 GGVLDGTVGTVG
+811 
-823 GAVGGA
+823 AVGGA

-846 GTVGAV
+846 GTVGS
-852 GGVLDGTVGAV
+852 V
-863 GGAVGGV
+863 GGAVGGT
-870 LNGTVGTVGSAVGGA
+870 LNNTVGAVGGA
-885 LNGTVGAVGGAVGGV
+885 LNGTVGSVGGTVGGALNGTVGSVGSAVGGA
-900 LNGTVGAVGGAVGG
+900 LNNTVGAVGGA
-914 VLNGTV
+914 LNGTV
-920 GTIGGA
+920 GTVGGAVGGALNGTVGSVGGAVGGTLNNTVGAVGGALNGAVGSVGGTVGGALNGTVGSVGGAVGGTLNNTVGAVGGALNGAVGSVGGAVGGALNGTVGSVGGAVGGTLNNTVGAVGGALNGAVGSVGGAVGGALNGTVGSVGGA
-926 VGGALNNTVGSV
+926 VGGALNNTVGAVGGALNGTV
-938 GSVVGGLLGGG
+938 GSVGGTVGGALNGTVGSVGGAVGGTVGSVGTAVGGTLNNTVGSVGGLLNGA
-949 STTPGSGLDGVL
+949 TGSG
-961 TGTLGNVGG
+961 TGLGGLLGNTLGNVGS
-970 AVGNLLEGNL
+970 AVGNLLNGNL
-980 NGTVNN
+980 NGTLGN
-986 LGGAVGGLV
+986 LGSAVGGLV
-995 GGTLGGLGLTQ
+995 GGTLGGLGLTK
-1006 PSAIPPDSPKAPA
+1006 PSAIPPTSPKAPA

-1040 LIGPTTSSL
+1040 LIGPTTTSL
-1049 FGGDGYLHN
+1049 FGGDGYLSN

-1068 MQAYSTV
+1068 MQTYSTV

-1093 GLGGAVTGGSSHLTL
+1093 GLGGAATGGSSHLTL

-1134 PTDSPAWAAKCLDIA
+1134 PKDSPAWAAKCLDVA

-1192 VDANVAFPGAGPN
+1192 VDANVAFPGDGVN
-1205 DPTNPTGVPTADYA
+1205 DPSNPTGVPTADYA

-1268 SYSAYGLTAA
+1268 SYSAYGLTAP

-1284 VSVGTANGG
+1284 VSVGTAGGG
-1293 ERQITNL
+1293 ERQITNV
-1300 AAGSANTDAVN
+1300 AAGSVNTDAVN
-1311 VAQLKGAISLID
+1311 VAQLKGAISLINGVAD
-1323 DVSAGAVMYDV
+1323 AAVTYDLDAG
-1334 DGAGNPDYRRVTLGN
+1334 GNPNYRRVTLGA

-1360 AGAVTAGSLEAVNGG
+1360 GGAVTAGSLEAVNGG
-1375 QLATTNAAIA
+1375 QLAATNAAIA
-1385 GFFGGIT
+1385 SFFGGRA
-1392 AFDPVSGAFTAPL
+1392 AFDPASGAFTAPL
-1405 FEISTISTDGAIAQG
+1405 FEISTISTGGAIAKG
-1420 LYNNATDA
+1420 LYENATDA
-1428 FDAVDGSLVNLNTQ
+1428 FAAVDGSLVNLNTQ
-1442 INDIRNGGTKYLR
+1442 ITDIRNGGTKYLR

-1460 VEAVA
+1460 TEALA

-1472 VGTNARATAANAIA
+1472 VGTNARATAANSIA

-1510 TNLAAGTAATDA
+1510 TNMAAGTAATDA

-1531 EEGAL
+1531 EQGAL

-1554 QGGTATTLRN
+1554 QSGTATTLRN

-1571 ATSTEA
+1571 ATSSEA

-1596 GAAVNAAGVLTAPTY
+1596 GAAVNASGVLTAPTY
-1611 TINNIAANGTISQG
+1611 SINNVAANGTITKG
-1625 SYNDVGTAFDAVSN
+1625 NYNDVGTAFDAVSN

-1647 TDDIDKRAVK
+1647 TGEIDKLAVK
-1657 YDVDGSGNVVNTVTL
+1657 YDIDGSGNVLNSVTL
-1672 SGTGTGAVKVTNVAA
+1672 TGTGTGTVKITNVAA

-1704 STNST
+1704 STHST
-1709 IASYF
+1709 IANYF
-1714 GGSTAFDGTTNLWTA
+1714 GGTTAYNGTTNVWTA
-1729 PSFSISSIATDGTL
+1729 PKFSISSIATDGTF
-1743 TANDYSNVTAAFSA
+1743 TSGDYNNVTAAFTA
-1757 VDGSLRVLN
+1757 VDGSLKVLN
-1766 QRITNGGGSP
+1766 QRITNGGGGSA
-1776 YLAVNSSAAAAAAA
+1776 YLAVNSTAAAATAA
-1790 GAEALAVGPQASAAG
+1790 GAEAVAVGPQASAAG
-1805 ASAVAVG
+1805 ANSVAVG
-1812 NGANASAD
+1812 NGASASAG

-1857 GSSGSERKIT
+1857 GNTGSERKIT

-1872 SDDHDATNVGQLKN
+1872 SDTYDATNVGQLKN

-1891 IDQSKAYTDQKIQN
+1891 IDESKKYTDQKIQN

-1915 NNSNNLADP
+1915 NNTNNLADP
-1924 AATGANSAAGG
+1924 SASGANSAAGG

-1978 SGAERQVVNVADGT
+1978 AGAERQVVNVADGS

-2020 TNFNSVT
+2020 TNYNSVT
-2027 LGSST
+2027 LGSTS

-2069 YTDERMGGFERDLRR
+2069 YTDERMGGFERDLRK

-2099 ASLPQ
+2099 AALPQ
-2104 PSEAGRSMASFAA
+2104 PSEAGRSMASVAA

-2123 SGVAVGLSGVSE
+2123 SGVAIGISGVSE

>member
-28 GGTAS
+28 GGSAA
-33 RDPRTSL
+33 RDPRAFL
-40 LTPSAL
+40 LMPTTL

-57 PASATESNQS
+57 HAGASESNQS

-77 YTQTLPVKV
+77 YTQPMPVKV

-96 RQAQATPAISAD
+96 SQAQSSPAISAD
-108 TRVGLQLST
+108 ARVGLQLST
-117 ASLPLV
+117 ASLPV
-123 HEVLPA
+123 VRDVLPA
-129 AVQVKLGANASP
+129 SVQVKLAANTAP
-141 QHVPTPALAADVRA
+141 KQVAVPRLAADVRA
-155 QLGIGAGT
+155 NANIGLGGA
-163 QVDTS
+163 Q
-168 LAANVSSGSASP
+168 
-180 LGLTADAKAKARVGI
+180 
-195 AGAPVASVGA
+195 VASIDT
-205 GAKAAAGITTSSQG
+205 GAKAAAGISGASAG
-219 LSGLKAGI
+219 ALRGLKASV
-227 DGNADSHLA
+227 DGALDSKLKV
-236 IAGHRIEGQGK
+236 AGHQIDAQGQVK
-247 ASATAAVSL
+247 ATAAITL

-262 PGETDDRA
+262 PGETHDRA
-270 ITAAFDAGVA
+270 ITAAFDAGAA
-280 GKVRVQGPGGQDVV
+280 GKVRVQAPNGQEVV

-301 AGRTVVSAQAS
+301 AGQATVAAQNSA
-312 TLGLG
+312 LGVG
-317 GLHHG
+317 GL
-322 ALGDLGGAVG
+322 
-332 GVVHGVVGTVGS
+332 
-344 AAGETLHETVGTV
+344 V

-362 GTLHNT
+362 
-368 VGAVGG
+368 
-374 TLHGAAGTVGG
+374 AG
-385 AVGGVVHDVVGT
+385 
-397 VGSAVGGTL
+397 
-406 HETVGAVGGAV
+406 
-417 SGVLNGTVGTVGGAV
+417 N
-432 GGTLH
+432 
-437 NTVGAVGGTLHG
+437 
-449 AVGTVGSAVGGVLNG
+449 
-464 TVGNVGGSLG
+464 
-474 DTLNN
+474 
-479 TVGAVGGVLDGTVG
+479 
-493 TVGGAVGGALN
+493 
-504 GTVGTIGSAVGGAL
+504 
-518 NGTVGAVGG
+518 
-527 VLDGTVGTVGGA
+527 
-539 VGGALNGTVGTVDS
+539 
-553 AVGGAL
+553 
-559 NGTVGAV
+559 
-566 GGVLDGTV
+566 
-574 GTVGGAV
+574 
-581 GGALNGTVGTIGSAV
+581 
-596 GGALNGTVGAVGGV
+596 
-610 LDGTVG
+610 
-616 TVGSAV
+616 
-622 GGALNGTVG
+622 
-631 AVGGVLD
+631 
-638 GTVGTVGGAVGGALN
+638 
-653 GTVGTVGSAVGSAL
+653 
-667 NGTVGAVGGV
+667 
-677 LDGTSGTVG
+677 
-686 GAVGGALNGTVG
+686 
-698 AVGGVLDGTVGTV
+698 
-711 GGALNG
+711 
-717 TVGTVGSA
+717 
-725 VGGALNGT
+725 
-733 VGAVGG
+733 
-739 VLDGTV
+739 
-745 GTVGGALNGT
+745 
-755 VGTVGSAVGGALN
+755 
-768 GTVGAVGGVLDGTVG
+768 
-783 TVGGALNG
+783 
-791 TVGTVGSAVGGALN
+791 
-805 GTVGAV
+805 
-811 GGVLDGTVGTVG
+811 
-823 GAVGGA
+823 AVGGA

-846 GTVGAV
+846 GTVGSVGGAV
-852 GGVLDGTVGAV
+852 GGTLNNTVGAV
-863 GGAVGGV
+863 GGALNGAVGSVGG
-870 LNGTVGTVGSAVGGA
+870 AVGGA
-885 LNGTVGAVGGAVGGV
+885 LNGTVGSVGGAVGG
-900 LNGTVGAVGGAVGG
+900 T
-914 VLNGTV
+914 LNGTV
-920 GTIGGA
+920 GTVGTVGGA
-926 VGGALNNTVGSV
+926 VGGALNGTVGSVGGAVGGTLNNTVGAVGGALNGAVGTVGGAVGGALNGTVGSVGGAVGGTLNNTVGAVGGALNGAVGTVGGAVGGALNGTVGSVGGAVGGPLNNTVGAVGGALNGTVGSVGGAVGGALNGTVGSVGGAVGGTVGSIGTAVGGTLNNTVGSV
-938 GSVVGGLLGGG
+938 GGLLNGATGSGTGLGGLLGN
-949 STTPGSGLDGVL
+949 
-961 TGTLGNVGG
+961 TLGNVGS
-970 AVGNLLEGNL
+970 AVGNLLNGNL
-980 NGTVNN
+980 NGTLGN
-986 LGGAVGGLV
+986 LGSAVGGLV
-995 GGTLGGLGLTQ
+995 GGTLGGLGLTK
-1006 PSAIPPDSPKAPA
+1006 PSAIPPTSPKAPA
-1019 PADPNA
+1019 PADPTA

-1040 LIGPTTSSL
+1040 LIGPTTTSL
-1049 FGGDGYLHN
+1049 FGGDGYLSN

-1068 MQAYSTV
+1068 MQTYSTV

-1093 GLGGAVTGGSSHLTL
+1093 GLGGAATGGSSHLTL

-1134 PTDSPAWAAKCLDIA
+1134 PKDSPAWAAKCLDVA

-1192 VDANVAFPGAGPN
+1192 VDANVAFPGDGVN
-1205 DPTNPTGVPTADYA
+1205 DPSNPTGVPTADYA

-1268 SYSAYGLTAA
+1268 SYSAYGLTAP

-1284 VSVGTANGG
+1284 VSVGTAGGG
-1293 ERQITNL
+1293 ERQITNV
-1300 AAGSANTDAVN
+1300 AAGSVNTDAVN
-1311 VAQLKGAISLID
+1311 VAQLKGAISLINGVAD
-1323 DVSAGAVMYDV
+1323 AAVTYDLDAG
-1334 DGAGNPDYRRVTLGN
+1334 GNPNYRRVTLGA

-1360 AGAVTAGSLEAVNGG
+1360 GGAVTAGSLEAVNGG
-1375 QLATTNAAIA
+1375 QLAATNAAIA
-1385 GFFGGIT
+1385 SFFGGRA
-1392 AFDPVSGAFTAPL
+1392 AFDPASGAFTAPL
-1405 FEISTISTDGAIAQG
+1405 FEISTISTGGAIAKG
-1420 LYNNATDA
+1420 LYENATDA
-1428 FDAVDGSLVNLNTQ
+1428 FAAVDGSLVNLNTQ
-1442 INDIRNGGTKYLR
+1442 ITDIRNGGTKYLR

-1460 VEAVA
+1460 TEALA

-1472 VGTNARATAANAIA
+1472 VGTNARATAANSIA

-1510 TNLAAGTAATDA
+1510 TNMAAGTAATDA

-1531 EEGAL
+1531 EQGAL

-1554 QGGTATTLRN
+1554 QSGTATTLRN

-1571 ATSTEA
+1571 ATSSEA

-1596 GAAVNAAGVLTAPTY
+1596 GAAVNASGVLTAPTY
-1611 TINNIAANGTISQG
+1611 SINNVAANGTITKG
-1625 SYNDVGTAFDAVSN
+1625 NYNDVGTAFDAVSN

-1647 TDDIDKRAVK
+1647 TGEIDKLAVK
-1657 YDVDGSGNVVNTVTL
+1657 YDVDASGNVLNSVTL
-1672 SGTGTGAVKVTNVAA
+1672 TGTGTGAVKITNVAA

-1704 STNST
+1704 NTNST
-1709 IASYF
+1709 IANYF
-1714 GGSTAFDGTTNLWTA
+1714 GGTTAYNGTTNVWTA
-1729 PSFSISSIATDGTL
+1729 PKFSISSIATDGTF
-1743 TANDYSNVTAAFSA
+1743 TSGDYNNVTAAFTA
-1757 VDGSLRVLN
+1757 VDGSLKVLN
-1766 QRITNGGGSP
+1766 QRITNGGGGSA
-1776 YLAVNSSAAAAAAA
+1776 YLAVNSTAAAATAA
-1790 GAEALAVGPQASAAG
+1790 GAEAVAVGPQASAAG
-1805 ASAVAVG
+1805 ANSVAVG
-1812 NGANASAD
+1812 NGASASAG

-1851 AGEVSV
+1851 AGEVSI
-1857 GSSGSERKIT
+1857 GSTGSERKIT

-1872 SDDHDATNVGQLKN
+1872 SDTYDATNVGQLKN

-1891 IDQSKAYTDQKIQN
+1891 IDESKKYTDQKIQN

-1915 NNSNNLADP
+1915 NNTNNLADP
-1924 AATGANSAAGG
+1924 SASGANSAAGG

-1978 SGAERQVVNVADGT
+1978 AGAERQVVNVADGS

-2020 TNFNSVT
+2020 TNYNSVT
-2027 LGSST
+2027 LGSTS

-2069 YTDERMGGFERDLRR
+2069 YTDERMGGFERDLRK

-2099 ASLPQ
+2099 AALPQ
-2104 PSEAGRSMASFAA
+2104 PSEAGRSMASVAA

-2123 SGVAVGLSGVSE
+2123 SGVAIGISGVSE

>member
-28 GGTAS
+28 GGSAA
-33 RDPRTSL
+33 RDPRSAL
-40 LTPSAL
+40 LMPTAL
-46 ALALLCVLASG
+46 ALALLCALASG
-57 PASATESNQS
+57 HAGASESNQS

-77 YTQTLPVKV
+77 YAQPMPVKV

-91 LAAAA
+91 LAAAS
-96 RQAQATPAISAD
+96 RQAQSTTAISAD
-108 TRVGLQLST
+108 ARVGLQLST
-117 ASLPLV
+117 NALPV
-123 HEVLPA
+123 VRDVLPA
-129 AVQVKLGANASP
+129 TVQVKLDANTAP
-141 QHVPTPALAADVRA
+141 KQVAVPALAADVRA
-155 QLGIGAGT
+155 NVGLGHAASNVAKIDA
-163 QVDTS
+163 S
-168 LAANVSSGSASP
+168 LAANVAPSAHGP
-180 LGLTADAKAKARVGI
+180 LGVAADAQAKARVGV
-195 AGAPVASVGA
+195 AGTQVASIDT
-205 GAKAAAGITTSSQG
+205 GAKAAVAVAGASAGS
-219 LSGLKAGI
+219 LSGLKASVDGKVDSQLKLAGHQI
-227 DGNADSHLA
+227 DGQ
-236 IAGHRIEGQGK
+236 GQVK
-247 ASATAAVSL
+247 ATAAVTL

-262 PGETDDRA
+262 PGETHDRA
-270 ITAAFDAGVA
+270 ITAAFDTGVA
-280 GKVRVQGPGGQDVV
+280 GKVRVQARDGQEVV

-301 AGRTVVSAQAS
+301 AGQATVAAQNSA
-312 TLGLG
+312 LGVG
-317 GLHHG
+317 GLVGGVVG
-322 ALGDLGGAVG
+322 AAGGAVG
-332 GVVHGVVGTVGS
+332 GVLDGTVG
-344 AAGETLHETVGTV
+344 
-357 GSAVG
+357 
-362 GTLHNT
+362 NT

-374 TLHGAAGTVGG
+374 ALH
-385 AVGGVVHDVVGT
+385 
-397 VGSAVGGTL
+397 
-406 HETVGAVGGAV
+406 
-417 SGVLNGTVGTVGGAV
+417 GTVGTVGGAV
-432 GGTLH
+432 GST
-437 NTVGAVGGTLHG
+437 
-449 AVGTVGSAVGGVLNG
+449 LNG
-464 TVGNVGGSLG
+464 
-474 DTLNN
+474 
-479 TVGAVGGVLDGTVG
+479 AVG

-504 GTVGTIGSAVGGAL
+504 GTVGSVGSTVGGAL
-518 NGTVGAVGG
+518 NGAV
-527 VLDGTVGTVGGA
+527 
-539 VGGALNGTVGTVDS
+539 
-553 AVGGAL
+553 
-559 NGTVGAV
+559 GTVGAV
-566 GGVLDGTV
+566 G
-574 GTVGGAV
+574 
-581 GGALNGTVGTIGSAV
+581 
-596 GGALNGTVGAVGGV
+596 
-610 LDGTVG
+610 
-616 TVGSAV
+616 
-622 GGALNGTVG
+622 
-631 AVGGVLD
+631 
-638 GTVGTVGGAVGGALN
+638 
-653 GTVGTVGSAVGSAL
+653 
-667 NGTVGAVGGV
+667 
-677 LDGTSGTVG
+677 
-686 GAVGGALNGTVG
+686 
-698 AVGGVLDGTVGTV
+698 GTV

-717 TVGTVGSA
+717 TVGSVGSV
-725 VGGALNGT
+725 VGGALNGAVGT
-733 VGAVGG
+733 VGAVG
-739 VLDGTV
+739 

-755 VGTVGSAVGGALN
+755 VGSVGSAVGGALN
-768 GTVGAVGGVLDGTVG
+768 GAVGTVGAVGG

-791 TVGTVGSAVGGALN
+791 TVGSVGSAVGGALN
-805 GTVGAV
+805 GAVGTVGAV
-811 GGVLDGTVGTVG
+811 GGT
-823 GAVGGA
+823 VGGA
-829 LNGTVGTV
+829 LNGTVGSV

-846 GTVGAV
+846 GAV
-852 GGVLDGTVGAV
+852 GTVGAV
-863 GGAVGGV
+863 GG
-870 LNGTVGTVGSAVGGA
+870 TVGGA
-885 LNGTVGAVGGAVGGV
+885 LNGTVGSVGSAVGGTLNGAV
-900 LNGTVGAVGGAVGG
+900 GTVGAVGGTVDGALNGTVGSVGSAVGGTLNNTVGAVGNTVGG
-914 VLNGTV
+914 VLNGAT
-920 GTIGGA
+920 GGST
-926 VGGALNNTVGSV
+926 GGL
-938 GSVVGGLLGGG
+938 GGLLGN
-949 STTPGSGLDGVL
+949 
-961 TGTLGNVGG
+961 TLGSVGG
-970 AVGNLLEGNL
+970 AVGNLLNGNL
-980 NGTVNN
+980 NGTIGN
-986 LGGAVGGLV
+986 LGSAVGGLV
-995 GGTLGGLGLTQ
+995 GGTLSGLGLTK
-1006 PSAIPPDSPKAPA
+1006 PSAIPPTSPKAPA

-1040 LIGPTTSSL
+1040 LIGPTTTSL
-1049 FGGDGYLHN
+1049 FGGNGYLSN

-1068 MQAYSTV
+1068 MQTYSTV

-1093 GLGGAVTGGSSHLTL
+1093 GLGGAATGGSSHLTL

-1134 PTDSPAWAAKCLDIA
+1134 PKDSPAWAAKCLDIA

-1192 VDANVAFPGAGPN
+1192 VDANVAFPGDGVN
-1205 DPTNPTGVPTADYA
+1205 DPSNPTGVPTADYA

-1268 SYSAYGLTAA
+1268 SYSAYGLTAP

-1284 VSVGTANGG
+1284 VSVGTAGGG
-1293 ERQITNL
+1293 ERQITNV

-1311 VAQLKGAISLID
+1311 VVQLKGAISLIN
-1323 DVSAGAVMYDV
+1323 DVAAAAVTYDL
-1334 DGAGNPDYRRVTLGN
+1334 DGAGIPNYRRVTLGA

-1360 AGAVTAGSLEAVNGG
+1360 GGAVTAGSLEAVNGG
-1375 QLATTNAAIA
+1375 QLAATNAAIA
-1385 GFFGGIT
+1385 SFFGGRA
-1392 AFDPVSGAFTAPL
+1392 AFDPASGAFTAPL
-1405 FEISTISTDGAIAQG
+1405 FEISTISTGGAIAKG
-1420 LYNNATDA
+1420 LYDNATDA
-1428 FDAVDGSLVNLNTQ
+1428 FAAVDGSLVNLNTQ
-1442 INDIRNGGTKYLR
+1442 ITDIRNGGTKYLR

-1460 VEAVA
+1460 TEALA
-1465 TGADSIA
+1465 TGTDSIA
-1472 VGTNARATAANAIA
+1472 VGTNARATAANSIA

-1510 TNLAAGTAATDA
+1510 TNMAAGTAATDA
-1522 VNLGQLQAS
+1522 VNVGQLQAS
-1531 EEGAL
+1531 EQGAL

-1554 QGGTATTLRN
+1554 QTGTATTLRN

-1571 ATSTEA
+1571 ATSSEA

-1596 GAAVNAAGVLTAPTY
+1596 GAAVNASGVLTAPTY
-1611 TINNIAANGTISQG
+1611 SINNVAANGTVSKG

-1647 TDDIDKRAVK
+1647 TGEIDKLAVK
-1657 YDVDGSGNVVNTVTL
+1657 YDVDGSGNVLNSVTL
-1672 SGTGTGAVKVTNVAA
+1672 TGTGTGAVKITNVAA

-1704 STNST
+1704 NTNST
-1709 IASYF
+1709 IANYF
-1714 GGSTAFDGTTNLWTA
+1714 GGTTAYNGTTNVWTA
-1729 PSFSISSIATDGTL
+1729 PKFSISSIATDGTF
-1743 TANDYSNVTAAFSA
+1743 TSGDYNNVTAAFTA
-1757 VDGSLRVLN
+1757 VDGSLKVLN
-1766 QRITNGGGSP
+1766 QRITNGGGGSA
-1776 YLAVNSSAAAAAAA
+1776 YLAVNSTAAAATAA
-1790 GAEALAVGPQASAAG
+1790 GAEAVAVGPQASAAG
-1805 ASAVAVG
+1805 ANSVAVG
-1812 NGANASAD
+1812 NGASSSAG

-1857 GSSGSERKIT
+1857 GSTGSERKIT

-1891 IDQSKAYTDQKIQN
+1891 IDQSKSYTDQKIQN

-1915 NNSNNLADP
+1915 NNTNNLADP
-1924 AATGANSAAGG
+1924 SASGANSAAGG

-1978 SGAERQVVNVADGT
+1978 AGAERQVVNVADGS

-2005 SQQGTIRYDTTVNGA
+2005 SQQGTIRYDTTTNGA
-2020 TNFNSVT
+2020 TNYNSVT
-2027 LGSST
+2027 LGSTS

-2069 YTDERMGGFERDLRR
+2069 YTDERMGGFERDLRK

-2099 ASLPQ
+2099 AALPQ
-2104 PSEAGRSMASFAA
+2104 PSEAGRSMASVAA

-2123 SGVAVGLSGVSE
+2123 SGVAVGISGVSE

>member
-28 GGTAS
+28 GGSAA
-33 RDPRTSL
+33 RDPRSAL
-40 LTPSAL
+40 LMPTAL

-57 PASATESNQS
+57 HAGASESNQS

-77 YTQTLPVKV
+77 YAQPMPVKV

-91 LAAAA
+91 LAAAS
-96 RQAQATPAISAD
+96 RQAQSTTAISAD
-108 TRVGLQLST
+108 ARVGLQLST
-117 ASLPLV
+117 NALPV
-123 HEVLPA
+123 VRDVLPA
-129 AVQVKLGANASP
+129 TVQVKLGANTAP
-141 QHVPTPALAADVRA
+141 KQVAVPALGADVRA
-155 QLGIGAGT
+155 NVGLGHAASNVAKIDA
-163 QVDTS
+163 S
-168 LAANVSSGSASP
+168 LAASVAPSAHGS
-180 LGLTADAKAKARVGI
+180 LGVAADAQAKARVGV
-195 AGAPVASVGA
+195 AGTQVASVDT
-205 GAKAAAGITTSSQG
+205 GAKAAAAVAGS
-219 LSGLKAGI
+219 LSGLRASV
-227 DGNADSHLA
+227 DGKVDSQLKL
-236 IAGHRIEGQGK
+236 AGHRIDDQGQVK
-247 ASATAAVSL
+247 AAAAVTL

-262 PGETDDRA
+262 PGETHDRA
-270 ITAAFDAGVA
+270 ITAAFDTGVA
-280 GKVRVQGPGGQDVV
+280 GKVRVQAPDGQEVV

-301 AGRTVVSAQAS
+301 AGQATVAAQNSA
-312 TLGLG
+312 LGVG
-317 GLHHG
+317 GL
-322 ALGDLGGAVG
+322 VG
-332 GVVHGVVGTVGS
+332 GVV
-344 AAGETLHETVGTV
+344 
-357 GSAVG
+357 
-362 GTLHNT
+362 
-368 VGAVGG
+368 
-374 TLHGAAGTVGG
+374 GAAG
-385 AVGGVVHDVVGT
+385 
-397 VGSAVGGTL
+397 
-406 HETVGAVGGAV
+406 
-417 SGVLNGTVGTVGGAV
+417 
-432 GGTLH
+432 
-437 NTVGAVGGTLHG
+437 
-449 AVGTVGSAVGGVLNG
+449 
-464 TVGNVGGSLG
+464 
-474 DTLNN
+474 
-479 TVGAVGGVLDGTVG
+479 GAVGGVLDGTVG
-493 TVGGAVGGALN
+493 NTVGAVGGALH
-504 GTVGTIGSAVGGAL
+504 
-518 NGTVGAVGG
+518 
-527 VLDGTVGTVGGA
+527 GTVGTVGGA
-539 VGGALNGTVGTVDS
+539 VGSTLN
-553 AVGGAL
+553 
-559 NGTVGAV
+559 GAV
-566 GGVLDGTV
+566 G
-574 GTVGGAV
+574 A
-581 GGALNGTVGTIGSAV
+581 
-596 GGALNGTVGAVGGV
+596 
-610 LDGTVG
+610 
-616 TVGSAV
+616 
-622 GGALNGTVG
+622 
-631 AVGGVLD
+631 
-638 GTVGTVGGAVGGALN
+638 
-653 GTVGTVGSAVGSAL
+653 
-667 NGTVGAVGGV
+667 
-677 LDGTSGTVG
+677 
-686 GAVGGALNGTVG
+686 
-698 AVGGVLDGTVGTV
+698 
-711 GGALNG
+711 
-717 TVGTVGSA
+717 
-725 VGGALNGT
+725 
-733 VGAVGG
+733 
-739 VLDGTV
+739 
-745 GTVGGALNGT
+745 
-755 VGTVGSAVGGALN
+755 
-768 GTVGAVGGVLDGTVG
+768 
-783 TVGGALNG
+783 
-791 TVGTVGSAVGGALN
+791 
-805 GTVGAV
+805 
-811 GGVLDGTVGTVG
+811 VG

-846 GTVGAV
+846 GTVGS
-852 GGVLDGTVGAV
+852 
-863 GGAVGGV
+863 
-870 LNGTVGTVGSAVGGA
+870 VGSAVGGA
-885 LNGTVGAVGGAVGGV
+885 LNGAVGSVGAVGGAVGGT
-900 LNGTVGAVGGAVGG
+900 LNNTVGAVGSTVGG
-914 VLNGTV
+914 VLNGAT
-920 GTIGGA
+920 GGST
-926 VGGALNNTVGSV
+926 GGL
-938 GSVVGGLLGGG
+938 GGLLGN
-949 STTPGSGLDGVL
+949 
-961 TGTLGNVGG
+961 TLGNVGG
-970 AVGNLLEGNL
+970 AVGNLLNGNL
-980 NGTVNN
+980 NGTIGN
-986 LGGAVGGLV
+986 LGSAVGGLV
-995 GGTLGGLGLTQ
+995 GGTLSGLGLTK
-1006 PSAIPPDSPKAPA
+1006 PSAIPPTSPKAPA

-1040 LIGPTTSSL
+1040 LIGPTTTSL
-1049 FGGDGYLHN
+1049 FGGNGYLSN

-1068 MQAYSTV
+1068 MQTYSTV

-1134 PTDSPAWAAKCLDIA
+1134 PKDSPAWAAKCLDIA

-1192 VDANVAFPGAGPN
+1192 VDANVAFPGAGTN
-1205 DPTNPTGVPTADYA
+1205 DPSNPTGVPTADYA

-1268 SYSAYGLTAA
+1268 SYSAYGLTAP

-1284 VSVGTANGG
+1284 VSVGTAGGG
-1293 ERQITNL
+1293 ERQITNV
-1300 AAGSANTDAVN
+1300 AAGSVNTDAVN

-1323 DVSAGAVMYDV
+1323 DVAAAAVTYDL
-1334 DGAGNPDYRRVTLGN
+1334 DGAGNPNYRRVTLGA

-1360 AGAVTAGSLEAVNGG
+1360 GGAVIAGSLEAVNGG
-1375 QLATTNAAIA
+1375 QLAATNAAIA
-1385 GFFGGIT
+1385 SFFGGRA
-1392 AFDPVSGAFTAPL
+1392 AFDPASGAFTAPL
-1405 FEISTISTDGAIAQG
+1405 FEISTISTGGAIAKG
-1420 LYNNATDA
+1420 LYENATDA
-1428 FDAVDGSLVNLNTQ
+1428 FAAVDGSLVNLNTQ
-1442 INDIRNGGTKYLR
+1442 ITDIRNGGTKYLR

-1460 VEAVA
+1460 TEALA
-1465 TGADSIA
+1465 SGADSIA
-1472 VGTNARATAANAIA
+1472 VGTNARATAANSIA

-1522 VNLGQLQAS
+1522 VNVGQLQAS
-1531 EEGAL
+1531 EQGAL

-1554 QGGTATTLRN
+1554 QTGTATTLRN

-1571 ATSTEA
+1571 ATSSEA

-1596 GAAVNAAGVLTAPTY
+1596 GAAVNASGVLTAPTY
-1611 TINNIAANGTISQG
+1611 SINNVAANGTVTKG
-1625 SYNDVGTAFDAVSN
+1625 NYNDVGTAFDAVSN

-1647 TDDIDKRAVK
+1647 TDEIDKLAVK
-1657 YDVDGSGNVVNTVTL
+1657 YDVDGSGNVLNSVTL
-1672 SGTGTGAVKVTNVAA
+1672 TGTGTGAVKITNVAA

-1709 IASYF
+1709 IANYF
-1714 GGSTAFDGTTNLWTA
+1714 GGTTAYNGTTNVWTA
-1729 PSFSISSIATDGTL
+1729 PKFSISSIATDGTF
-1743 TANDYSNVTAAFSA
+1743 TSGDYNNVTAAFTA
-1757 VDGSLRVLN
+1757 VDGSLKVLN
-1766 QRITNGGGSP
+1766 QRITNGGGGSA
-1776 YLAVNSSAAAAAAA
+1776 YLAVNSTAAAATAA
-1790 GAEALAVGPQASAAG
+1790 GAEAVAVGPQASAAG
-1805 ASAVAVG
+1805 ANSVAVG
-1812 NGANASAD
+1812 NGASASAG

-1857 GSSGSERKIT
+1857 GSTGSERKIT

-1872 SDDHDATNVGQLKN
+1872 SDTYDATNVGQLKN

-1891 IDQSKAYTDQKIQN
+1891 IDESKKYTDQKIQN

-1915 NNSNNLADP
+1915 NNTNNLADP
-1924 AATGANSAAGG
+1924 SASGANSAAGG

-1978 SGAERQVVNVADGT
+1978 AGAERQVVNVADGS

-2020 TNFNSVT
+2020 TNYNSVT
-2027 LGSST
+2027 LGST
-2032 SGPTTVRNVAAGT
+2032 NSGPTTVRNVAAGT

-2069 YTDERMGGFERDLRR
+2069 YTDERMGGFERDLRK

-2099 ASLPQ
+2099 AALPQ
-2104 PSEAGRSMASFAA
+2104 PSEAGRSMASVAA

-2123 SGVAVGLSGVSE
+2123 SGVAVGISGVSE

>member
-28 GGTAS
+28 GGSAA
-33 RDPRTSL
+33 RDPRAFL
-40 LTPSAL
+40 LVPTAL
-46 ALALLCVLASG
+46 ALALLCALASG
-57 PASATESNQS
+57 HAGASETNQS

-77 YTQTLPVKV
+77 YAQPMPVKV

-96 RQAQATPAISAD
+96 RQAQNSPALSAD
-108 TRVGLQLST
+108 ARLGLQLNT
-117 ASLPLV
+117 TSLPV
-123 HEVLPA
+123 VRDVLPA
-129 AVQVKLGANASP
+129 TVQVKLAANT
-141 QHVPTPALAADVRA
+141 VPKQVAVPALAADVRA
-155 QLGIGAGT
+155 NVGVGNAAARAA
-163 QVDTS
+163 QVDAS
-168 LAANVSSGSASP
+168 LAAHVAPGAQAP
-180 LGLTADAKAKARVGI
+180 LGVAANARARAKVGI
-195 AGAPVASVGA
+195 AGRQVAAIDTGA
-205 GAKAAAGITTSSQG
+205 QAAAG
-219 LSGLKAGI
+219 LSGAAAGSLPGLKATV
-227 DGNADSHLA
+227 DGKADTHLA
-236 IAGHRIEGQGK
+236 VAGHHIEGHGQ
-247 ASATAAVSL
+247 ARATAAVTL

-262 PGETDDRA
+262 PGETHDRA
-270 ITAAFDAGVA
+270 ISAAFDAGVA
-280 GKVRVQGPGGQDVV
+280 GKVRVQAPDGQEVV

-301 AGRTVVSAQAS
+301 AGQATVAAQHS
-312 TLGLG
+312 
-317 GLHHG
+317 
-322 ALGDLGGAVG
+322 ALGVGNLVGGA
-332 GVVHGVVGTVGS
+332 
-344 AAGETLHETVGTV
+344 
-357 GSAVG
+357 
-362 GTLHNT
+362 

-374 TLHGAAGTVGG
+374 TLHGAAG
-385 AVGGVVHDVVGT
+385 A
-397 VGSAVGGTL
+397 
-406 HETVGAVGGAV
+406 
-417 SGVLNGTVGTVGGAV
+417 
-432 GGTLH
+432 
-437 NTVGAVGGTLHG
+437 
-449 AVGTVGSAVGGVLNG
+449 
-464 TVGNVGGSLG
+464 
-474 DTLNN
+474 
-479 TVGAVGGVLDGTVG
+479 
-493 TVGGAVGGALN
+493 
-504 GTVGTIGSAVGGAL
+504 
-518 NGTVGAVGG
+518 
-527 VLDGTVGTVGGA
+527 
-539 VGGALNGTVGTVDS
+539 
-553 AVGGAL
+553 
-559 NGTVGAV
+559 
-566 GGVLDGTV
+566 
-574 GTVGGAV
+574 
-581 GGALNGTVGTIGSAV
+581 
-596 GGALNGTVGAVGGV
+596 
-610 LDGTVG
+610 
-616 TVGSAV
+616 VGSAV
-622 GGALNGTVG
+622 GGALN
-631 AVGGVLD
+631 
-638 GTVGTVGGAVGGALN
+638 
-653 GTVGTVGSAVGSAL
+653 
-667 NGTVGAVGGV
+667 
-677 LDGTSGTVG
+677 
-686 GAVGGALNGTVG
+686 
-698 AVGGVLDGTVGTV
+698 GTVGTV

-717 TVGTVGSA
+717 TVGQ
-725 VGGALNGT
+725 VGGALGGTLNNT
-733 VGAVGG
+733 VGA
-739 VLDGTV
+739 
-745 GTVGGALNGT
+745 
-755 VGTVGSAVGGALN
+755 
-768 GTVGAVGGVLDGTVG
+768 
-783 TVGGALNG
+783 
-791 TVGTVGSAVGGALN
+791 
-805 GTVGAV
+805 
-811 GGVLDGTVGTVG
+811 VG

-846 GTVGAV
+846 GTVGQVGSAV
-852 GGVLDGTVGAV
+852 GGTLNNTVGAV
-863 GGAVGGV
+863 GGA

-885 LNGTVGAVGGAVGGV
+885 LNGTVGQVGSAVGGT
-900 LNGTVGAVGGAVGG
+900 LNNTVGAVGGAVGG
-914 VLNGTV
+914 ALNGTV
-920 GTIGGA
+920 GTVGSAVGGALNGTVGQVGSAVGGTLNNTVGAVGGALNGTVGTVGSAVGGALNGTVGQVSGALGGTLNNTVGAVGGA
-926 VGGALNNTVGSV
+926 VGGALNGTVGTVGSAVGGALNGTVGQVGGALGGTLNNTVGA
-938 GSVVGGLLGGG
+938 
-949 STTPGSGLDGVL
+949 
-961 TGTLGNVGG
+961 VGG
-970 AVGNLLEGNL
+970 AVGGALNGTVGTVGSAVGGALNGTVGQVGSAVGGTLTNTVGTVGGAVGGILNGTTGSTAGDLGGVLGSTLGSVGSAVGNLLNGNL
-980 NGTVNN
+980 NGTVGN
-986 LGGAVGGLV
+986 LGSAVGGLV
-995 GGTLGGLGLTQ
+995 GGTLGSLGLTQ
-1006 PSAIPPDSPKAPA
+1006 PSAIPPTSPKAPA

-1040 LIGPTTSSL
+1040 LIGPTTTSL
-1049 FGGDGYLHN
+1049 FGGNGYLSN

-1068 MQAYSTV
+1068 MQTYSTV

-1093 GLGGAVTGGSSHLTL
+1093 GLGGAATGGSSHLTL

-1192 VDANVAFPGAGPN
+1192 VDANVAFPGDGVN
-1205 DPTNPTGVPTADYA
+1205 DPSNPTGVPTADYA
-1219 ARMGHSVIVGDSAVG
+1219 ARMGHSVVVGDSAVG

-1268 SYSAYGLTAA
+1268 SYSAYGLTAP

-1284 VSVGTANGG
+1284 VSVGTAGGG

-1323 DVSAGAVMYDV
+1323 DVASAAVTYDL
-1334 DGAGNPDYRRVTLGN
+1334 DGSGNPNYRRVTLGA

-1375 QLATTNAAIA
+1375 QLAATNSAIA
-1385 GFFGGIT
+1385 SFFGGRA
-1392 AFDPVSGAFTAPL
+1392 AFDPASGIFTAPL
-1405 FEISTISTDGAIAQG
+1405 FEISTISTGGAIAKG
-1420 LYNNATDA
+1420 LYENATDA
-1428 FDAVDGSLVNLNTQ
+1428 FAAVDGSLVNLNTQ
-1442 INDIRNGGTKYLR
+1442 ITDIRNGGTKYLR

-1460 VEAVA
+1460 TEAVA
-1465 TGADSIA
+1465 SGADSIA
-1472 VGTNARATAANAIA
+1472 VGTNARATAANSIA

-1510 TNLAAGTAATDA
+1510 TNMAAGTAATDA
-1522 VNLGQLQAS
+1522 VNVGQLQAS
-1531 EEGAL
+1531 EQGAL

-1554 QGGTATTLRN
+1554 QTGTATTLRN

-1571 ATSTEA
+1571 ATSSEA

-1596 GAAVNAAGVLTAPTY
+1596 GAAVDANGVLTAPTY
-1611 TINNIAANGTISQG
+1611 SINNVAASGTITKG
-1625 SYNDVGTAFDAVSN
+1625 NYNDVGTAFDAVSN

-1647 TDDIDKRAVK
+1647 TGEIDKLAVK
-1657 YDVDGSGNVVNTVTL
+1657 YDVDGSGNVLNSVTL
-1672 SGTGTGAVKVTNVAA
+1672 TGTGTGAVKITNVAA

-1709 IASYF
+1709 IATYF
-1714 GGSTAFDGTTNLWTA
+1714 GGTTAYNGTTNVWTA
-1729 PSFSISSIATDGTL
+1729 PTFSISSIATDGTF
-1743 TANDYSNVTAAFSA
+1743 TSGDYNNVTAAFTA
-1757 VDGSLRVLN
+1757 VDGSLKVLN
-1766 QRITNGGGSP
+1766 QRITNGGGGSA
-1776 YLAVNSSAAAAAAA
+1776 YLAVNSTAAAATAA
-1790 GAEALAVGPQASAAG
+1790 GAEAVAVGPQASAAG
-1805 ASAVAVG
+1805 ANSVAVG
-1812 NGANASAD
+1812 NGASSSAG

-1857 GSSGSERKIT
+1857 GSTGSERKIT

-1872 SDDHDATNVGQLKN
+1872 SDTYDATNVGQLKN

-1891 IDQSKAYTDQKIQN
+1891 IDESKKYTDQKIQN

-1915 NNSNNLADP
+1915 NNTNNLADP
-1924 AATGANSAAGG
+1924 SASGANSAAGG

-1978 SGAERQVVNVADGT
+1978 AGAERQVVNVADGS

-2020 TNFNSVT
+2020 TNYNSVT
-2027 LGSST
+2027 LGSTS

-2069 YTDERMGGFERDLRR
+2069 YTDERMGGFERDLRK

-2099 ASLPQ
+2099 AALPQ
-2104 PSEAGRSMASFAA
+2104 PSEAGRSMASIAA

-2123 SGVAVGLSGVSE
+2123 SGVAVGISGVSE

>member
-28 GGTAS
+28 GGSAA
-33 RDPRTSL
+33 RDPRAFL
-40 LTPSAL
+40 LMPTTL

-57 PASATESNQS
+57 HAGASESNQS

-77 YTQTLPVKV
+77 YTQPMPVKV

-96 RQAQATPAISAD
+96 SQAQSSPAISAD
-108 TRVGLQLST
+108 ARVGLQLST
-117 ASLPLV
+117 ASLPV
-123 HEVLPA
+123 VRDVLPA
-129 AVQVKLGANASP
+129 SVQVKLAANTAP
-141 QHVPTPALAADVRA
+141 KQVAVPRLAADVRA
-155 QLGIGAGT
+155 NANIGLGGA
-163 QVDTS
+163 Q
-168 LAANVSSGSASP
+168 
-180 LGLTADAKAKARVGI
+180 
-195 AGAPVASVGA
+195 VASIDA
-205 GAKAAAGITTSSQG
+205 GAKAAAGISG
-219 LSGLKAGI
+219 APAGALRGLKASV
-227 DGNADSHLA
+227 DGALDSKLKV
-236 IAGHRIEGQGK
+236 AGHQIDAQGQVK
-247 ASATAAVSL
+247 ATAAITL

-262 PGETDDRA
+262 PGETHDRA
-270 ITAAFDAGVA
+270 ITAAFDAGAA
-280 GKVRVQGPGGQDVV
+280 GKVRVQAPNGQEVV

-301 AGRTVVSAQAS
+301 AGQATVAAQNSA
-312 TLGLG
+312 LGVG
-317 GLHHG
+317 GL
-322 ALGDLGGAVG
+322 
-332 GVVHGVVGTVGS
+332 
-344 AAGETLHETVGTV
+344 V

-362 GTLHNT
+362 
-368 VGAVGG
+368 
-374 TLHGAAGTVGG
+374 AAG
-385 AVGGVVHDVVGT
+385 
-397 VGSAVGGTL
+397 
-406 HETVGAVGGAV
+406 
-417 SGVLNGTVGTVGGAV
+417 N
-432 GGTLH
+432 
-437 NTVGAVGGTLHG
+437 
-449 AVGTVGSAVGGVLNG
+449 
-464 TVGNVGGSLG
+464 
-474 DTLNN
+474 
-479 TVGAVGGVLDGTVG
+479 
-493 TVGGAVGGALN
+493 
-504 GTVGTIGSAVGGAL
+504 
-518 NGTVGAVGG
+518 
-527 VLDGTVGTVGGA
+527 
-539 VGGALNGTVGTVDS
+539 
-553 AVGGAL
+553 
-559 NGTVGAV
+559 
-566 GGVLDGTV
+566 
-574 GTVGGAV
+574 
-581 GGALNGTVGTIGSAV
+581 
-596 GGALNGTVGAVGGV
+596 
-610 LDGTVG
+610 
-616 TVGSAV
+616 
-622 GGALNGTVG
+622 
-631 AVGGVLD
+631 
-638 GTVGTVGGAVGGALN
+638 
-653 GTVGTVGSAVGSAL
+653 
-667 NGTVGAVGGV
+667 
-677 LDGTSGTVG
+677 
-686 GAVGGALNGTVG
+686 
-698 AVGGVLDGTVGTV
+698 
-711 GGALNG
+711 
-717 TVGTVGSA
+717 
-725 VGGALNGT
+725 
-733 VGAVGG
+733 
-739 VLDGTV
+739 
-745 GTVGGALNGT
+745 
-755 VGTVGSAVGGALN
+755 
-768 GTVGAVGGVLDGTVG
+768 
-783 TVGGALNG
+783 
-791 TVGTVGSAVGGALN
+791 
-805 GTVGAV
+805 
-811 GGVLDGTVGTVG
+811 
-823 GAVGGA
+823 AVGGA

-846 GTVGAV
+846 GTVGS
-852 GGVLDGTVGAV
+852 V
-863 GGAVGGV
+863 GGAVGGT
-870 LNGTVGTVGSAVGGA
+870 LNNTVGAVGGA
-885 LNGTVGAVGGAVGGV
+885 LNGTVGSV
-900 LNGTVGAVGGAVGG
+900 
-914 VLNGTV
+914 
-920 GTIGGA
+920 GGA
-926 VGGALNNTVGSV
+926 VGGALNGTVGSVGGAVGGTLNGTVGTVGGAVGGALNGTVGSVGGAVGGTLNSTVGAVGGALNGAVGTVGGAVGGALNGTVGSVGGAVGGTLNNTVGAVGGALNGAVGTVGGAVGGALNGTVGSVGGAVGGTLNNTVGAVGGALNGAVGSVGGAVGGALNGTVGSVGGAVGGTVGSVGTAVGGTLNNTVGSV
-938 GSVVGGLLGGG
+938 GGLLNGATGSGTGLGGLLGN
-949 STTPGSGLDGVL
+949 
-961 TGTLGNVGG
+961 TLGNVGS
-970 AVGNLLEGNL
+970 AVGNLLNGNL
-980 NGTVNN
+980 NGTLGN
-986 LGGAVGGLV
+986 LGSAVGGLV
-995 GGTLGGLGLTQ
+995 GGTLGGLGLTK
-1006 PSAIPPDSPKAPA
+1006 PSAIPPTSPKAPA

-1040 LIGPTTSSL
+1040 LIGPTTTSL
-1049 FGGDGYLHN
+1049 FGGDGYLSN

-1068 MQAYSTV
+1068 MQTYSTV

-1093 GLGGAVTGGSSHLTL
+1093 GLGGAATGGSSHLTL

-1134 PTDSPAWAAKCLDIA
+1134 PKDSPAWAAKCLDVA

-1192 VDANVAFPGAGPN
+1192 VDANVAFPGDGVN
-1205 DPTNPTGVPTADYA
+1205 DPSNPTGVPTADYA

-1268 SYSAYGLTAA
+1268 SYSAYGLTAP

-1284 VSVGTANGG
+1284 VSVGTAGGG
-1293 ERQITNL
+1293 ERQITNV
-1300 AAGSANTDAVN
+1300 AAGSGNTDAVN
-1311 VAQLKGAISLID
+1311 VAQLKGAISLINGVAD
-1323 DVSAGAVMYDV
+1323 AAVTYDLDAG
-1334 DGAGNPDYRRVTLGN
+1334 GNPNYRRVTLGA

-1360 AGAVTAGSLEAVNGG
+1360 GGAVTTGSLEAVNGG
-1375 QLATTNAAIA
+1375 QLAATNAAIA
-1385 GFFGGIT
+1385 SFFGGRA
-1392 AFDPVSGAFTAPL
+1392 AFDPASGAFTAPL
-1405 FEISTISTDGAIAQG
+1405 FEISTISTGGAIAKG
-1420 LYNNATDA
+1420 LYENATDA
-1428 FDAVDGSLVNLNTQ
+1428 FAAVDGSLVNLNTQ
-1442 INDIRNGGTKYLR
+1442 ITDIRNGGTKYLR

-1460 VEAVA
+1460 TEALA

-1472 VGTNARATAANAIA
+1472 VGTNARATAANSIA

-1510 TNLAAGTAATDA
+1510 TNMAAGTAATDA

-1531 EEGAL
+1531 EQGAL

-1554 QGGTATTLRN
+1554 QSGTATTLRN

-1571 ATSTEA
+1571 ATSSEA

-1596 GAAVNAAGVLTAPTY
+1596 GAAVNASGVLTAPTY
-1611 TINNIAANGTISQG
+1611 SINNVAANGTITKG
-1625 SYNDVGTAFDAVSN
+1625 NYNDVGTAFDAVSN

-1647 TDDIDKRAVK
+1647 TGEIDKLAVK
-1657 YDVDGSGNVVNTVTL
+1657 YDVDASGNVLNSVTL
-1672 SGTGTGAVKVTNVAA
+1672 TGTGTGAVKITNVAA

-1704 STNST
+1704 STHST
-1709 IASYF
+1709 IANYF
-1714 GGSTAFDGTTNLWTA
+1714 GGTTAYNGTTNVWTA
-1729 PSFSISSIATDGTL
+1729 PKFSISSIATDGTF
-1743 TANDYSNVTAAFSA
+1743 TSGDYNNVTAAFTA
-1757 VDGSLRVLN
+1757 VDGSLKVLN
-1766 QRITNGGGSP
+1766 QRITNGGGGSA
-1776 YLAVNSSAAAAAAA
+1776 YLAVNSTAAAATAA
-1790 GAEALAVGPQASAAG
+1790 GAEAVAVGPQASAAG
-1805 ASAVAVG
+1805 ANSVAVG
-1812 NGANASAD
+1812 NGASASAG

-1857 GSSGSERKIT
+1857 GSTGSERKIT

-1872 SDDHDATNVGQLKN
+1872 SDTYDATNVGQLKN

-1891 IDQSKAYTDQKIQN
+1891 IDESKKYTDQKIQN

-1915 NNSNNLADP
+1915 NNTNNLADP
-1924 AATGANSAAGG
+1924 SASGANSAAGG

-1978 SGAERQVVNVADGT
+1978 AGAERQVVNVADGS

-2020 TNFNSVT
+2020 TNYNSVT
-2027 LGSST
+2027 LGSTS

-2069 YTDERMGGFERDLRR
+2069 YTDERMGGFERDLRK

-2099 ASLPQ
+2099 AALPQ
-2104 PSEAGRSMASFAA
+2104 PSEAGRSMASVAA

-2123 SGVAVGLSGVSE
+2123 SGVAIGISGVSE

>member
-28 GGTAS
+28 GGSAA
-33 RDPRTSL
+33 RDPRAFL
-40 LTPSAL
+40 LMPTTL

-57 PASATESNQS
+57 HAGASESNQS

-77 YTQTLPVKV
+77 YTQPMPVKV

-96 RQAQATPAISAD
+96 SQAQSSPAISAD
-108 TRVGLQLST
+108 ARVGLQLST
-117 ASLPLV
+117 ASLPV
-123 HEVLPA
+123 VRDVLPA
-129 AVQVKLGANASP
+129 SVQVKLAANTAP
-141 QHVPTPALAADVRA
+141 KQVAVPRLAADVRA
-155 QLGIGAGT
+155 NANIGLGGG
-163 QVDTS
+163 Q
-168 LAANVSSGSASP
+168 
-180 LGLTADAKAKARVGI
+180 
-195 AGAPVASVGA
+195 VASIDT
-205 GAKAAAGITTSSQG
+205 GAKAAAGISG
-219 LSGLKAGI
+219 APAGALRGLKASV
-227 DGNADSHLA
+227 DGALDSKLKV
-236 IAGHRIEGQGK
+236 AGHQIDAQGQVK
-247 ASATAAVSL
+247 ATAAITL

-262 PGETDDRA
+262 PGETHDRA
-270 ITAAFDAGVA
+270 ITAAFDAGAA
-280 GKVRVQGPGGQDVV
+280 GKVRVQAPNGQEVV

-301 AGRTVVSAQAS
+301 AGQATVAAQNSA
-312 TLGLG
+312 LGVG
-317 GLHHG
+317 GL
-322 ALGDLGGAVG
+322 
-332 GVVHGVVGTVGS
+332 
-344 AAGETLHETVGTV
+344 V

-362 GTLHNT
+362 
-368 VGAVGG
+368 
-374 TLHGAAGTVGG
+374 AAG
-385 AVGGVVHDVVGT
+385 
-397 VGSAVGGTL
+397 
-406 HETVGAVGGAV
+406 
-417 SGVLNGTVGTVGGAV
+417 N
-432 GGTLH
+432 
-437 NTVGAVGGTLHG
+437 
-449 AVGTVGSAVGGVLNG
+449 
-464 TVGNVGGSLG
+464 
-474 DTLNN
+474 
-479 TVGAVGGVLDGTVG
+479 
-493 TVGGAVGGALN
+493 
-504 GTVGTIGSAVGGAL
+504 
-518 NGTVGAVGG
+518 
-527 VLDGTVGTVGGA
+527 
-539 VGGALNGTVGTVDS
+539 
-553 AVGGAL
+553 
-559 NGTVGAV
+559 
-566 GGVLDGTV
+566 
-574 GTVGGAV
+574 
-581 GGALNGTVGTIGSAV
+581 
-596 GGALNGTVGAVGGV
+596 
-610 LDGTVG
+610 
-616 TVGSAV
+616 
-622 GGALNGTVG
+622 
-631 AVGGVLD
+631 
-638 GTVGTVGGAVGGALN
+638 
-653 GTVGTVGSAVGSAL
+653 
-667 NGTVGAVGGV
+667 
-677 LDGTSGTVG
+677 
-686 GAVGGALNGTVG
+686 
-698 AVGGVLDGTVGTV
+698 
-711 GGALNG
+711 
-717 TVGTVGSA
+717 
-725 VGGALNGT
+725 
-733 VGAVGG
+733 
-739 VLDGTV
+739 
-745 GTVGGALNGT
+745 
-755 VGTVGSAVGGALN
+755 
-768 GTVGAVGGVLDGTVG
+768 
-783 TVGGALNG
+783 
-791 TVGTVGSAVGGALN
+791 
-805 GTVGAV
+805 
-811 GGVLDGTVGTVG
+811 
-823 GAVGGA
+823 AVGGA

-846 GTVGAV
+846 GTVGS
-852 GGVLDGTVGAV
+852 V
-863 GGAVGGV
+863 GGAVGGT
-870 LNGTVGTVGSAVGGA
+870 LNNTVGAVGGA
-885 LNGTVGAVGGAVGGV
+885 LNGTVGSVGGAVGGA
-900 LNGTVGAVGGAVGG
+900 LNGTVGSVGS
-914 VLNGTV
+914 
-920 GTIGGA
+920 A
-926 VGGALNNTVGSV
+926 VGGALNNTVGAVGGALNGTVGTVGGAVGGALNGTV
-938 GSVVGGLLGGG
+938 GSVGGAVGGTLNNTVGAVGGALNGAVGTVGGAVGGALNGTVGSVGGAVGGTVGSVGTAVGGTLNNTVGSVGGLLNGA
-949 STTPGSGLDGVL
+949 TGSG
-961 TGTLGNVGG
+961 TGLGGLLGNTLGNVGS
-970 AVGNLLEGNL
+970 AVGNLLNGNL
-980 NGTVNN
+980 NGTLGN
-986 LGGAVGGLV
+986 LGSAVGGLV
-995 GGTLGGLGLTQ
+995 GGTLGGLGLTK
-1006 PSAIPPDSPKAPA
+1006 PSAIPPTSPKAPA

-1040 LIGPTTSSL
+1040 LIGPTTTSL
-1049 FGGDGYLHN
+1049 FGGDGYLSN

-1068 MQAYSTV
+1068 MQTYSTV

-1093 GLGGAVTGGSSHLTL
+1093 GLGGAATGGSSHLTL

-1134 PTDSPAWAAKCLDIA
+1134 PKDSPAWAAKCLDVA

-1192 VDANVAFPGAGPN
+1192 VDANVAFPGDGVN
-1205 DPTNPTGVPTADYA
+1205 DPSNPTGVPTADYA

-1268 SYSAYGLTAA
+1268 SYSAYGLTAP

-1284 VSVGTANGG
+1284 VSVGTAGGG
-1293 ERQITNL
+1293 ERQITNV
-1300 AAGSANTDAVN
+1300 AAGSVNTDAVN
-1311 VAQLKGAISLID
+1311 VAQLKGAISLINGVAD
-1323 DVSAGAVMYDV
+1323 AAVTYDLDAG
-1334 DGAGNPDYRRVTLGN
+1334 GNPNYRRVTLGA

-1360 AGAVTAGSLEAVNGG
+1360 GGAVTTGSLEAVNGG
-1375 QLATTNAAIA
+1375 QLAATNAAIA
-1385 GFFGGIT
+1385 SFFGGRA
-1392 AFDPVSGAFTAPL
+1392 AFDPASGAFTAPL
-1405 FEISTISTDGAIAQG
+1405 FEISTISTGGAIAKG
-1420 LYNNATDA
+1420 LYENATDA
-1428 FDAVDGSLVNLNTQ
+1428 FAAVDGSLVNLNTQ
-1442 INDIRNGGTKYLR
+1442 ITDIRNGGTRYLR

-1460 VEAVA
+1460 TEALA

-1472 VGTNARATAANAIA
+1472 VGTNARATAANSIA

-1510 TNLAAGTAATDA
+1510 TNMAAGTAATDA

-1531 EEGAL
+1531 EQGAL

-1554 QGGTATTLRN
+1554 QSGTATTLRN

-1571 ATSTEA
+1571 ATSSEA

-1596 GAAVNAAGVLTAPTY
+1596 GAAVNASGVLTAPTY
-1611 TINNIAANGTISQG
+1611 SINNVAANGTITKG
-1625 SYNDVGTAFDAVSN
+1625 NYNDVGTAFDAVSN

-1647 TDDIDKRAVK
+1647 TGEIDKLAVK
-1657 YDVDGSGNVVNTVTL
+1657 YDVDGSGNVLNSVTL
-1672 SGTGTGAVKVTNVAA
+1672 TGTGAGAVKITNVAA

-1704 STNST
+1704 STHST
-1709 IASYF
+1709 IANYF
-1714 GGSTAFDGTTNLWTA
+1714 GGTTAYNGTTNVWTA
-1729 PSFSISSIATDGTL
+1729 PKFSISSIATDGTF
-1743 TANDYSNVTAAFSA
+1743 TSGDYNNVTAAFTA
-1757 VDGSLRVLN
+1757 VDGSLKVLN
-1766 QRITNGGGSP
+1766 QRITNGGGGSA
-1776 YLAVNSSAAAAAAA
+1776 YLAVNSTAAAATAA
-1790 GAEALAVGPQASAAG
+1790 GAEAVAVGPQASAAG
-1805 ASAVAVG
+1805 ANSVAVG
-1812 NGANASAD
+1812 NGASASAG

-1857 GSSGSERKIT
+1857 GSTGSERKIT

-1872 SDDHDATNVGQLKN
+1872 SDTYDATNVGQLKN

-1891 IDQSKAYTDQKIQN
+1891 IDESKKYTDQKIQN

-1915 NNSNNLADP
+1915 NNTNNLADP
-1924 AATGANSAAGG
+1924 SASGANSAAGG

-1978 SGAERQVVNVADGT
+1978 AGAERQVVNVADGS

-2020 TNFNSVT
+2020 TNYNSVT
-2027 LGSST
+2027 LGSTS

-2069 YTDERMGGFERDLRR
+2069 YTDERMGGFERDLRK

-2099 ASLPQ
+2099 AALPQ
-2104 PSEAGRSMASFAA
+2104 PSEAGRSMASVAA

-2123 SGVAVGLSGVSE
+2123 SGVAIGISGVSE

>member
-28 GGTAS
+28 GGSAA
-33 RDPRTSL
+33 RDPRAFL
-40 LTPSAL
+40 LMPTTL
-46 ALALLCVLASG
+46 ALALLCALASG
-57 PASATESNQS
+57 HAGASESNQS

-77 YTQTLPVKV
+77 YTQPMPVKV

-96 RQAQATPAISAD
+96 SQAQSSPAISAD
-108 TRVGLQLST
+108 ARVGLQLST
-117 ASLPLV
+117 AALPV
-123 HEVLPA
+123 VRDVLPA
-129 AVQVKLGANASP
+129 TVQVKLAANTAP
-141 QHVPTPALAADVRA
+141 KQVAVPGLAADVH
-155 QLGIGAGT
+155 
-163 QVDTS
+163 
-168 LAANVSSGSASP
+168 
-180 LGLTADAKAKARVGI
+180 AKANIGLG
-195 AGAPVASVGA
+195 GAQVASIDT
-205 GAKAAAGITTSSQG
+205 GAKAAAGISG
-219 LSGLKAGI
+219 APAGALRGLKASV
-227 DGNADSHLA
+227 DGALDSKLKV
-236 IAGHRIEGQGK
+236 AGHQIDTQGQAK
-247 ASATAAVSL
+247 ATAAITL

-262 PGETDDRA
+262 PGETHDRT
-270 ITAAFDAGVA
+270 ITAAFDAGAA
-280 GKVRVQGPGGQDVV
+280 GKVRVQAPDGQEVV

-301 AGRTVVSAQAS
+301 AGQATVAAQNSA
-312 TLGLG
+312 LGVG
-317 GLHHG
+317 GL
-322 ALGDLGGAVG
+322 VG
-332 GVVHGVVGTVGS
+332 GVV
-344 AAGETLHETVGTV
+344 
-357 GSAVG
+357 
-362 GTLHNT
+362 
-368 VGAVGG
+368 
-374 TLHGAAGTVGG
+374 GAAG
-385 AVGGVVHDVVGT
+385 
-397 VGSAVGGTL
+397 
-406 HETVGAVGGAV
+406 
-417 SGVLNGTVGTVGGAV
+417 N
-432 GGTLH
+432 
-437 NTVGAVGGTLHG
+437 
-449 AVGTVGSAVGGVLNG
+449 
-464 TVGNVGGSLG
+464 
-474 DTLNN
+474 
-479 TVGAVGGVLDGTVG
+479 
-493 TVGGAVGGALN
+493 
-504 GTVGTIGSAVGGAL
+504 
-518 NGTVGAVGG
+518 
-527 VLDGTVGTVGGA
+527 
-539 VGGALNGTVGTVDS
+539 
-553 AVGGAL
+553 
-559 NGTVGAV
+559 
-566 GGVLDGTV
+566 
-574 GTVGGAV
+574 
-581 GGALNGTVGTIGSAV
+581 
-596 GGALNGTVGAVGGV
+596 
-610 LDGTVG
+610 
-616 TVGSAV
+616 
-622 GGALNGTVG
+622 
-631 AVGGVLD
+631 
-638 GTVGTVGGAVGGALN
+638 
-653 GTVGTVGSAVGSAL
+653 
-667 NGTVGAVGGV
+667 
-677 LDGTSGTVG
+677 
-686 GAVGGALNGTVG
+686 
-698 AVGGVLDGTVGTV
+698 
-711 GGALNG
+711 
-717 TVGTVGSA
+717 
-725 VGGALNGT
+725 
-733 VGAVGG
+733 
-739 VLDGTV
+739 
-745 GTVGGALNGT
+745 
-755 VGTVGSAVGGALN
+755 
-768 GTVGAVGGVLDGTVG
+768 
-783 TVGGALNG
+783 
-791 TVGTVGSAVGGALN
+791 
-805 GTVGAV
+805 
-811 GGVLDGTVGTVG
+811 
-823 GAVGGA
+823 AVGGA

-846 GTVGAV
+846 GTVGSVGGAV
-852 GGVLDGTVGAV
+852 GGALNGTVGSVGGAVGGTLNNTVSAVGGALNGAVGTVGGAVGGALNGTVGSVGGAVGGTLNNTVGAV
-863 GGAVGGV
+863 GGA
-870 LNGTVGTVGSAVGGA
+870 LNGTAGTVGSAVGGALNGTVGSLGGAVGGTLNNTVGAVGGALNGAVGTVGSVGGAVGGALNGTVGSVGGAVGGTLNNTVGAVGGALNGAVGTVGGAVGGALNGTVGSVGGAVGGTLNNTVGAVGGALNGAVGTVGSAVGGA
-885 LNGTVGAVGGAVGGV
+885 LNGTVGSVGGAVGGT
-900 LNGTVGAVGGAVGG
+900 LNNTVGAVGGALNGAVGTVGGAVGGALNGTVGSVGGTLNNTVGAVGGALNGAAGTVGAVGGAVGG
-914 VLNGTV
+914 ALNGTV
-920 GTIGGA
+920 GSVGGA
-926 VGGALNNTVGSV
+926 VGGTLNNTVGSV
-938 GSVVGGLLGGG
+938 GGLLNGATGSGTGLGGLLGN
-949 STTPGSGLDGVL
+949 
-961 TGTLGNVGG
+961 TLGNVGS
-970 AVGNLLEGNL
+970 AVGNLLNGNL
-980 NGTVNN
+980 NGTLGN
-986 LGGAVGGLV
+986 LGSAVGGLV
-995 GGTLGGLGLTQ
+995 GGTLSGLGLTK
-1006 PSAIPPDSPKAPA
+1006 PSAIPPTSPKAPA
-1019 PADPNA
+1019 AADPNA

-1040 LIGPTTSSL
+1040 LIGPTTTSL
-1049 FGGDGYLHN
+1049 FGGNGYLSN

-1068 MQAYSTV
+1068 MQTYSTV

-1134 PTDSPAWAAKCLDIA
+1134 PKDSPAWAAKCLDVA

-1192 VDANVAFPGAGPN
+1192 VDANVAFPGDGVN
-1205 DPTNPTGVPTADYA
+1205 DPSNPTGVPTADYA

-1268 SYSAYGLTAA
+1268 SYTAYGLTAP

-1284 VSVGTANGG
+1284 VSVGTAGGG
-1293 ERQITNL
+1293 ERQITNV
-1300 AAGSANTDAVN
+1300 AAGSVNTDAVN
-1311 VAQLKGAISLID
+1311 VAQLKGAISLINGVAD
-1323 DVSAGAVMYDV
+1323 AAVTYDLDAG
-1334 DGAGNPDYRRVTLGN
+1334 GNPNYRRVTLGA

-1360 AGAVTAGSLEAVNGG
+1360 GGAITAGSLEAVNGG
-1375 QLATTNAAIA
+1375 QLAGTNAAIA
-1385 GFFGGIT
+1385 SFFGGRA
-1392 AFDPVSGAFTAPL
+1392 AFDPASGVFTAPL
-1405 FEISTISTDGAIAQG
+1405 FEISSISTGGAIAKG
-1420 LYNNATDA
+1420 LYENATDA
-1428 FDAVDGSLVNLNTQ
+1428 FAAVDGSLVNLNTQ
-1442 INDIRNGGTKYLR
+1442 ITDIRNGGTKYLR

-1460 VEAVA
+1460 IEALA
-1465 TGADSIA
+1465 SGTDSIA
-1472 VGTNARATAANAIA
+1472 VGTNARATAANSIA

-1510 TNLAAGTAATDA
+1510 TNMAAGTAATDA
-1522 VNLGQLQAS
+1522 VNVGQLQAS
-1531 EEGAL
+1531 EQGAL

-1554 QGGTATTLRN
+1554 QTGTATTLRN

-1571 ATSTEA
+1571 ATSSEA

-1596 GAAVNAAGVLTAPTY
+1596 GAAVNASGVLTAPTY
-1611 TINNIAANGTISQG
+1611 SINNVAANGTITKG
-1625 SYNDVGTAFDAVSN
+1625 NYNDVGTAFDAVSN

-1647 TDDIDKRAVK
+1647 TGEIDKLAVK
-1657 YDVDGSGNVVNTVTL
+1657 YDVDGSGNVINSVSL
-1672 SGTGTGAVKVTNVAA
+1672 KGTGTGAVKVTNVAA

-1709 IASYF
+1709 IANYF
-1714 GGSTAFDGTTNLWTA
+1714 GGTTAYNGTTNVWTA
-1729 PSFSISSIATDGTL
+1729 PKFSISSIATDGTF
-1743 TANDYSNVTAAFSA
+1743 TSGDYNNVTAAFTA
-1757 VDGSLRVLN
+1757 VDGSLKVLN
-1766 QRITNGGGSP
+1766 QRITNGGGGSA
-1776 YLAVNSSAAAAAAA
+1776 YLAVNSTAAAATAA
-1790 GAEALAVGPQASAAG
+1790 GAEAVAVGPQASAAG
-1805 ASAVAVG
+1805 ANSVAVG
-1812 NGANASAD
+1812 NGASASAG

-1851 AGEVSV
+1851 AGEVSL
-1857 GSSGSERKIT
+1857 GSTGSERKIT

-1891 IDQSKAYTDQKIQN
+1891 IDQSKSYTDQKIQN

-1915 NNSNNLADP
+1915 NNTNNLADP
-1924 AATGANSAAGG
+1924 SASGANSAAGG

-1978 SGAERQVVNVADGT
+1978 SGAERQVVNVADGS

-2020 TNFNSVT
+2020 TNYNSVT
-2027 LGSST
+2027 LGSTT

-2069 YTDERMGGFERDLRR
+2069 YTDERMGGFERDLRK

-2099 ASLPQ
+2099 AALPQ
-2104 PSEAGRSMASFAA
+2104 PSEAGRSMASVAA

-2123 SGVAVGLSGVSE
+2123 SGVAIGISGVSE

>member
-1 MNRIYRRVW
+1 MLMNRIYRRVW

-28 GGTAS
+28 GGSAA
-33 RDPRTSL
+33 RDPRAFL
-40 LTPSAL
+40 LMPTAL
-46 ALALLCVLASG
+46 ALALLCALASG
-57 PASATESNQS
+57 HAGASETNQS

-77 YTQTLPVKV
+77 YAQPMPVKV

-96 RQAQATPAISAD
+96 RQAQNSPAISAD
-108 TRVGLQLST
+108 ARLGLQLNT
-117 ASLPLV
+117 TSLPV
-123 HEVLPA
+123 VRDVLPA
-129 AVQVKLGANASP
+129 TVQVKLAANT
-141 QHVPTPALAADVRA
+141 VPKQVAVPALAADVRA
-155 QLGIGAGT
+155 NVGVGNAAARAA
-163 QVDTS
+163 QVDAS
-168 LAANVSSGSASP
+168 LAAHVAPGAQAP
-180 LGLTADAKAKARVGI
+180 LGVAADARARAKVGI
-195 AGAPVASVGA
+195 AGRQVAAINTGA
-205 GAKAAAGITTSSQG
+205 QAAAG
-219 LSGLKAGI
+219 LSGAAAGSLPGLKATV
-227 DGNADSHLA
+227 DGKADTHLA
-236 IAGHRIEGQGK
+236 VAGHHIEGQGQ
-247 ASATAAVSL
+247 ARATAAVTL

-262 PGETDDRA
+262 PGETHDRV
-270 ITAAFDAGVA
+270 ISAAFDAGVA
-280 GKVRVQGPGGQDVV
+280 GKVRVQAPDGQEVV

-301 AGRTVVSAQAS
+301 AGQGTVAAQHS
-312 TLGLG
+312 
-317 GLHHG
+317 
-322 ALGDLGGAVG
+322 ALGVGNLVGGA
-332 GVVHGVVGTVGS
+332 
-344 AAGETLHETVGTV
+344 
-357 GSAVG
+357 
-362 GTLHNT
+362 

-374 TLHGAAGTVGG
+374 TLHGAAG
-385 AVGGVVHDVVGT
+385 A
-397 VGSAVGGTL
+397 
-406 HETVGAVGGAV
+406 
-417 SGVLNGTVGTVGGAV
+417 
-432 GGTLH
+432 
-437 NTVGAVGGTLHG
+437 
-449 AVGTVGSAVGGVLNG
+449 
-464 TVGNVGGSLG
+464 
-474 DTLNN
+474 
-479 TVGAVGGVLDGTVG
+479 
-493 TVGGAVGGALN
+493 
-504 GTVGTIGSAVGGAL
+504 
-518 NGTVGAVGG
+518 
-527 VLDGTVGTVGGA
+527 
-539 VGGALNGTVGTVDS
+539 
-553 AVGGAL
+553 
-559 NGTVGAV
+559 
-566 GGVLDGTV
+566 
-574 GTVGGAV
+574 
-581 GGALNGTVGTIGSAV
+581 
-596 GGALNGTVGAVGGV
+596 
-610 LDGTVG
+610 
-616 TVGSAV
+616 VGSAV

-631 AVGGVLD
+631 QVGSAVGGTLNNTVGAVGGAVGGALN

-653 GTVGTVGSAVGSAL
+653 GTVGTVG
-667 NGTVGAVGGV
+667 
-677 LDGTSGTVG
+677 
-686 GAVGGALNGTVG
+686 GALNGTVG
-698 AVGGVLDGTVGTV
+698 Q
-711 GGALNG
+711 
-717 TVGTVGSA
+717 VGSA
-725 VGGALNGT
+725 VGGTLNNT
-733 VGAVGG
+733 VGA
-739 VLDGTV
+739 
-745 GTVGGALNGT
+745 
-755 VGTVGSAVGGALN
+755 
-768 GTVGAVGGVLDGTVG
+768 
-783 TVGGALNG
+783 
-791 TVGTVGSAVGGALN
+791 
-805 GTVGAV
+805 
-811 GGVLDGTVGTVG
+811 VG

-846 GTVGAV
+846 GTVGQVGSAV
-852 GGVLDGTVGAV
+852 GGSLNNTVGAV
-863 GGAVGGV
+863 GGA

-885 LNGTVGAVGGAVGGV
+885 LNGTVGTVGSAVGGALNGTVGQIGSAVGGTLNNTVGTVGGAVGGI
-900 LNGTVGAVGGAVGG
+900 LNGTTGSPTGDLGG
-914 VLNGTV
+914 VLGST
-920 GTIGGA
+920 
-926 VGGALNNTVGSV
+926 LGSV
-938 GSVVGGLLGGG
+938 GS
-949 STTPGSGLDGVL
+949 
-961 TGTLGNVGG
+961 
-970 AVGNLLEGNL
+970 AVGNLLNGNL
-980 NGTVNN
+980 NGTVGN
-986 LGGAVGGLV
+986 LGSAVGGLV
-995 GGTLGGLGLTQ
+995 GGTLGSLGLTQ
-1006 PSAIPPDSPKAPA
+1006 PSAIPPTSPKAPA

-1040 LIGPTTSSL
+1040 LIGPTTTSL
-1049 FGGDGYLHN
+1049 FGGNGYLSN

-1068 MQAYSTV
+1068 MQTYSTV

-1134 PTDSPAWAAKCLDIA
+1134 PKDSPAWAAKCLDIA

-1192 VDANVAFPGAGPN
+1192 VDANVAFPGDGVN
-1205 DPTNPTGVPTADYA
+1205 DPSNPTGVPTADYA
-1219 ARMGHSVIVGDSAVG
+1219 ARMGHSVVVGDSAVG

-1268 SYSAYGLTAA
+1268 SYSAYGLTAP

-1284 VSVGTANGG
+1284 VSVGTAGGG

-1323 DVSAGAVMYDV
+1323 DVASAAVTYDL
-1334 DGAGNPDYRRVTLGN
+1334 DGSGNPDYRRVTLGA

-1375 QLATTNAAIA
+1375 QLAATNSAIA
-1385 GFFGGIT
+1385 SFFGGRA
-1392 AFDPVSGAFTAPL
+1392 AFDPASGIFTAPL
-1405 FEISTISTDGAIAQG
+1405 FEISTISTGGAIAKG
-1420 LYNNATDA
+1420 LYENATDA
-1428 FDAVDGSLVNLNTQ
+1428 FAAVDGSLVNLNTQ
-1442 INDIRNGGTKYLR
+1442 ITDIRNGGTKYLR

-1460 VEAVA
+1460 TEAVA
-1465 TGADSIA
+1465 SGADSIA
-1472 VGTNARATAANAIA
+1472 VGTNARATAANSIA

-1510 TNLAAGTAATDA
+1510 TNMAAGTAATDA
-1522 VNLGQLQAS
+1522 VNVGQLQAS
-1531 EEGAL
+1531 EQGAL

-1554 QGGTATTLRN
+1554 QTGTATTLRN

-1571 ATSTEA
+1571 ATSSEA

-1596 GAAVNAAGVLTAPTY
+1596 GATVDANGVLTAPTY
-1611 TINNIAANGTISQG
+1611 SINNVAANGTITKG
-1625 SYNDVGTAFDAVSN
+1625 NYNDVGTAFDAVSN

-1647 TDDIDKRAVK
+1647 TGEIDKLAVK
-1657 YDVDGSGNVVNTVTL
+1657 YDVDGSGNVLNSVTL
-1672 SGTGTGAVKVTNVAA
+1672 TGTGTGAVKITNVAA

-1709 IASYF
+1709 IATYF
-1714 GGSTAFDGTTNLWTA
+1714 GGTTDYNGTTNVWTA
-1729 PSFSISSIATDGTL
+1729 PTFSISSIATDGTF
-1743 TANDYSNVTAAFSA
+1743 TSGDYNNVTAAFTA
-1757 VDGSLRVLN
+1757 VDGSLKVLN
-1766 QRITNGGGSP
+1766 QRITNGGGGSA
-1776 YLAVNSSAAAAAAA
+1776 YLAVNSTAAAATAA
-1790 GAEALAVGPQASAAG
+1790 GAEAVAVGPQASAAG
-1805 ASAVAVG
+1805 ANSVAVG
-1812 NGANASAD
+1812 NGASSSAG

-1857 GSSGSERKIT
+1857 GSTGSERKIT

-1872 SDDHDATNVGQLKN
+1872 SDTYDATNVGQLKN

-1891 IDQSKAYTDQKIQN
+1891 IDESKKYTDQKIQN

-1915 NNSNNLADP
+1915 NNTNNLADP
-1924 AATGANSAAGG
+1924 SASGANSAAGG

-1978 SGAERQVVNVADGT
+1978 AGAERQVVNVADGS

-2020 TNFNSVT
+2020 TNYNSVT
-2027 LGSST
+2027 LGSTS

-2069 YTDERMGGFERDLRR
+2069 YTDERMGGFERDLRK

-2099 ASLPQ
+2099 AALPQ
-2104 PSEAGRSMASFAA
+2104 PSEAGRSMASIAA

-2123 SGVAVGLSGVSE
+2123 SGVAVGISGVSE

>member
-28 GGTAS
+28 GGGAA
-33 RDPRTSL
+33 RDPRAFL
-40 LTPSAL
+40 LMPTAL
-46 ALALLCVLASG
+46 ALALLCALASG
-57 PASATESNQS
+57 HAGASETNQS

-77 YTQTLPVKV
+77 YAQPMPVKV

-96 RQAQATPAISAD
+96 RQAQSSPAISAD
-108 TRVGLQLST
+108 ARLGLQLNT
-117 ASLPLV
+117 TSLPV
-123 HEVLPA
+123 VRDVLPA
-129 AVQVKLGANASP
+129 AVQVKLAANTTPKQVA
-141 QHVPTPALAADVRA
+141 VPALAADVRA
-155 QLGIGAGT
+155 TVGLGNTAIKAA
-163 QVDTS
+163 QVDAS
-168 LAANVSSGSASP
+168 LAAHVAPGAQAP
-180 LGLTADAKAKARVGI
+180 LGVAADARARAKVGI
-195 AGAPVASVGA
+195 AGHQVASIDSGA
-205 GAKAAAGITTSSQG
+205 QAAAG
-219 LSGLKAGI
+219 LSGSSLKASV
-227 DGNADSHLA
+227 DGDTDAHLA
-236 IAGHRIEGQGK
+236 VAGHHIEGQGQ
-247 ASATAAVSL
+247 AGATAAVTL

-262 PGETDDRA
+262 PGDTHDRA
-270 ITAAFDAGVA
+270 ISAAFDAGAA
-280 GKVRVQGPGGQDVV
+280 GKVRVQAPDGQEVV

-301 AGRTVVSAQAS
+301 AGQATVAAQHSA
-312 TLGLG
+312 LGVG
-317 GLHHG
+317 GLV
-322 ALGDLGGAVG
+322 GGAVD
-332 GVVHGVVGTVGS
+332 
-344 AAGETLHETVGTV
+344 
-357 GSAVG
+357 
-362 GTLHNT
+362 
-368 VGAVGG
+368 AVGG
-374 TLHGAAGTVGG
+374 TLHGAAG
-385 AVGGVVHDVVGT
+385 AVGST
-397 VGSAVGGTL
+397 
-406 HETVGAVGGAV
+406 
-417 SGVLNGTVGTVGGAV
+417 
-432 GGTLH
+432 
-437 NTVGAVGGTLHG
+437 
-449 AVGTVGSAVGGVLNG
+449 
-464 TVGNVGGSLG
+464 
-474 DTLNN
+474 
-479 TVGAVGGVLDGTVG
+479 
-493 TVGGAVGGALN
+493 VGGALN
-504 GTVGTIGSAVGGAL
+504 
-518 NGTVGAVGG
+518 
-527 VLDGTVGTVGGA
+527 
-539 VGGALNGTVGTVDS
+539 
-553 AVGGAL
+553 
-559 NGTVGAV
+559 
-566 GGVLDGTV
+566 
-574 GTVGGAV
+574 
-581 GGALNGTVGTIGSAV
+581 
-596 GGALNGTVGAVGGV
+596 
-610 LDGTVG
+610 
-616 TVGSAV
+616 
-622 GGALNGTVG
+622 
-631 AVGGVLD
+631 

-653 GTVGTVGSAVGSAL
+653 GTVGTVGGAVGGAL
-667 NGTVGAVGGV
+667 NGTVGAVGGAAGGA
-677 LDGTSGTVG
+677 LNGTVGTVG

-698 AVGGVLDGTVGTV
+698 AVGGAVGGTLNNTVGVVGGAVGGALNGTVGTV
-711 GGALNG
+711 GGAVSGALNNTVGAVGGAVGGALNG
-717 TVGTVGSA
+717 TVGQVGSAVGGTLNNTVGAVGGAVGGALNGTVGTVGGAVGGALNGTAGTVGGAVGGALNGTVGPVGGAVGGTLNNTVGAVGGAVGGALNGAVGTVGSA
-725 VGGALNGT
+725 VGGALNG
-733 VGAVGG
+733 AVGQ
-739 VLDGTV
+739 V
-745 GTVGGALNGT
+745 GGAVGGALNGT
-755 VGTVGSAVGGALN
+755 VGTVG
-768 GTVGAVGGVLDGTVG
+768 GAVGGTLNNTV
-783 TVGGALNG
+783 
-791 TVGTVGSAVGGALN
+791 
-805 GTVGAV
+805 
-811 GGVLDGTVGTVG
+811 

-846 GTVGAV
+846 GTVGQVGGAV
-852 GGVLDGTVGAV
+852 GGTLNNTVGAV
-863 GGAVGGV
+863 GGA
-870 LNGTVGTVGSAVGGA
+870 LNGTVGSAVGGA
-885 LNGTVGAVGGAVGGV
+885 LNGTVGQVGSAVGGTLSNTVGTVGGAVGGI
-900 LNGTVGAVGGAVGG
+900 LNGTTGSPGTGLGG
-914 VLNGTV
+914 VL
-920 GTIGGA
+920 
-926 VGGALNNTVGSV
+926 GS
-938 GSVVGGLLGGG
+938 
-949 STTPGSGLDGVL
+949 
-961 TGTLGNVGG
+961 TLGNVGS
-970 AVGNLLEGNL
+970 AVGNLLNGNL
-980 NGTVNN
+980 NGTVGN
-986 LGGAVGGLV
+986 LGSAVGGLV
-995 GGTLGGLGLTQ
+995 GGTLGSLGLTQ
-1006 PSAIPPDSPKAPA
+1006 PSAIPPTSPKAPA

-1040 LIGPTTSSL
+1040 LIGPTTTSL
-1049 FGGDGYLHN
+1049 FGGNGYLSN

-1068 MQAYSTV
+1068 MQTYSTV

-1093 GLGGAVTGGSSHLTL
+1093 GLGGAATGGSSHLTL

-1192 VDANVAFPGAGPN
+1192 VDANVAFPGDGVN
-1205 DPTNPTGVPTADYA
+1205 DPSNPTGVPTADYA

-1245 ATSNQANSVALG
+1245 STSNQANSVALG

-1268 SYSAYGLTAA
+1268 SYSAYGLTAP

-1284 VSVGTANGG
+1284 VSVGTAGGG
-1293 ERQITNL
+1293 ERQITNV
-1300 AAGSANTDAVN
+1300 AAGSGNTDAVN
-1311 VAQLKGAISLID
+1311 VAQLKGAISLINGVAD
-1323 DVSAGAVMYDV
+1323 AAVTYDLDAG
-1334 DGAGNPDYRRVTLGN
+1334 GNPNYRRVTLGA

-1375 QLATTNAAIA
+1375 QLAATNSAIA
-1385 GFFGGIT
+1385 SFFGGRA
-1392 AFDPVSGAFTAPL
+1392 AFDPASGIFTAPL
-1405 FEISTISTDGAIAQG
+1405 FEISTISTTGAIAQG
-1420 LYNNATDA
+1420 LYTNATDA
-1428 FDAVDGSLVNLNTQ
+1428 FAAVDGSLVNLNTQ
-1442 INDIRNGGTKYLR
+1442 ITDIRNGGTKYLR

-1460 VEAVA
+1460 TEAVA
-1465 TGADSIA
+1465 SGADSIA
-1472 VGTNARATAANAIA
+1472 VGTNARATAANSIA

-1492 ADRANSVSI
+1492 ADRANTVSI
-1501 GAAGAERQV
+1501 GTAGAERQV
-1510 TNLAAGTAATDA
+1510 INVAAGTAATDA
-1522 VNLGQLQAS
+1522 VNVGQLQAS
-1531 EEGAL
+1531 EQGAL
-1536 RYDLNGDGSVN
+1536 RYDLNADGSVN

-1554 QGGTATTLRN
+1554 QAGTATTLRN

-1571 ATSTEA
+1571 ATSSEA

-1596 GAAVNAAGVLTAPTY
+1596 GAAVSASGVLTAPTY
-1611 TINNIAANGTISQG
+1611 SINNVAANGTVTKG

-1647 TDDIDKRAVK
+1647 TGEIDKLAVK
-1657 YDVDGSGNVVNTVTL
+1657 YDVDGSGNVLNSVTL
-1672 SGTGTGAVKVTNVAA
+1672 TGTGTGAVKITNVAA

-1704 STNST
+1704 STHST
-1709 IASYF
+1709 IANYF
-1714 GGSTAFDGTTNLWTA
+1714 GGTTAYNGTTNAWTA
-1729 PSFSISSIATDGTL
+1729 PTFSISSIATDGTF
-1743 TANDYSNVTAAFSA
+1743 TSGDYNNVTAAFTA
-1757 VDGSLRVLN
+1757 VDGSLKVLN
-1766 QRITNGGGSP
+1766 QRITNGGGGSA
-1776 YLAVNSSAAAAAAA
+1776 YLAVNSTAAAATAA
-1790 GAEALAVGPQASAAG
+1790 GAEAVAVGPQASAAG
-1805 ASAVAVG
+1805 ANSVAVG
-1812 NGANASAD
+1812 NGASSSAG

-1872 SDDHDATNVGQLKN
+1872 SDTYDATNVGQLKN

-1891 IDQSKAYTDQKIQN
+1891 IDESKKYTDQKIQN

-1915 NNSNNLADP
+1915 NNTNNLADP
-1924 AATGANSAAGG
+1924 SASGANSAAGG

-1978 SGAERQVVNVADGT
+1978 SGAERQVVNVADGS

-2020 TNFNSVT
+2020 TNYNSVT
-2027 LGSST
+2027 LGSTS

-2069 YTDERMGGFERDLRR
+2069 YTDERMGGFERDLRK

-2099 ASLPQ
+2099 AALPQ
-2104 PSEAGRSMASFAA
+2104 PSEAGRSMASIAA

-2123 SGVAVGLSGVSE
+2123 SGVALGISGVSE

>member
-28 GGTAS
+28 GGSAA
-33 RDPRTSL
+33 RDPRAFL
-40 LTPSAL
+40 LMPTTL

-57 PASATESNQS
+57 HAGASESNQS

-77 YTQTLPVKV
+77 YTQPMPVKV

-96 RQAQATPAISAD
+96 SQAQSSPAISTDA
-108 TRVGLQLST
+108 RVGLQLST
-117 ASLPLV
+117 ASLPV
-123 HEVLPA
+123 VRDVLPA
-129 AVQVKLGANASP
+129 SVQVKLAANTAP
-141 QHVPTPALAADVRA
+141 KQVAVPRLAADVRA
-155 QLGIGAGT
+155 NANIGLGGA
-163 QVDTS
+163 Q
-168 LAANVSSGSASP
+168 
-180 LGLTADAKAKARVGI
+180 
-195 AGAPVASVGA
+195 VASIDT
-205 GAKAAAGITTSSQG
+205 GAKAAAGISG
-219 LSGLKAGI
+219 APAGALRGLKASVNG
-227 DGNADSHLA
+227 ALDSKLKV
-236 IAGHRIEGQGK
+236 AGHQIDAQGQVK
-247 ASATAAVSL
+247 ATAAITL

-262 PGETDDRA
+262 PGETHDRA
-270 ITAAFDAGVA
+270 ITAAFDAGAA
-280 GKVRVQGPGGQDVV
+280 GKVRVQAPNGQEVV

-301 AGRTVVSAQAS
+301 AGQATVAAQNSA
-312 TLGLG
+312 LGVG
-317 GLHHG
+317 GL
-322 ALGDLGGAVG
+322 
-332 GVVHGVVGTVGS
+332 VGS
-344 AAGETLHETVGTV
+344 VV
-357 GSAVG
+357 
-362 GTLHNT
+362 
-368 VGAVGG
+368 
-374 TLHGAAGTVGG
+374 GAAGN
-385 AVGGVVHDVVGT
+385 A
-397 VGSAVGGTL
+397 
-406 HETVGAVGGAV
+406 
-417 SGVLNGTVGTVGGAV
+417 
-432 GGTLH
+432 
-437 NTVGAVGGTLHG
+437 
-449 AVGTVGSAVGGVLNG
+449 
-464 TVGNVGGSLG
+464 
-474 DTLNN
+474 
-479 TVGAVGGVLDGTVG
+479 
-493 TVGGAVGGALN
+493 
-504 GTVGTIGSAVGGAL
+504 
-518 NGTVGAVGG
+518 
-527 VLDGTVGTVGGA
+527 
-539 VGGALNGTVGTVDS
+539 
-553 AVGGAL
+553 
-559 NGTVGAV
+559 
-566 GGVLDGTV
+566 
-574 GTVGGAV
+574 
-581 GGALNGTVGTIGSAV
+581 
-596 GGALNGTVGAVGGV
+596 
-610 LDGTVG
+610 
-616 TVGSAV
+616 
-622 GGALNGTVG
+622 
-631 AVGGVLD
+631 
-638 GTVGTVGGAVGGALN
+638 
-653 GTVGTVGSAVGSAL
+653 
-667 NGTVGAVGGV
+667 
-677 LDGTSGTVG
+677 
-686 GAVGGALNGTVG
+686 
-698 AVGGVLDGTVGTV
+698 V

-733 VGAVGG
+733 VGSVG
-739 VLDGTV
+739 
-745 GTVGGALNGT
+745 
-755 VGTVGSAVGGALN
+755 
-768 GTVGAVGGVLDGTVG
+768 GAVGGTLNNTV
-783 TVGGALNG
+783 
-791 TVGTVGSAVGGALN
+791 
-805 GTVGAV
+805 
-811 GGVLDGTVGTVG
+811 

-846 GTVGAV
+846 GTVGSVGGAV
-852 GGVLDGTVGAV
+852 GGTLNNTVGAV
-863 GGAVGGV
+863 GGALNGAVGSVGGTV
-870 LNGTVGTVGSAVGGA
+870 GGALNGTVGSVGGAAGGTLNNTVGAVGGALNGAVGGVGGAVGGA
-885 LNGTVGAVGGAVGGV
+885 LNGTVGSVGS
-900 LNGTVGAVGGAVGG
+900 
-914 VLNGTV
+914 
-920 GTIGGA
+920 A
-926 VGGALNNTVGSV
+926 VGGALNNTVGAVGGALNGTV
-938 GSVVGGLLGGG
+938 GSVGGVVGGTLNNTVGAVGGALNGAVGSVGGTVGGALNGTVGSVGGAVGGTLNNTVGAVGGALNGAVGSVGGAVGGALNGTVGSVGGAVGGTVGSVGTAVGGTLNNTVGSVGGLLNGA
-949 STTPGSGLDGVL
+949 TGSG
-961 TGTLGNVGG
+961 TGLGGLLGNTLGNVGS
-970 AVGNLLEGNL
+970 AVGNLLNGNL
-980 NGTVNN
+980 NGTLGN
-986 LGGAVGGLV
+986 LGSAVGGLV
-995 GGTLGGLGLTQ
+995 GGTLGGLGLTK
-1006 PSAIPPDSPKAPA
+1006 PSAIPPTSPKAPA

-1040 LIGPTTSSL
+1040 LIGPTTTSL
-1049 FGGDGYLHN
+1049 FGGDGYLSN

-1068 MQAYSTV
+1068 MQTYSTV

-1093 GLGGAVTGGSSHLTL
+1093 GLGGAATGGSSHLTL

-1134 PTDSPAWAAKCLDIA
+1134 PKDSPAWAAKCLDVA

-1192 VDANVAFPGAGPN
+1192 VDANVAFPGDGVN
-1205 DPTNPTGVPTADYA
+1205 DPSNPTGVPTADYA

-1268 SYSAYGLTAA
+1268 SYSAYGLTAP

-1284 VSVGTANGG
+1284 VSVGTAGGG
-1293 ERQITNL
+1293 ERQITNV
-1300 AAGSANTDAVN
+1300 AAGSVNTDAVN
-1311 VAQLKGAISLID
+1311 VAQLKGAISLINGVAD
-1323 DVSAGAVMYDV
+1323 AAVTYDLDAG
-1334 DGAGNPDYRRVTLGN
+1334 GNPNYRRVTLGA

-1360 AGAVTAGSLEAVNGG
+1360 GGAVTPGSLEAVNGG
-1375 QLATTNAAIA
+1375 QLAATNAAIA
-1385 GFFGGIT
+1385 SFFGGRA
-1392 AFDPVSGAFTAPL
+1392 AFDPASGAFTAPL
-1405 FEISTISTDGAIAQG
+1405 FEISTISTGGAIAKG
-1420 LYNNATDA
+1420 LYENATDA
-1428 FDAVDGSLVNLNTQ
+1428 FAAVDGSLVNLNTQ
-1442 INDIRNGGTKYLR
+1442 ITDIRNGGTKYLR

-1460 VEAVA
+1460 TEALA

-1472 VGTNARATAANAIA
+1472 VGTNARATAANSIA

-1510 TNLAAGTAATDA
+1510 TNMAAGTAATDA

-1531 EEGAL
+1531 EQGAL

-1554 QGGTATTLRN
+1554 QSGTATTLRN

-1571 ATSTEA
+1571 ATSSEA

-1596 GAAVNAAGVLTAPTY
+1596 GAAVNASGVLTAPTY
-1611 TINNIAANGTISQG
+1611 SINNVAANGTITKG
-1625 SYNDVGTAFDAVSN
+1625 NYNDVGTAFDAVSN

-1647 TDDIDKRAVK
+1647 TGEIDKLAVK
-1657 YDVDGSGNVVNTVTL
+1657 YDVDASGNVLNSVTL
-1672 SGTGTGAVKVTNVAA
+1672 TGTGTGAVKITNVAA

-1704 STNST
+1704 STHST
-1709 IASYF
+1709 IANYF
-1714 GGSTAFDGTTNLWTA
+1714 GGTTAYNGTTNVWTA
-1729 PSFSISSIATDGTL
+1729 PKFSISSIATDGTF
-1743 TANDYSNVTAAFSA
+1743 TSGDYNNVTAAFTA
-1757 VDGSLRVLN
+1757 VDGSLKVLN
-1766 QRITNGGGSP
+1766 QRITNGGGGSA
-1776 YLAVNSSAAAAAAA
+1776 YLAVNSTAAAATAA
-1790 GAEALAVGPQASAAG
+1790 GAEAVAVGPQASAAG
-1805 ASAVAVG
+1805 ANSVAVG
-1812 NGANASAD
+1812 NGASASAG

-1857 GSSGSERKIT
+1857 GSTGSERKIT

-1872 SDDHDATNVGQLKN
+1872 SDTYDATNVGQLKN

-1891 IDQSKAYTDQKIQN
+1891 IDESKKYTDQKIQN

-1915 NNSNNLADP
+1915 NNTNNLADP
-1924 AATGANSAAGG
+1924 SASGANSAAGG

-1978 SGAERQVVNVADGT
+1978 AGAERQVVNVADGS

-2020 TNFNSVT
+2020 TNYNSVT
-2027 LGSST
+2027 LGSTS

-2069 YTDERMGGFERDLRR
+2069 YTDERMGGFERDLRK

-2099 ASLPQ
+2099 AALPQ
-2104 PSEAGRSMASFAA
+2104 PSEAGRSMASVAA

-2123 SGVAVGLSGVSE
+2123 SGVAIGISGVSE

>member
-28 GGTAS
+28 GGSAA
-33 RDPRTSL
+33 RDPRAFL
-40 LTPSAL
+40 LMPTAL
-46 ALALLCVLASG
+46 ALALLCALASG
-57 PASATESNQS
+57 HAGASETNQS

-77 YTQTLPVKV
+77 YAQPMPVKV

-96 RQAQATPAISAD
+96 RQAQSSPAISAD
-108 TRVGLQLST
+108 ARLGLQLNT
-117 ASLPLV
+117 TSLPV
-123 HEVLPA
+123 ARDVLPA
-129 AVQVKLGANASP
+129 TVQVKLAADTTP
-141 QHVPTPALAADVRA
+141 KQVAVPALAADVRA
-155 QLGIGAGT
+155 TVGLGKAAGKAA
-163 QVDTS
+163 QVDAS
-168 LAANVSSGSASP
+168 LAAHVAPGAQAP
-180 LGLTADAKAKARVGI
+180 LGVTADARAKAKVGV
-195 AGAPVASVGA
+195 AGRQVASIDA
-205 GAKAAAGITTSSQG
+205 GAKALAG
-219 LSGLKAGI
+219 LSGSSLKTSVDANT
-227 DGNADSHLA
+227 DAHLA
-236 IAGHRIEGQGK
+236 VAGHHIEGQGQ
-247 ASATAAVSL
+247 ARATAAVTL

-262 PGETDDRA
+262 PGDTHDRA
-270 ITAAFDAGVA
+270 ISAAFDAGA
-280 GKVRVQGPGGQDVV
+280 GGKVRVQAPDGQEVI

-301 AGRTVVSAQAS
+301 AGQATVAAQHS
-312 TLGLG
+312 
-317 GLHHG
+317 
-322 ALGDLGGAVG
+322 ALGVGNLVGGA
-332 GVVHGVVGTVGS
+332 
-344 AAGETLHETVGTV
+344 
-357 GSAVG
+357 
-362 GTLHNT
+362 

-374 TLHGAAGTVGG
+374 TLHGAAG
-385 AVGGVVHDVVGT
+385 AVGST
-397 VGSAVGGTL
+397 
-406 HETVGAVGGAV
+406 
-417 SGVLNGTVGTVGGAV
+417 
-432 GGTLH
+432 
-437 NTVGAVGGTLHG
+437 
-449 AVGTVGSAVGGVLNG
+449 
-464 TVGNVGGSLG
+464 
-474 DTLNN
+474 
-479 TVGAVGGVLDGTVG
+479 
-493 TVGGAVGGALN
+493 VGGALN
-504 GTVGTIGSAVGGAL
+504 
-518 NGTVGAVGG
+518 
-527 VLDGTVGTVGGA
+527 GTVGTVGGA
-539 VGGALNGTVGTVDS
+539 VGGALNGTVGTVAG
-553 AVGGAL
+553 AVSGAL
-559 NGTVGAV
+559 NGTV
-566 GGVLDGTV
+566 
-574 GTVGGAV
+574 
-581 GGALNGTVGTIGSAV
+581 
-596 GGALNGTVGAVGGV
+596 
-610 LDGTVG
+610 GTVG

-631 AVGGVLD
+631 QVGSAVGGTLNN
-638 GTVGTVGGAVGGALN
+638 TVGAVGGAVGGALN
-653 GTVGTVGSAVGSAL
+653 GTVGTVG
-667 NGTVGAVGGV
+667 GAVGGT
-677 LDGTSGTVG
+677 LNNTV
-686 GAVGGALNGTVG
+686 
-698 AVGGVLDGTVGTV
+698 
-711 GGALNG
+711 
-717 TVGTVGSA
+717 
-725 VGGALNGT
+725 
-733 VGAVGG
+733 
-739 VLDGTV
+739 
-745 GTVGGALNGT
+745 
-755 VGTVGSAVGGALN
+755 
-768 GTVGAVGGVLDGTVG
+768 
-783 TVGGALNG
+783 
-791 TVGTVGSAVGGALN
+791 
-805 GTVGAV
+805 
-811 GGVLDGTVGTVG
+811 

-846 GTVGAV
+846 NTVGAV
-852 GGVLDGTVGAV
+852 GGALNGTVGTVGGAVGGTLNNTVGTVGGALNGTVGTVGGAVGGTLNNTPRTASGALYATVGTVGSAVGGTLNNAVGAV
-863 GGAVGGV
+863 GGAVGGALNGTV
-870 LNGTVGTVGSAVGGA
+870 GTVGGAVGGTLNNTVGTVGGALNGTVGTVGGAVGGTLNNTVGTVGGALNGTVGTVGGAVGGALNGTVGQVGSAVDGTLNNTVGAVGGALNGTVGTVGSAVGGTLNGTVGTVGSAVGGA
-885 LNGTVGAVGGAVGGV
+885 LNGTVGQVGSAVGGTLNNTVGTVGGAVGGI
-900 LNGTVGAVGGAVGG
+900 LNGTTGSPTSGLGG
-914 VLNGTV
+914 VL
-920 GTIGGA
+920 
-926 VGGALNNTVGSV
+926 GS
-938 GSVVGGLLGGG
+938 
-949 STTPGSGLDGVL
+949 
-961 TGTLGNVGG
+961 TLGNVGS
-970 AVGNLLEGNL
+970 AVGNLLNGNL
-980 NGTVNN
+980 NGTIGN
-986 LGGAVGGLV
+986 LGSAVGGLV
-995 GGTLGGLGLTQ
+995 GGTLSGLGLTQ
-1006 PSAIPPDSPKAPA
+1006 PSAIPPTSPKAPA
-1019 PADPNA
+1019 AADPNA

-1040 LIGPTTSSL
+1040 LIGPTTTSL
-1049 FGGDGYLHN
+1049 FGGNGYLSN

-1068 MQAYSTV
+1068 MQTYSTV

-1093 GLGGAVTGGSSHLTL
+1093 GLGGAATGGSSHLTL

-1134 PTDSPAWAAKCLDIA
+1134 PKDSPAWAAKCLDIA

-1192 VDANVAFPGAGPN
+1192 VDANVAFPGDGVN
-1205 DPTNPTGVPTADYA
+1205 DPSNPTGVPTADYA
-1219 ARMGHSVIVGDSAVG
+1219 ARMGHSVVVGDSAVG

-1245 ATSNQANSVALG
+1245 STSNQANSVALG

-1268 SYSAYGLTAA
+1268 SYSAYGLTAP

-1284 VSVGTANGG
+1284 VSVGTAGGG
-1293 ERQITNL
+1293 ERQITNV
-1300 AAGSANTDAVN
+1300 AAGSVNTDAVN
-1311 VAQLKGAISLID
+1311 VAQLKGAISLINGVAD
-1323 DVSAGAVMYDV
+1323 AAVTYDLDAG
-1334 DGAGNPDYRRVTLGN
+1334 GNPNYRRVTLGA

-1375 QLATTNAAIA
+1375 QLAATNSAIA
-1385 GFFGGIT
+1385 SFFGGRA
-1392 AFDPVSGAFTAPL
+1392 AFDPASGIFTAPL
-1405 FEISTISTDGAIAQG
+1405 FEISTISTGGAIAKG
-1420 LYNNATDA
+1420 LYTNATDA
-1428 FDAVDGSLVNLNTQ
+1428 FAAVDGSLVNLNSQ
-1442 INDIRNGGTKYLR
+1442 ITDIRNGGTKYLR

-1460 VEAVA
+1460 TEAVA
-1465 TGADSIA
+1465 SGTDSIA
-1472 VGTNARATAANAIA
+1472 VGTNARATAANSIA

-1510 TNLAAGTAATDA
+1510 TNMAAGTAATDA

-1531 EEGAL
+1531 EQGAL
-1536 RYDLNGDGSVN
+1536 RYDLNPDGSVN

-1554 QGGTATTLRN
+1554 QTGTATTLRN

-1571 ATSTEA
+1571 ATSSEA

-1596 GAAVNAAGVLTAPTY
+1596 GAAVNASGVLTAPSY
-1611 TINNIAANGTISQG
+1611 SINNVAANGTVTKG

-1647 TDDIDKRAVK
+1647 TGEIDKLAVK
-1657 YDVDGSGNVVNTVTL
+1657 YDVDGSGNVLNSVTL
-1672 SGTGTGAVKVTNVAA
+1672 KGTGTGAVKLTNVAA

-1709 IASYF
+1709 IANYF
-1714 GGSTAFDGTTNLWTA
+1714 GGTTAFNGTTNVWTA
-1729 PSFSISSIATDGTL
+1729 PTFSISSIATDGTF
-1743 TANDYSNVTAAFSA
+1743 TSGDYNNVTAAFTA
-1757 VDGSLRVLN
+1757 VDGSLKVLN
-1766 QRITNGGGSP
+1766 QRITNGGGSA
-1776 YLAVNSSAAAAAAA
+1776 YLAVNSTAAAATAA
-1790 GAEALAVGPQASAAG
+1790 GAEAVAVGPQASAAG
-1805 ASAVAVG
+1805 ANSVAVG
-1812 NGANASAD
+1812 NGASSSAG

-1851 AGEVSV
+1851 AGEVSI

-1891 IDQSKAYTDQKIQN
+1891 IDQSKSYTDQKIQN

-1915 NNSNNLADP
+1915 NNTNNLADP
-1924 AATGANSAAGG
+1924 SASGANSAAGG

-1978 SGAERQVVNVADGT
+1978 AGAERQVVNVADGS

-2020 TNFNSVT
+2020 TNYNSVT
-2027 LGSST
+2027 LGSTS

-2069 YTDERMGGFERDLRR
+2069 YTDERMGGFERDLRK

-2099 ASLPQ
+2099 AALPQ
-2104 PSEAGRSMASFAA
+2104 PSEAGRSMASIAA

-2123 SGVAVGLSGVSE
+2123 SGVALGISGVSE